1 MVAIGS
7 KAAVAQPGDVFDVTV
22 LGASAIAGSSDHG
35 FNNGTQLPGAWTD
48 TNSLRGATAIGGSA
62 KALSSR
68 ATALGYQSEAR
79 GIGTIAIGS
88 GAIAGVSATNNTG
101 TGDVANAIAIG
112 NASNASAASSVA
124 IGREA
129 QAIGES
135 TVAIGSIA
143 GKNALGAKSVL
154 IGYESGLDS
163 ASGNSVYIGDG
174 AGRGQKAD
182 PRGNIGSSSLPG
194 HNVGI
199 GHWTLYNSTGEGN
212 TALGLRA
219 GREQKGS
226 DNTHIGAFAGYLQDG
241 DYNVNAGYFAGQKS
255 KGEKNLNLGIEAG
268 ASHTGSSSVSL
279 GDSANKGTTSERSVA
294 IGRSSASTGNDSIA
308 LGSQAIAGNAVWDSV
323 GGKYSASTALNDIAI
338 GTASK
343 AAGGNSIALGTSA
356 TVSGAKSIAIGYGN
370 EVKGAGSGAI
380 GVPSRIDGNASYAM
394 GNDNVVGTGSN
405 NVFILGNN
413 VNIGATDVKRDVDT
427 GIVTSYTPTANPV
440 SGAVALGNNTGVTVA
455 GGVAL
460 GEGSQATIGA
470 NVAGYDPKTG
480 SASADTSPTWKA
492 TNAAVSVGKA
502 DGTLTRQIT
511 GVAAGTVATDAV
523 NVAQLKAVAENP
535 LVFAGDSGANVS
547 RKLGETLNIKGGA
560 SDVSVEDNIGVVA
573 DSGANTLTVR
583 LAKELKGLTS
593 VTTEDAFGNT
603 TTQNVDGITI
613 TDGIKTVSLTTAGLN
628 NGGNVI
634 SHVAAGK
641 SATDAANIS
650 QLSPLVTAINATF
663 NATTGAITAPSYTV
677 GAVSGISTVQGAIN
691 QLNSNLATAKMHY
704 YSVNSIQTGTGS
716 NYSNDG
722 ATGTNALAAG
732 VNAVASNT
740 NDVFIGTGAGV
751 GFTPKG
757 VNNAYLVEDYKVVNG
772 KILKTDGTVPTAE
785 EIANFYILGN
795 SVRYLQDNTQLT
807 PLQTATSTN
816 VGIGANVGKNST
828 GFRNVALGNEASQ
841 NFYGQDSI
849 SIGTE
854 ANKFD
859 QMTHGF
865 GSVAI
870 GKQTKTSADSAV
882 ALGQGAYVGI
892 GTNKINQLT
901 STAAASIAIG
911 FDSAAYSDSSVA
923 MGSRAQNYG
932 ATSIAIGAGSLVAA
946 GRSNIAIGTGATTSF
961 DITGTYT
968 DSSGN
973 IAVGA
978 GAKTSGNIS
987 TAVGTGA
994 VARTLGSAFGSYAYA
1009 LDDGSTALGNS
1020 SSAKGLAATA
1030 IGSYSRTLGWTG
1042 VALGESAV
1050 STARASAALG
1060 SGTFVSGVNS
1070 GVFGTTAATK
1080 TFHERDY
1087 AAGVAGSTNLSMVLA
1102 SNAYAIGNA
1111 NLIGSTSSG
1120 SFALGNNVK
1129 IGADSATVTRTRTP
1143 VNGINQDSYATT
1155 ETGKQ
1160 NITDAVGIGNQA
1172 EVWSTSGIAMGK
1184 GAIAGDKSNVR
1195 ANAIAI
1201 GASTKATQKDAL
1213 AVGAGNT
1220 AAGQNSTVIGSASSL
1235 DALSQSSSTL
1245 GSSNTGTA
1253 AINALLLG
1261 NNNTIS
1267 GSSAVSAIGGLNK
1280 ATGSVA
1286 ASLTGI
1292 GNTMAKSSGS
1302 SVSGVGN
1309 TITQTS
1315 GLTLVEQ
1322 AAFATL
1328 MENIS
1333 SKPAY
1338 VISDQDQALIDKLSS
1353 NNVSGTLNKLVDSR
1367 QNNVLGDQN
1376 TLTNGTQNLV
1386 AGFKNTLGAN
1396 LQGNQILS
1404 SGGTVLANVQDGVLI
1419 GRGSTLG
1426 ASNAV
1431 VIGQGS
1437 TITTAAT
1444 GAVALGQGSSATV
1457 AGGVAL
1463 GQGSQA
1469 TVAANVAGYDPATG
1483 LDSLTNSAIWKA
1495 TNAAVSVGK
1504 ADGALTRQI
1513 TGVAAGKAATD
1524 AVNVA
1529 QLKAAASASKTKVT
1543 EGSNIVVSSTTGA
1556 DGSETYTVK
1565 TAQDLAVNTVT
1576 TGNTTISSDGLT
1588 INGGPSV
1595 TTTGINAGGNK
1606 ITNVAAGTNSTDAVN
1621 FAQLQAVVAGSASKS
1636 VVAAGTNVASVT
1648 KTVGGTGEDIYTV
1661 NADATSVEAG
1671 STYVTVTPGSKDA
1684 SNVTKYNVDL
1694 SAQTKTDIVAG
1705 AEAADVVA
1713 KKGLTFTGDN
1723 SSTSDAIKLG
1733 ETLAITGDSN
1743 ITTEAAGTGL
1753 QVKLNTELTGLTSV
1767 TTTDTAGNKTVTNG
1781 SGITITPAVGN
1792 AVSLTTAGLD
1802 NGGNT
1807 ITNVGSAGT
1816 LNATNS
1822 NAATGAD
1829 VYNAIHGT
1837 DGLLDTA
1844 TFGLKAQDNST
1855 VTKKL
1860 NNTVSVVGGHTGA
1873 GTTSAKNIKT
1883 VINATGE
1890 LEIQMAET
1898 PEFASVTVGATGAQ
1912 TQLSST
1918 GANQLQIGSTGAK
1931 PITVDA
1937 ATGVITGLS
1946 NTTWN
1951 GTATAGRAA
1960 TEDQL
1965 QAVHDAA
1972 KATADA
1978 AVQYDTAGGVVNK
1991 DSVTLAG
1998 TTGTAV
2004 TPNADGTFTSMSGGT
2019 ALNNVASAGDI
2030 SDVNNAY
2037 KAVNAGDLNNQVAG
2051 LTSKG
2056 LKFTA
2061 NNGTVHTAALGSTI
2075 SVKGAAANTDA
2086 DKFDAG
2092 KNIMTSVDASGNILV
2107 AMAKD
2112 LKADSVS
2119 TGATTIN
2126 NDGLTITGGPSVTT
2140 TGINAGS
2147 KAITN
2152 VADGT
2157 VAADS
2162 KDAVTGGQLYGTAD
2176 SVKTILGGNAALGAD
2191 GKLTMSNI
2199 GGTGKGTIDEAVKAA
2214 YDKAGEAADA
2224 AKKHTTVV
2232 AGQNV
2237 TVTEGTNADGG
2248 KEYTVAVKDDIELT
2262 SVTTG
2267 ATKMDTTG
2275 VTIKNADPAKTVSL
2289 TADGLNNGGNK
2300 ITNVADG
2307 AVAANSKDAV
2317 TGGQLYS
2324 TNTQVAGNT
2333 AALGGGAKFDSAS
2346 NTFTAPVYNVT
2357 DANGNA
2363 KVVNDVGSAIE
2374 ALNQGFKVTSA
2385 ATGSGTV
2392 SGTATT
2398 AVKSGSTTTYVAGD
2412 NIALTQDGMKFT
2424 IATNKNVNFD
2434 KVTVGDVVLDKDNGI
2449 DAGNKQITNVGD
2461 GVNPGDAVN
2470 KKQLEAAINGNKEG
2484 LNALQQQ
2491 IGQVSADAN
2500 AGAAS
2505 AMATAGL
2512 PQAYTPGKSMIA
2524 AAGSVY
2530 KGATAQAIGIS
2541 TITENGKWVFKGS
2554 VNVNNRGYAGAT
2566 VGVGYQW

>member
-1 MVAIGS
+1 MNKSYCSIYNETTGTYVAVQETARAKGKRSSSSVAVCAASLLVASTMGLAAGDAVANSVTFNDQQVWGGSVNKSGVAYTNATPQGNLIASDTELNIPGATQEAGDPAGSIGEYIKQSILMGNGASFATVGGKYGIYDRFERVVAIGS

-22 LGASAIAGSSDHG
+22 LGASAIAGSYDHR

-124 IGREA
+124 IG
-129 QAIGES
+129 
-135 TVAIGSIA
+135 
-143 GKNALGAKSVL
+143 
-154 IGYESGLDS
+154 
-163 ASGNSVYIGDG
+163 
-174 AGRGQKAD
+174 
-182 PRGNIGSSSLPG
+182 
-194 HNVGI
+194 
-199 GHWTLYNSTGEGN
+199 
-212 TALGLRA
+212 
-219 GREQKGS
+219 
-226 DNTHIGAFAGYLQDG
+226 
-241 DYNVNAGYFAGQKS
+241 
-255 KGEKNLNLGIEAG
+255 
-268 ASHTGSSSVSL
+268 
-279 GDSANKGTTSERSVA
+279 
-294 IGRSSASTGNDSIA
+294 
-308 LGSQAIAGNAVWDSV
+308 
-323 GGKYSASTALNDIAI
+323 
-338 GTASK
+338 
-343 AAGGNSIALGTSA
+343 
-356 TVSGAKSIAIGYGN
+356 
-370 EVKGAGSGAI
+370 
-380 GVPSRIDGNASYAM
+380 
-394 GNDNVVGTGSN
+394 
-405 NVFILGNN
+405 
-413 VNIGATDVKRDVDT
+413 
-427 GIVTSYTPTANPV
+427 
-440 SGAVALGNNTGVTVA
+440 NNTGVTVA

-511 GVAAGTVATDAV
+511 GVAAGTV
-523 NVAQLKAVAENP
+523 
-535 LVFAGDSGANVS
+535 
-547 RKLGETLNIKGGA
+547 
-560 SDVSVEDNIGVVA
+560 
-573 DSGANTLTVR
+573 
-583 LAKELKGLTS
+583 
-593 VTTEDAFGNT
+593 
-603 TTQNVDGITI
+603 
-613 TDGIKTVSLTTAGLN
+613 
-628 NGGNVI
+628 
-634 SHVAAGK
+634 
-641 SATDAANIS
+641 
-650 QLSPLVTAINATF
+650 
-663 NATTGAITAPSYTV
+663 
-677 GAVSGISTVQGAIN
+677 
-691 QLNSNLATAKMHY
+691 
-704 YSVNSIQTGTGS
+704 
-716 NYSNDG
+716 
-722 ATGTNALAAG
+722 
-732 VNAVASNT
+732 
-740 NDVFIGTGAGV
+740 
-751 GFTPKG
+751 
-757 VNNAYLVEDYKVVNG
+757 
-772 KILKTDGTVPTAE
+772 
-785 EIANFYILGN
+785 
-795 SVRYLQDNTQLT
+795 
-807 PLQTATSTN
+807 
-816 VGIGANVGKNST
+816 
-828 GFRNVALGNEASQ
+828 
-841 NFYGQDSI
+841 
-849 SIGTE
+849 
-854 ANKFD
+854 
-859 QMTHGF
+859 
-865 GSVAI
+865 
-870 GKQTKTSADSAV
+870 
-882 ALGQGAYVGI
+882 
-892 GTNKINQLT
+892 
-901 STAAASIAIG
+901 
-911 FDSAAYSDSSVA
+911 
-923 MGSRAQNYG
+923 
-932 ATSIAIGAGSLVAA
+932 
-946 GRSNIAIGTGATTSF
+946 
-961 DITGTYT
+961 
-968 DSSGN
+968 
-973 IAVGA
+973 
-978 GAKTSGNIS
+978 
-987 TAVGTGA
+987 
-994 VARTLGSAFGSYAYA
+994 
-1009 LDDGSTALGNS
+1009 
-1020 SSAKGLAATA
+1020 
-1030 IGSYSRTLGWTG
+1030 
-1042 VALGESAV
+1042 
-1050 STARASAALG
+1050 
-1060 SGTFVSGVNS
+1060 
-1070 GVFGTTAATK
+1070 
-1080 TFHERDY
+1080 
-1087 AAGVAGSTNLSMVLA
+1087 
-1102 SNAYAIGNA
+1102 
-1111 NLIGSTSSG
+1111 
-1120 SFALGNNVK
+1120 
-1129 IGADSATVTRTRTP
+1129 
-1143 VNGINQDSYATT
+1143 
-1155 ETGKQ
+1155 
-1160 NITDAVGIGNQA
+1160 
-1172 EVWSTSGIAMGK
+1172 
-1184 GAIAGDKSNVR
+1184 
-1195 ANAIAI
+1195 
-1201 GASTKATQKDAL
+1201 
-1213 AVGAGNT
+1213 
-1220 AAGQNSTVIGSASSL
+1220 
-1235 DALSQSSSTL
+1235 
-1245 GSSNTGTA
+1245 
-1253 AINALLLG
+1253 
-1261 NNNTIS
+1261 
-1267 GSSAVSAIGGLNK
+1267 
-1280 ATGSVA
+1280 
-1286 ASLTGI
+1286 
-1292 GNTMAKSSGS
+1292 
-1302 SVSGVGN
+1302 
-1309 TITQTS
+1309 
-1315 GLTLVEQ
+1315 
-1322 AAFATL
+1322 
-1328 MENIS
+1328 
-1333 SKPAY
+1333 
-1338 VISDQDQALIDKLSS
+1338 
-1353 NNVSGTLNKLVDSR
+1353 
-1367 QNNVLGDQN
+1367 
-1376 TLTNGTQNLV
+1376 
-1386 AGFKNTLGAN
+1386 
-1396 LQGNQILS
+1396 
-1404 SGGTVLANVQDGVLI
+1404 
-1419 GRGSTLG
+1419 
-1426 ASNAV
+1426 
-1431 VIGQGS
+1431 
-1437 TITTAAT
+1437 
-1444 GAVALGQGSSATV
+1444 
-1457 AGGVAL
+1457 
-1463 GQGSQA
+1463 
-1469 TVAANVAGYDPATG
+1469 
-1483 LDSLTNSAIWKA
+1483 
-1495 TNAAVSVGK
+1495 
-1504 ADGALTRQI
+1504 
-1513 TGVAAGKAATD
+1513 ATD

-1694 SAQTKTDIVAG
+1694 SAQTKKDIADG

-1713 KKGLTFTGDN
+1713 KKGLTFAGDN

-1753 QVKLNTELTGLTSV
+1753 QVKLNTELKDLTSV

-1781 SGITITPAVGN
+1781 SGITITPAGGN
-1792 AVSLTTAGLD
+1792 AVSLTTAGLN

-1931 PITVDA
+1931 PITVNA

-1951 GTATAGRAA
+1951 GTATTGRAA

-1978 AVQYDTAGGVVNK
+1978 AVQYDAKAGGGINK
-1991 DSVTLAG
+1991 NSVTLAG

-2004 TPNADGTFTSMSGGT
+2004 TKNANGTFTDMSGGT
-2019 ALNNVASAGDI
+2019 ALNNVASAGSI

-2056 LKFTA
+2056 LKFAA
-2061 NNGTVHTAALGSTI
+2061 NSGTDYTAALGSTVSVKGAAANTDADKFDAGKNI
-2075 SVKGAAANTDA
+2075 MTSVDASGNILVAMAKDLKANSVTVGATGAQTQLSSTGANQLQIGSTGAKPITVNAATGVITGLSNTTWNGTATTGRAATEDQLQAVHDAAKATADAAVQYDAKAGGGINKNSVTLAGTTGTAVTKNANGTFTDMSGGTALNNVASAGSISDVNNAYKAVNAGDLNNQVAGLTSKGLKFAANSGTDYTAALGSTVSVKGAAANTDA

-2398 AVKSGSTTTYVAGD
+2398 AVKSGSTMTYVAGD

>member
-1 MVAIGS
+1 MGNGASFATVGGKYGIYDRFERVVAIGS

-22 LGASAIAGSSDHG
+22 LGASAIAGSYDHR

-124 IGREA
+124 IG
-129 QAIGES
+129 
-135 TVAIGSIA
+135 
-143 GKNALGAKSVL
+143 
-154 IGYESGLDS
+154 
-163 ASGNSVYIGDG
+163 
-174 AGRGQKAD
+174 
-182 PRGNIGSSSLPG
+182 
-194 HNVGI
+194 
-199 GHWTLYNSTGEGN
+199 
-212 TALGLRA
+212 
-219 GREQKGS
+219 
-226 DNTHIGAFAGYLQDG
+226 
-241 DYNVNAGYFAGQKS
+241 
-255 KGEKNLNLGIEAG
+255 
-268 ASHTGSSSVSL
+268 
-279 GDSANKGTTSERSVA
+279 
-294 IGRSSASTGNDSIA
+294 
-308 LGSQAIAGNAVWDSV
+308 
-323 GGKYSASTALNDIAI
+323 
-338 GTASK
+338 
-343 AAGGNSIALGTSA
+343 
-356 TVSGAKSIAIGYGN
+356 
-370 EVKGAGSGAI
+370 
-380 GVPSRIDGNASYAM
+380 
-394 GNDNVVGTGSN
+394 
-405 NVFILGNN
+405 
-413 VNIGATDVKRDVDT
+413 
-427 GIVTSYTPTANPV
+427 
-440 SGAVALGNNTGVTVA
+440 NNTGVTVA

-511 GVAAGTVATDAV
+511 GVAAGTV
-523 NVAQLKAVAENP
+523 
-535 LVFAGDSGANVS
+535 
-547 RKLGETLNIKGGA
+547 
-560 SDVSVEDNIGVVA
+560 
-573 DSGANTLTVR
+573 
-583 LAKELKGLTS
+583 
-593 VTTEDAFGNT
+593 
-603 TTQNVDGITI
+603 
-613 TDGIKTVSLTTAGLN
+613 
-628 NGGNVI
+628 
-634 SHVAAGK
+634 
-641 SATDAANIS
+641 
-650 QLSPLVTAINATF
+650 
-663 NATTGAITAPSYTV
+663 
-677 GAVSGISTVQGAIN
+677 
-691 QLNSNLATAKMHY
+691 
-704 YSVNSIQTGTGS
+704 
-716 NYSNDG
+716 
-722 ATGTNALAAG
+722 
-732 VNAVASNT
+732 
-740 NDVFIGTGAGV
+740 
-751 GFTPKG
+751 
-757 VNNAYLVEDYKVVNG
+757 
-772 KILKTDGTVPTAE
+772 
-785 EIANFYILGN
+785 
-795 SVRYLQDNTQLT
+795 
-807 PLQTATSTN
+807 
-816 VGIGANVGKNST
+816 
-828 GFRNVALGNEASQ
+828 
-841 NFYGQDSI
+841 
-849 SIGTE
+849 
-854 ANKFD
+854 
-859 QMTHGF
+859 
-865 GSVAI
+865 
-870 GKQTKTSADSAV
+870 
-882 ALGQGAYVGI
+882 
-892 GTNKINQLT
+892 
-901 STAAASIAIG
+901 
-911 FDSAAYSDSSVA
+911 
-923 MGSRAQNYG
+923 
-932 ATSIAIGAGSLVAA
+932 
-946 GRSNIAIGTGATTSF
+946 
-961 DITGTYT
+961 
-968 DSSGN
+968 
-973 IAVGA
+973 
-978 GAKTSGNIS
+978 
-987 TAVGTGA
+987 
-994 VARTLGSAFGSYAYA
+994 
-1009 LDDGSTALGNS
+1009 
-1020 SSAKGLAATA
+1020 
-1030 IGSYSRTLGWTG
+1030 
-1042 VALGESAV
+1042 
-1050 STARASAALG
+1050 
-1060 SGTFVSGVNS
+1060 
-1070 GVFGTTAATK
+1070 
-1080 TFHERDY
+1080 
-1087 AAGVAGSTNLSMVLA
+1087 
-1102 SNAYAIGNA
+1102 
-1111 NLIGSTSSG
+1111 
-1120 SFALGNNVK
+1120 
-1129 IGADSATVTRTRTP
+1129 
-1143 VNGINQDSYATT
+1143 
-1155 ETGKQ
+1155 
-1160 NITDAVGIGNQA
+1160 
-1172 EVWSTSGIAMGK
+1172 
-1184 GAIAGDKSNVR
+1184 
-1195 ANAIAI
+1195 
-1201 GASTKATQKDAL
+1201 
-1213 AVGAGNT
+1213 
-1220 AAGQNSTVIGSASSL
+1220 
-1235 DALSQSSSTL
+1235 
-1245 GSSNTGTA
+1245 
-1253 AINALLLG
+1253 
-1261 NNNTIS
+1261 
-1267 GSSAVSAIGGLNK
+1267 
-1280 ATGSVA
+1280 
-1286 ASLTGI
+1286 
-1292 GNTMAKSSGS
+1292 
-1302 SVSGVGN
+1302 
-1309 TITQTS
+1309 
-1315 GLTLVEQ
+1315 
-1322 AAFATL
+1322 
-1328 MENIS
+1328 
-1333 SKPAY
+1333 
-1338 VISDQDQALIDKLSS
+1338 
-1353 NNVSGTLNKLVDSR
+1353 
-1367 QNNVLGDQN
+1367 
-1376 TLTNGTQNLV
+1376 
-1386 AGFKNTLGAN
+1386 
-1396 LQGNQILS
+1396 
-1404 SGGTVLANVQDGVLI
+1404 
-1419 GRGSTLG
+1419 
-1426 ASNAV
+1426 
-1431 VIGQGS
+1431 
-1437 TITTAAT
+1437 
-1444 GAVALGQGSSATV
+1444 
-1457 AGGVAL
+1457 
-1463 GQGSQA
+1463 
-1469 TVAANVAGYDPATG
+1469 
-1483 LDSLTNSAIWKA
+1483 
-1495 TNAAVSVGK
+1495 
-1504 ADGALTRQI
+1504 
-1513 TGVAAGKAATD
+1513 ATD

-1694 SAQTKTDIVAG
+1694 SAQTKKDIADG

-1713 KKGLTFTGDN
+1713 KKGLTFAGDN

-1743 ITTEAAGTGL
+1743 ITTAAAGTGL
-1753 QVKLNTELTGLTSV
+1753 QVKLNTELKDLTSV

-1931 PITVDA
+1931 PITVNA

-1951 GTATAGRAA
+1951 GTATTGRAA

-1965 QAVHDAA
+1965 KKVHDAA

-1978 AVQYDTAGGVVNK
+1978 AVQYDAQAGGVVNK

-1998 TTGTAV
+1998 TTGTDV
-2004 TPNADGTFTSMSGGT
+2004 TKNTDGTFTSMSGGT

-2398 AVKSGSTTTYVAGD
+2398 AVKSGSTMTYVAGD

-2566 VGVGYQW
+2566 VGVGYQWQCENCSLSPLARKLSGGEAVFIGQYKKTR

>member
-1 MVAIGS
+1 MGNGASFATVGGKYGIYDRFERVVAIGS

-22 LGASAIAGSSDHG
+22 LGASAIAGSYDHR

-124 IGREA
+124 IG
-129 QAIGES
+129 
-135 TVAIGSIA
+135 
-143 GKNALGAKSVL
+143 
-154 IGYESGLDS
+154 
-163 ASGNSVYIGDG
+163 
-174 AGRGQKAD
+174 
-182 PRGNIGSSSLPG
+182 
-194 HNVGI
+194 
-199 GHWTLYNSTGEGN
+199 
-212 TALGLRA
+212 
-219 GREQKGS
+219 
-226 DNTHIGAFAGYLQDG
+226 
-241 DYNVNAGYFAGQKS
+241 
-255 KGEKNLNLGIEAG
+255 
-268 ASHTGSSSVSL
+268 
-279 GDSANKGTTSERSVA
+279 
-294 IGRSSASTGNDSIA
+294 
-308 LGSQAIAGNAVWDSV
+308 
-323 GGKYSASTALNDIAI
+323 
-338 GTASK
+338 
-343 AAGGNSIALGTSA
+343 
-356 TVSGAKSIAIGYGN
+356 
-370 EVKGAGSGAI
+370 
-380 GVPSRIDGNASYAM
+380 
-394 GNDNVVGTGSN
+394 
-405 NVFILGNN
+405 
-413 VNIGATDVKRDVDT
+413 
-427 GIVTSYTPTANPV
+427 
-440 SGAVALGNNTGVTVA
+440 NNTGVTVA

-511 GVAAGTVATDAV
+511 GVAAGTV
-523 NVAQLKAVAENP
+523 
-535 LVFAGDSGANVS
+535 
-547 RKLGETLNIKGGA
+547 
-560 SDVSVEDNIGVVA
+560 
-573 DSGANTLTVR
+573 
-583 LAKELKGLTS
+583 
-593 VTTEDAFGNT
+593 
-603 TTQNVDGITI
+603 
-613 TDGIKTVSLTTAGLN
+613 
-628 NGGNVI
+628 
-634 SHVAAGK
+634 
-641 SATDAANIS
+641 
-650 QLSPLVTAINATF
+650 
-663 NATTGAITAPSYTV
+663 
-677 GAVSGISTVQGAIN
+677 
-691 QLNSNLATAKMHY
+691 
-704 YSVNSIQTGTGS
+704 
-716 NYSNDG
+716 
-722 ATGTNALAAG
+722 
-732 VNAVASNT
+732 
-740 NDVFIGTGAGV
+740 
-751 GFTPKG
+751 
-757 VNNAYLVEDYKVVNG
+757 
-772 KILKTDGTVPTAE
+772 
-785 EIANFYILGN
+785 
-795 SVRYLQDNTQLT
+795 
-807 PLQTATSTN
+807 
-816 VGIGANVGKNST
+816 
-828 GFRNVALGNEASQ
+828 
-841 NFYGQDSI
+841 
-849 SIGTE
+849 
-854 ANKFD
+854 
-859 QMTHGF
+859 
-865 GSVAI
+865 
-870 GKQTKTSADSAV
+870 
-882 ALGQGAYVGI
+882 
-892 GTNKINQLT
+892 
-901 STAAASIAIG
+901 
-911 FDSAAYSDSSVA
+911 
-923 MGSRAQNYG
+923 
-932 ATSIAIGAGSLVAA
+932 
-946 GRSNIAIGTGATTSF
+946 
-961 DITGTYT
+961 
-968 DSSGN
+968 
-973 IAVGA
+973 
-978 GAKTSGNIS
+978 
-987 TAVGTGA
+987 
-994 VARTLGSAFGSYAYA
+994 
-1009 LDDGSTALGNS
+1009 
-1020 SSAKGLAATA
+1020 
-1030 IGSYSRTLGWTG
+1030 
-1042 VALGESAV
+1042 
-1050 STARASAALG
+1050 
-1060 SGTFVSGVNS
+1060 
-1070 GVFGTTAATK
+1070 
-1080 TFHERDY
+1080 
-1087 AAGVAGSTNLSMVLA
+1087 
-1102 SNAYAIGNA
+1102 
-1111 NLIGSTSSG
+1111 
-1120 SFALGNNVK
+1120 
-1129 IGADSATVTRTRTP
+1129 
-1143 VNGINQDSYATT
+1143 
-1155 ETGKQ
+1155 
-1160 NITDAVGIGNQA
+1160 
-1172 EVWSTSGIAMGK
+1172 
-1184 GAIAGDKSNVR
+1184 
-1195 ANAIAI
+1195 
-1201 GASTKATQKDAL
+1201 
-1213 AVGAGNT
+1213 
-1220 AAGQNSTVIGSASSL
+1220 
-1235 DALSQSSSTL
+1235 
-1245 GSSNTGTA
+1245 
-1253 AINALLLG
+1253 
-1261 NNNTIS
+1261 
-1267 GSSAVSAIGGLNK
+1267 
-1280 ATGSVA
+1280 
-1286 ASLTGI
+1286 
-1292 GNTMAKSSGS
+1292 
-1302 SVSGVGN
+1302 
-1309 TITQTS
+1309 
-1315 GLTLVEQ
+1315 
-1322 AAFATL
+1322 
-1328 MENIS
+1328 
-1333 SKPAY
+1333 
-1338 VISDQDQALIDKLSS
+1338 
-1353 NNVSGTLNKLVDSR
+1353 
-1367 QNNVLGDQN
+1367 
-1376 TLTNGTQNLV
+1376 
-1386 AGFKNTLGAN
+1386 
-1396 LQGNQILS
+1396 
-1404 SGGTVLANVQDGVLI
+1404 
-1419 GRGSTLG
+1419 
-1426 ASNAV
+1426 
-1431 VIGQGS
+1431 
-1437 TITTAAT
+1437 
-1444 GAVALGQGSSATV
+1444 
-1457 AGGVAL
+1457 
-1463 GQGSQA
+1463 
-1469 TVAANVAGYDPATG
+1469 
-1483 LDSLTNSAIWKA
+1483 
-1495 TNAAVSVGK
+1495 
-1504 ADGALTRQI
+1504 
-1513 TGVAAGKAATD
+1513 ATD

-1694 SAQTKTDIVAG
+1694 SAQTKKDIADG

-1713 KKGLTFTGDN
+1713 KKGLTFAGDN

-1951 GTATAGRAA
+1951 GTATTGRAA

-1978 AVQYDTAGGVVNK
+1978 AVQYDAKAGGGINK
-1991 DSVTLAG
+1991 NSVTLAG

-2004 TPNADGTFTSMSGGT
+2004 TKNANGTFTDMSGGT
-2019 ALNNVASAGDI
+2019 ALNNVASAGSISDVNNAYKAVNAGDLNNQVAGLTSKGLKFTANNGTVHTAALGSTISVKGAAANTDADKFDAGKNIMTSVDASGNILVAMAKDLKANSVTVGATGAQTQLSSTGANQLQIGSTGAKPITVDAATGVITGLSNTTWNGTATTGRAATEDQLQAVHDAAKATADAAVQYDAKAGGGINKNSVTLAGTTGTAVTKNANGTFTDMSGGTALNNVASAGSI

-2398 AVKSGSTTTYVAGD
+2398 AVKSGSTMTYVAGD

>member
-1 MVAIGS
+1 MGNGASFATVGGKYGIYDRFERVVAIGS

-22 LGASAIAGSSDHG
+22 LGASAIAGSYDHR

-143 GKNALGAKSVL
+143 GKNALGSRNVL

-226 DNTHIGAFAGYLQDG
+226 DNTHIGAFAGHLQDG

-343 AAGGNSIALGTSA
+343 AAGGNSIALGASA
-356 TVSGAKSIAIGYGN
+356 TASGAKSIAIGYGN
-370 EVKGAGSGAI
+370 DVRGAGSGAI
-380 GVPSRIDGNASYAM
+380 GDPSRIDGNASYAM

-413 VNIGATDVKRDVDT
+413 VNIGATAVQRDAN
-427 GIVTSYTPTANPV
+427 GIVTGYTVANTAP
-440 SGAVALGNNTGVTVA
+440 GAVALGNNTGVTVA

-511 GVAAGTVATDAV
+511 GVAAGTV
-523 NVAQLKAVAENP
+523 
-535 LVFAGDSGANVS
+535 
-547 RKLGETLNIKGGA
+547 
-560 SDVSVEDNIGVVA
+560 
-573 DSGANTLTVR
+573 
-583 LAKELKGLTS
+583 
-593 VTTEDAFGNT
+593 
-603 TTQNVDGITI
+603 
-613 TDGIKTVSLTTAGLN
+613 
-628 NGGNVI
+628 
-634 SHVAAGK
+634 
-641 SATDAANIS
+641 
-650 QLSPLVTAINATF
+650 
-663 NATTGAITAPSYTV
+663 
-677 GAVSGISTVQGAIN
+677 
-691 QLNSNLATAKMHY
+691 
-704 YSVNSIQTGTGS
+704 
-716 NYSNDG
+716 
-722 ATGTNALAAG
+722 
-732 VNAVASNT
+732 
-740 NDVFIGTGAGV
+740 
-751 GFTPKG
+751 
-757 VNNAYLVEDYKVVNG
+757 
-772 KILKTDGTVPTAE
+772 
-785 EIANFYILGN
+785 
-795 SVRYLQDNTQLT
+795 
-807 PLQTATSTN
+807 
-816 VGIGANVGKNST
+816 
-828 GFRNVALGNEASQ
+828 
-841 NFYGQDSI
+841 
-849 SIGTE
+849 
-854 ANKFD
+854 
-859 QMTHGF
+859 
-865 GSVAI
+865 
-870 GKQTKTSADSAV
+870 
-882 ALGQGAYVGI
+882 
-892 GTNKINQLT
+892 
-901 STAAASIAIG
+901 
-911 FDSAAYSDSSVA
+911 
-923 MGSRAQNYG
+923 
-932 ATSIAIGAGSLVAA
+932 
-946 GRSNIAIGTGATTSF
+946 
-961 DITGTYT
+961 
-968 DSSGN
+968 
-973 IAVGA
+973 
-978 GAKTSGNIS
+978 
-987 TAVGTGA
+987 
-994 VARTLGSAFGSYAYA
+994 
-1009 LDDGSTALGNS
+1009 
-1020 SSAKGLAATA
+1020 
-1030 IGSYSRTLGWTG
+1030 
-1042 VALGESAV
+1042 
-1050 STARASAALG
+1050 
-1060 SGTFVSGVNS
+1060 
-1070 GVFGTTAATK
+1070 
-1080 TFHERDY
+1080 
-1087 AAGVAGSTNLSMVLA
+1087 
-1102 SNAYAIGNA
+1102 
-1111 NLIGSTSSG
+1111 
-1120 SFALGNNVK
+1120 
-1129 IGADSATVTRTRTP
+1129 
-1143 VNGINQDSYATT
+1143 
-1155 ETGKQ
+1155 
-1160 NITDAVGIGNQA
+1160 
-1172 EVWSTSGIAMGK
+1172 
-1184 GAIAGDKSNVR
+1184 
-1195 ANAIAI
+1195 
-1201 GASTKATQKDAL
+1201 
-1213 AVGAGNT
+1213 
-1220 AAGQNSTVIGSASSL
+1220 
-1235 DALSQSSSTL
+1235 
-1245 GSSNTGTA
+1245 
-1253 AINALLLG
+1253 
-1261 NNNTIS
+1261 
-1267 GSSAVSAIGGLNK
+1267 
-1280 ATGSVA
+1280 
-1286 ASLTGI
+1286 
-1292 GNTMAKSSGS
+1292 
-1302 SVSGVGN
+1302 
-1309 TITQTS
+1309 
-1315 GLTLVEQ
+1315 
-1322 AAFATL
+1322 
-1328 MENIS
+1328 
-1333 SKPAY
+1333 
-1338 VISDQDQALIDKLSS
+1338 
-1353 NNVSGTLNKLVDSR
+1353 
-1367 QNNVLGDQN
+1367 
-1376 TLTNGTQNLV
+1376 
-1386 AGFKNTLGAN
+1386 
-1396 LQGNQILS
+1396 
-1404 SGGTVLANVQDGVLI
+1404 
-1419 GRGSTLG
+1419 
-1426 ASNAV
+1426 
-1431 VIGQGS
+1431 
-1437 TITTAAT
+1437 
-1444 GAVALGQGSSATV
+1444 
-1457 AGGVAL
+1457 
-1463 GQGSQA
+1463 
-1469 TVAANVAGYDPATG
+1469 
-1483 LDSLTNSAIWKA
+1483 
-1495 TNAAVSVGK
+1495 
-1504 ADGALTRQI
+1504 
-1513 TGVAAGKAATD
+1513 ATD

-1713 KKGLTFTGDN
+1713 KKELTFTGDN

-1931 PITVDA
+1931 PITVNAATGVITGLSNTTWNGTATTGRAATEDQLQAVHDAAKATADAAVQYDAKAGGGINKNSVTLAGTTGTAVTKNANGTFTDMSGGTALNNVASAGSISDVNNAYKAVNAGDLNNQVAGLTSKGLKFAANSGTDYTAALGSTISVKGAAANTDESKFDAGENIMTSVDASGNILVAMAKDLKANSVTVGATGAQTQLSSTGANQLQIGSTGANPITVDA

-1998 TTGTAV
+1998 TTGTDV
-2004 TPNADGTFTSMSGGT
+2004 TKNTDGTFTSMSGGT

-2398 AVKSGSTTTYVAGD
+2398 AVKSGSTMTYVAGD

>member
-1 MVAIGS
+1 MGNGASFATVGGKYGIYDRFERVVAIGS

-22 LGASAIAGSSDHG
+22 LGASAIAGSYDHR

-226 DNTHIGAFAGYLQDG
+226 DNTHIGAFAGHLQDG

-343 AAGGNSIALGTSA
+343 AAGGNSIALGASA
-356 TVSGAKSIAIGYGN
+356 TASGAKSIAIGYGN
-370 EVKGAGSGAI
+370 DVRGAGSGAI
-380 GVPSRIDGNASYAM
+380 GDPSRIDGNASYAM

-427 GIVTSYTPTANPV
+427 GIVTSYTVANTAP
-440 SGAVALGNNTGVTVA
+440 GAVALGNNTGVTVA

-523 NVAQLKAVAENP
+523 NVAQLKA
-535 LVFAGDSGANVS
+535 
-547 RKLGETLNIKGGA
+547 
-560 SDVSVEDNIGVVA
+560 
-573 DSGANTLTVR
+573 
-583 LAKELKGLTS
+583 
-593 VTTEDAFGNT
+593 
-603 TTQNVDGITI
+603 
-613 TDGIKTVSLTTAGLN
+613 
-628 NGGNVI
+628 
-634 SHVAAGK
+634 
-641 SATDAANIS
+641 
-650 QLSPLVTAINATF
+650 
-663 NATTGAITAPSYTV
+663 
-677 GAVSGISTVQGAIN
+677 
-691 QLNSNLATAKMHY
+691 
-704 YSVNSIQTGTGS
+704 
-716 NYSNDG
+716 
-722 ATGTNALAAG
+722 
-732 VNAVASNT
+732 
-740 NDVFIGTGAGV
+740 
-751 GFTPKG
+751 
-757 VNNAYLVEDYKVVNG
+757 
-772 KILKTDGTVPTAE
+772 
-785 EIANFYILGN
+785 
-795 SVRYLQDNTQLT
+795 
-807 PLQTATSTN
+807 
-816 VGIGANVGKNST
+816 
-828 GFRNVALGNEASQ
+828 
-841 NFYGQDSI
+841 
-849 SIGTE
+849 
-854 ANKFD
+854 
-859 QMTHGF
+859 
-865 GSVAI
+865 
-870 GKQTKTSADSAV
+870 
-882 ALGQGAYVGI
+882 
-892 GTNKINQLT
+892 
-901 STAAASIAIG
+901 
-911 FDSAAYSDSSVA
+911 
-923 MGSRAQNYG
+923 
-932 ATSIAIGAGSLVAA
+932 
-946 GRSNIAIGTGATTSF
+946 
-961 DITGTYT
+961 
-968 DSSGN
+968 
-973 IAVGA
+973 
-978 GAKTSGNIS
+978 
-987 TAVGTGA
+987 
-994 VARTLGSAFGSYAYA
+994 
-1009 LDDGSTALGNS
+1009 
-1020 SSAKGLAATA
+1020 
-1030 IGSYSRTLGWTG
+1030 
-1042 VALGESAV
+1042 
-1050 STARASAALG
+1050 
-1060 SGTFVSGVNS
+1060 
-1070 GVFGTTAATK
+1070 
-1080 TFHERDY
+1080 
-1087 AAGVAGSTNLSMVLA
+1087 
-1102 SNAYAIGNA
+1102 
-1111 NLIGSTSSG
+1111 
-1120 SFALGNNVK
+1120 
-1129 IGADSATVTRTRTP
+1129 
-1143 VNGINQDSYATT
+1143 
-1155 ETGKQ
+1155 
-1160 NITDAVGIGNQA
+1160 
-1172 EVWSTSGIAMGK
+1172 
-1184 GAIAGDKSNVR
+1184 
-1195 ANAIAI
+1195 
-1201 GASTKATQKDAL
+1201 
-1213 AVGAGNT
+1213 
-1220 AAGQNSTVIGSASSL
+1220 
-1235 DALSQSSSTL
+1235 
-1245 GSSNTGTA
+1245 
-1253 AINALLLG
+1253 
-1261 NNNTIS
+1261 
-1267 GSSAVSAIGGLNK
+1267 
-1280 ATGSVA
+1280 
-1286 ASLTGI
+1286 
-1292 GNTMAKSSGS
+1292 
-1302 SVSGVGN
+1302 
-1309 TITQTS
+1309 
-1315 GLTLVEQ
+1315 
-1322 AAFATL
+1322 
-1328 MENIS
+1328 
-1333 SKPAY
+1333 
-1338 VISDQDQALIDKLSS
+1338 
-1353 NNVSGTLNKLVDSR
+1353 
-1367 QNNVLGDQN
+1367 
-1376 TLTNGTQNLV
+1376 
-1386 AGFKNTLGAN
+1386 
-1396 LQGNQILS
+1396 
-1404 SGGTVLANVQDGVLI
+1404 
-1419 GRGSTLG
+1419 
-1426 ASNAV
+1426 
-1431 VIGQGS
+1431 
-1437 TITTAAT
+1437 
-1444 GAVALGQGSSATV
+1444 
-1457 AGGVAL
+1457 
-1463 GQGSQA
+1463 
-1469 TVAANVAGYDPATG
+1469 
-1483 LDSLTNSAIWKA
+1483 
-1495 TNAAVSVGK
+1495 
-1504 ADGALTRQI
+1504 
-1513 TGVAAGKAATD
+1513 
-1524 AVNVA
+1524 
-1529 QLKAAASASKTKVT
+1529 AASASKTKVT

-1576 TGNTTISSDGLT
+1576 TGNITISSDGLT

-1713 KKGLTFTGDN
+1713 KKELTFTGDN

-1951 GTATAGRAA
+1951 GTATTGRAA

-1998 TTGTAV
+1998 TTGTDV
-2004 TPNADGTFTSMSGGT
+2004 TKNTDGTFTSMSGGT

-2398 AVKSGSTTTYVAGD
+2398 AVKSGSTMTYVAGD

>member
-1 MVAIGS
+1 MGNGASFATVGGKYGIYDRFERVVAIGS

-22 LGASAIAGSSDHG
+22 LGASAIAGSYDHR

-124 IGREA
+124 IG
-129 QAIGES
+129 
-135 TVAIGSIA
+135 
-143 GKNALGAKSVL
+143 
-154 IGYESGLDS
+154 
-163 ASGNSVYIGDG
+163 
-174 AGRGQKAD
+174 
-182 PRGNIGSSSLPG
+182 
-194 HNVGI
+194 
-199 GHWTLYNSTGEGN
+199 
-212 TALGLRA
+212 
-219 GREQKGS
+219 
-226 DNTHIGAFAGYLQDG
+226 
-241 DYNVNAGYFAGQKS
+241 
-255 KGEKNLNLGIEAG
+255 
-268 ASHTGSSSVSL
+268 
-279 GDSANKGTTSERSVA
+279 
-294 IGRSSASTGNDSIA
+294 
-308 LGSQAIAGNAVWDSV
+308 
-323 GGKYSASTALNDIAI
+323 
-338 GTASK
+338 
-343 AAGGNSIALGTSA
+343 
-356 TVSGAKSIAIGYGN
+356 
-370 EVKGAGSGAI
+370 
-380 GVPSRIDGNASYAM
+380 
-394 GNDNVVGTGSN
+394 
-405 NVFILGNN
+405 
-413 VNIGATDVKRDVDT
+413 
-427 GIVTSYTPTANPV
+427 
-440 SGAVALGNNTGVTVA
+440 NNTGVTVA

-511 GVAAGTVATDAV
+511 GVAAGTV
-523 NVAQLKAVAENP
+523 
-535 LVFAGDSGANVS
+535 
-547 RKLGETLNIKGGA
+547 
-560 SDVSVEDNIGVVA
+560 
-573 DSGANTLTVR
+573 
-583 LAKELKGLTS
+583 
-593 VTTEDAFGNT
+593 
-603 TTQNVDGITI
+603 
-613 TDGIKTVSLTTAGLN
+613 
-628 NGGNVI
+628 
-634 SHVAAGK
+634 
-641 SATDAANIS
+641 
-650 QLSPLVTAINATF
+650 
-663 NATTGAITAPSYTV
+663 
-677 GAVSGISTVQGAIN
+677 
-691 QLNSNLATAKMHY
+691 
-704 YSVNSIQTGTGS
+704 
-716 NYSNDG
+716 
-722 ATGTNALAAG
+722 
-732 VNAVASNT
+732 
-740 NDVFIGTGAGV
+740 
-751 GFTPKG
+751 
-757 VNNAYLVEDYKVVNG
+757 
-772 KILKTDGTVPTAE
+772 
-785 EIANFYILGN
+785 
-795 SVRYLQDNTQLT
+795 
-807 PLQTATSTN
+807 
-816 VGIGANVGKNST
+816 
-828 GFRNVALGNEASQ
+828 
-841 NFYGQDSI
+841 
-849 SIGTE
+849 
-854 ANKFD
+854 
-859 QMTHGF
+859 
-865 GSVAI
+865 
-870 GKQTKTSADSAV
+870 
-882 ALGQGAYVGI
+882 
-892 GTNKINQLT
+892 
-901 STAAASIAIG
+901 
-911 FDSAAYSDSSVA
+911 
-923 MGSRAQNYG
+923 
-932 ATSIAIGAGSLVAA
+932 
-946 GRSNIAIGTGATTSF
+946 
-961 DITGTYT
+961 
-968 DSSGN
+968 
-973 IAVGA
+973 
-978 GAKTSGNIS
+978 
-987 TAVGTGA
+987 
-994 VARTLGSAFGSYAYA
+994 
-1009 LDDGSTALGNS
+1009 
-1020 SSAKGLAATA
+1020 
-1030 IGSYSRTLGWTG
+1030 
-1042 VALGESAV
+1042 
-1050 STARASAALG
+1050 
-1060 SGTFVSGVNS
+1060 
-1070 GVFGTTAATK
+1070 
-1080 TFHERDY
+1080 
-1087 AAGVAGSTNLSMVLA
+1087 
-1102 SNAYAIGNA
+1102 
-1111 NLIGSTSSG
+1111 
-1120 SFALGNNVK
+1120 
-1129 IGADSATVTRTRTP
+1129 
-1143 VNGINQDSYATT
+1143 
-1155 ETGKQ
+1155 
-1160 NITDAVGIGNQA
+1160 
-1172 EVWSTSGIAMGK
+1172 
-1184 GAIAGDKSNVR
+1184 
-1195 ANAIAI
+1195 
-1201 GASTKATQKDAL
+1201 
-1213 AVGAGNT
+1213 
-1220 AAGQNSTVIGSASSL
+1220 
-1235 DALSQSSSTL
+1235 
-1245 GSSNTGTA
+1245 
-1253 AINALLLG
+1253 
-1261 NNNTIS
+1261 
-1267 GSSAVSAIGGLNK
+1267 
-1280 ATGSVA
+1280 
-1286 ASLTGI
+1286 
-1292 GNTMAKSSGS
+1292 
-1302 SVSGVGN
+1302 
-1309 TITQTS
+1309 
-1315 GLTLVEQ
+1315 
-1322 AAFATL
+1322 
-1328 MENIS
+1328 
-1333 SKPAY
+1333 
-1338 VISDQDQALIDKLSS
+1338 
-1353 NNVSGTLNKLVDSR
+1353 
-1367 QNNVLGDQN
+1367 
-1376 TLTNGTQNLV
+1376 
-1386 AGFKNTLGAN
+1386 
-1396 LQGNQILS
+1396 
-1404 SGGTVLANVQDGVLI
+1404 
-1419 GRGSTLG
+1419 
-1426 ASNAV
+1426 
-1431 VIGQGS
+1431 
-1437 TITTAAT
+1437 
-1444 GAVALGQGSSATV
+1444 
-1457 AGGVAL
+1457 
-1463 GQGSQA
+1463 
-1469 TVAANVAGYDPATG
+1469 
-1483 LDSLTNSAIWKA
+1483 
-1495 TNAAVSVGK
+1495 
-1504 ADGALTRQI
+1504 
-1513 TGVAAGKAATD
+1513 ATD

-1694 SAQTKTDIVAG
+1694 SAQTKKDIADG

-1713 KKGLTFTGDN
+1713 KKGLTFAGDN

-1931 PITVDA
+1931 PITVNA

-1951 GTATAGRAA
+1951 GTATTGRAA

-1978 AVQYDTAGGVVNK
+1978 AVQYDAKAGGGINK
-1991 DSVTLAG
+1991 NSVTLAG

-2004 TPNADGTFTSMSGGT
+2004 TKNANGTFTDMSGGT
-2019 ALNNVASAGDI
+2019 ALNNVASAGSISDVNNAYKAVNAGDLNNQVAGLTSKGLKFTANNGTVHTAALGSTISVKGAAANTDADKFDAGKNIMTSVDASGNILVAMAKDLKANSVTVGATGAQTQLSSTGANQLQIGSTGAKPITVNAATGVITGLSNTTWNGTATTGRAATEDQLQAVHDAAKATADAAVQYDAKAGGGINKNSVTLAGTTGTAVTKNANGTFTDMSGGTALNNVASAGSI

-2398 AVKSGSTTTYVAGD
+2398 AVKSGSTMTYVAGD

>member
-1 MVAIGS
+1 MNKSYRSIYNETTGTYVAVQETARAKGKRSSSSVAVCAASLLVASTMGLAAGDAVANSVTFNDQQVWGGSVNKSGVAYTNATPQGNLIASDTELNIPGATQEAGDPAGSIGEYIKQSILMGNGASFATVGGKYGIYDRFERVVAIGS

-22 LGASAIAGSSDHG
+22 LGASAIAGSYDHR

-143 GKNALGAKSVL
+143 GKNALGSRNVL

-226 DNTHIGAFAGYLQDG
+226 DNTHIGAFAGHLQDG

-343 AAGGNSIALGTSA
+343 AAGGNSIALGASA
-356 TVSGAKSIAIGYGN
+356 TASGAKSIAIGYGN

-511 GVAAGTVATDAV
+511 GVAAGTV
-523 NVAQLKAVAENP
+523 
-535 LVFAGDSGANVS
+535 
-547 RKLGETLNIKGGA
+547 
-560 SDVSVEDNIGVVA
+560 
-573 DSGANTLTVR
+573 
-583 LAKELKGLTS
+583 
-593 VTTEDAFGNT
+593 
-603 TTQNVDGITI
+603 
-613 TDGIKTVSLTTAGLN
+613 
-628 NGGNVI
+628 
-634 SHVAAGK
+634 
-641 SATDAANIS
+641 
-650 QLSPLVTAINATF
+650 
-663 NATTGAITAPSYTV
+663 
-677 GAVSGISTVQGAIN
+677 
-691 QLNSNLATAKMHY
+691 
-704 YSVNSIQTGTGS
+704 
-716 NYSNDG
+716 
-722 ATGTNALAAG
+722 
-732 VNAVASNT
+732 
-740 NDVFIGTGAGV
+740 
-751 GFTPKG
+751 
-757 VNNAYLVEDYKVVNG
+757 
-772 KILKTDGTVPTAE
+772 
-785 EIANFYILGN
+785 
-795 SVRYLQDNTQLT
+795 
-807 PLQTATSTN
+807 
-816 VGIGANVGKNST
+816 
-828 GFRNVALGNEASQ
+828 
-841 NFYGQDSI
+841 
-849 SIGTE
+849 
-854 ANKFD
+854 
-859 QMTHGF
+859 
-865 GSVAI
+865 
-870 GKQTKTSADSAV
+870 
-882 ALGQGAYVGI
+882 
-892 GTNKINQLT
+892 
-901 STAAASIAIG
+901 
-911 FDSAAYSDSSVA
+911 
-923 MGSRAQNYG
+923 
-932 ATSIAIGAGSLVAA
+932 
-946 GRSNIAIGTGATTSF
+946 
-961 DITGTYT
+961 
-968 DSSGN
+968 
-973 IAVGA
+973 
-978 GAKTSGNIS
+978 
-987 TAVGTGA
+987 
-994 VARTLGSAFGSYAYA
+994 
-1009 LDDGSTALGNS
+1009 
-1020 SSAKGLAATA
+1020 
-1030 IGSYSRTLGWTG
+1030 
-1042 VALGESAV
+1042 
-1050 STARASAALG
+1050 
-1060 SGTFVSGVNS
+1060 
-1070 GVFGTTAATK
+1070 
-1080 TFHERDY
+1080 
-1087 AAGVAGSTNLSMVLA
+1087 
-1102 SNAYAIGNA
+1102 
-1111 NLIGSTSSG
+1111 
-1120 SFALGNNVK
+1120 
-1129 IGADSATVTRTRTP
+1129 
-1143 VNGINQDSYATT
+1143 
-1155 ETGKQ
+1155 
-1160 NITDAVGIGNQA
+1160 
-1172 EVWSTSGIAMGK
+1172 
-1184 GAIAGDKSNVR
+1184 
-1195 ANAIAI
+1195 
-1201 GASTKATQKDAL
+1201 
-1213 AVGAGNT
+1213 
-1220 AAGQNSTVIGSASSL
+1220 
-1235 DALSQSSSTL
+1235 
-1245 GSSNTGTA
+1245 
-1253 AINALLLG
+1253 
-1261 NNNTIS
+1261 
-1267 GSSAVSAIGGLNK
+1267 
-1280 ATGSVA
+1280 
-1286 ASLTGI
+1286 
-1292 GNTMAKSSGS
+1292 
-1302 SVSGVGN
+1302 
-1309 TITQTS
+1309 
-1315 GLTLVEQ
+1315 
-1322 AAFATL
+1322 
-1328 MENIS
+1328 
-1333 SKPAY
+1333 
-1338 VISDQDQALIDKLSS
+1338 
-1353 NNVSGTLNKLVDSR
+1353 
-1367 QNNVLGDQN
+1367 
-1376 TLTNGTQNLV
+1376 
-1386 AGFKNTLGAN
+1386 
-1396 LQGNQILS
+1396 
-1404 SGGTVLANVQDGVLI
+1404 
-1419 GRGSTLG
+1419 
-1426 ASNAV
+1426 
-1431 VIGQGS
+1431 
-1437 TITTAAT
+1437 
-1444 GAVALGQGSSATV
+1444 
-1457 AGGVAL
+1457 
-1463 GQGSQA
+1463 
-1469 TVAANVAGYDPATG
+1469 
-1483 LDSLTNSAIWKA
+1483 
-1495 TNAAVSVGK
+1495 
-1504 ADGALTRQI
+1504 
-1513 TGVAAGKAATD
+1513 ATD

-1898 PEFASVTVGATGAQ
+1898 PEFASVTVGTTGAQ

-1918 GANQLQIGSTGAK
+1918 GANQLQIGSTGAN

-1951 GTATAGRAA
+1951 GTATTGRAA

-1965 QAVHDAA
+1965 QAVHNAA

-1998 TTGTAV
+1998 TTGTDV
-2004 TPNADGTFTSMSGGT
+2004 TKNTDGTFTSMSGGT

-2398 AVKSGSTTTYVAGD
+2398 AVKSGSTMTYVAGD

>member
-1 MVAIGS
+1 MNKTYRSIYNETTGTYVAVQETAKAKGKRSSSSVAVCAASLLVASTMGLAAGDAVANSVTFNDQQVWGGSVNKSGVAYTNATPQGNLIASDTELNIPGATQEAGDPAGSIGEYIKQSILMGNGASFATVGGKYGIYDRFERVVAIGS

-22 LGASAIAGSSDHG
+22 LGASAIAGSYDHR

-124 IGREA
+124 IG
-129 QAIGES
+129 
-135 TVAIGSIA
+135 
-143 GKNALGAKSVL
+143 
-154 IGYESGLDS
+154 
-163 ASGNSVYIGDG
+163 
-174 AGRGQKAD
+174 
-182 PRGNIGSSSLPG
+182 
-194 HNVGI
+194 
-199 GHWTLYNSTGEGN
+199 
-212 TALGLRA
+212 
-219 GREQKGS
+219 
-226 DNTHIGAFAGYLQDG
+226 
-241 DYNVNAGYFAGQKS
+241 
-255 KGEKNLNLGIEAG
+255 
-268 ASHTGSSSVSL
+268 
-279 GDSANKGTTSERSVA
+279 
-294 IGRSSASTGNDSIA
+294 
-308 LGSQAIAGNAVWDSV
+308 
-323 GGKYSASTALNDIAI
+323 
-338 GTASK
+338 
-343 AAGGNSIALGTSA
+343 
-356 TVSGAKSIAIGYGN
+356 
-370 EVKGAGSGAI
+370 
-380 GVPSRIDGNASYAM
+380 
-394 GNDNVVGTGSN
+394 
-405 NVFILGNN
+405 
-413 VNIGATDVKRDVDT
+413 
-427 GIVTSYTPTANPV
+427 
-440 SGAVALGNNTGVTVA
+440 NNTGVTVA

-511 GVAAGTVATDAV
+511 GVAAGTV
-523 NVAQLKAVAENP
+523 
-535 LVFAGDSGANVS
+535 
-547 RKLGETLNIKGGA
+547 
-560 SDVSVEDNIGVVA
+560 
-573 DSGANTLTVR
+573 
-583 LAKELKGLTS
+583 
-593 VTTEDAFGNT
+593 
-603 TTQNVDGITI
+603 
-613 TDGIKTVSLTTAGLN
+613 
-628 NGGNVI
+628 
-634 SHVAAGK
+634 
-641 SATDAANIS
+641 
-650 QLSPLVTAINATF
+650 
-663 NATTGAITAPSYTV
+663 
-677 GAVSGISTVQGAIN
+677 
-691 QLNSNLATAKMHY
+691 
-704 YSVNSIQTGTGS
+704 
-716 NYSNDG
+716 
-722 ATGTNALAAG
+722 
-732 VNAVASNT
+732 
-740 NDVFIGTGAGV
+740 
-751 GFTPKG
+751 
-757 VNNAYLVEDYKVVNG
+757 
-772 KILKTDGTVPTAE
+772 
-785 EIANFYILGN
+785 
-795 SVRYLQDNTQLT
+795 
-807 PLQTATSTN
+807 
-816 VGIGANVGKNST
+816 
-828 GFRNVALGNEASQ
+828 
-841 NFYGQDSI
+841 
-849 SIGTE
+849 
-854 ANKFD
+854 
-859 QMTHGF
+859 
-865 GSVAI
+865 
-870 GKQTKTSADSAV
+870 
-882 ALGQGAYVGI
+882 
-892 GTNKINQLT
+892 
-901 STAAASIAIG
+901 
-911 FDSAAYSDSSVA
+911 
-923 MGSRAQNYG
+923 
-932 ATSIAIGAGSLVAA
+932 
-946 GRSNIAIGTGATTSF
+946 
-961 DITGTYT
+961 
-968 DSSGN
+968 
-973 IAVGA
+973 
-978 GAKTSGNIS
+978 
-987 TAVGTGA
+987 
-994 VARTLGSAFGSYAYA
+994 
-1009 LDDGSTALGNS
+1009 
-1020 SSAKGLAATA
+1020 
-1030 IGSYSRTLGWTG
+1030 
-1042 VALGESAV
+1042 
-1050 STARASAALG
+1050 
-1060 SGTFVSGVNS
+1060 
-1070 GVFGTTAATK
+1070 
-1080 TFHERDY
+1080 
-1087 AAGVAGSTNLSMVLA
+1087 
-1102 SNAYAIGNA
+1102 
-1111 NLIGSTSSG
+1111 
-1120 SFALGNNVK
+1120 
-1129 IGADSATVTRTRTP
+1129 
-1143 VNGINQDSYATT
+1143 
-1155 ETGKQ
+1155 
-1160 NITDAVGIGNQA
+1160 
-1172 EVWSTSGIAMGK
+1172 
-1184 GAIAGDKSNVR
+1184 
-1195 ANAIAI
+1195 
-1201 GASTKATQKDAL
+1201 
-1213 AVGAGNT
+1213 
-1220 AAGQNSTVIGSASSL
+1220 
-1235 DALSQSSSTL
+1235 
-1245 GSSNTGTA
+1245 
-1253 AINALLLG
+1253 
-1261 NNNTIS
+1261 
-1267 GSSAVSAIGGLNK
+1267 
-1280 ATGSVA
+1280 
-1286 ASLTGI
+1286 
-1292 GNTMAKSSGS
+1292 
-1302 SVSGVGN
+1302 
-1309 TITQTS
+1309 
-1315 GLTLVEQ
+1315 
-1322 AAFATL
+1322 
-1328 MENIS
+1328 
-1333 SKPAY
+1333 
-1338 VISDQDQALIDKLSS
+1338 
-1353 NNVSGTLNKLVDSR
+1353 
-1367 QNNVLGDQN
+1367 
-1376 TLTNGTQNLV
+1376 
-1386 AGFKNTLGAN
+1386 
-1396 LQGNQILS
+1396 
-1404 SGGTVLANVQDGVLI
+1404 
-1419 GRGSTLG
+1419 
-1426 ASNAV
+1426 
-1431 VIGQGS
+1431 
-1437 TITTAAT
+1437 
-1444 GAVALGQGSSATV
+1444 
-1457 AGGVAL
+1457 
-1463 GQGSQA
+1463 
-1469 TVAANVAGYDPATG
+1469 
-1483 LDSLTNSAIWKA
+1483 
-1495 TNAAVSVGK
+1495 
-1504 ADGALTRQI
+1504 
-1513 TGVAAGKAATD
+1513 ATD

-1713 KKGLTFTGDN
+1713 KKELTFTGDN

-1931 PITVDA
+1931 PITVNA

-1951 GTATAGRAA
+1951 GTATTGRAA

-1978 AVQYDTAGGVVNK
+1978 AVQYDAKAGGGINK
-1991 DSVTLAG
+1991 NSVTLAG

-2004 TPNADGTFTSMSGGT
+2004 TKNANGTFTDMSGGT
-2019 ALNNVASAGDI
+2019 ALNNVASAGSISDVNNAYKAVNAGDLNNQVAGLTSKGLKFTANNGTVHTAALGSTISVKGAAANTDADKFDAGKNIMTSVDASGNILVAMAKDLKANSVTVGATGAQTQLSSTGANQLQIGSTGAKPITVNAATGVITGLSNTTWNGTATTGRAATEDQLQAVHDAAKATADAAVQYDAKAGGGINKNSVTLAGTTGTAVTKNANGTFTDMSGGTALNNVASAGSI

-2398 AVKSGSTTTYVAGD
+2398 AVKSGSTMTYVAGD

>member
-22 LGASAIAGSSDHG
+22 LGASAIAGSYDHR

-143 GKNALGAKSVL
+143 GKNALGSRNVL

-226 DNTHIGAFAGYLQDG
+226 DNTHIGAFAGHLQDG

-523 NVAQLKAVAENP
+523 NVAQLKA
-535 LVFAGDSGANVS
+535 
-547 RKLGETLNIKGGA
+547 
-560 SDVSVEDNIGVVA
+560 
-573 DSGANTLTVR
+573 
-583 LAKELKGLTS
+583 
-593 VTTEDAFGNT
+593 
-603 TTQNVDGITI
+603 
-613 TDGIKTVSLTTAGLN
+613 
-628 NGGNVI
+628 
-634 SHVAAGK
+634 
-641 SATDAANIS
+641 
-650 QLSPLVTAINATF
+650 
-663 NATTGAITAPSYTV
+663 
-677 GAVSGISTVQGAIN
+677 
-691 QLNSNLATAKMHY
+691 
-704 YSVNSIQTGTGS
+704 
-716 NYSNDG
+716 
-722 ATGTNALAAG
+722 
-732 VNAVASNT
+732 
-740 NDVFIGTGAGV
+740 
-751 GFTPKG
+751 
-757 VNNAYLVEDYKVVNG
+757 
-772 KILKTDGTVPTAE
+772 
-785 EIANFYILGN
+785 
-795 SVRYLQDNTQLT
+795 
-807 PLQTATSTN
+807 
-816 VGIGANVGKNST
+816 
-828 GFRNVALGNEASQ
+828 
-841 NFYGQDSI
+841 
-849 SIGTE
+849 
-854 ANKFD
+854 
-859 QMTHGF
+859 
-865 GSVAI
+865 
-870 GKQTKTSADSAV
+870 
-882 ALGQGAYVGI
+882 
-892 GTNKINQLT
+892 
-901 STAAASIAIG
+901 
-911 FDSAAYSDSSVA
+911 
-923 MGSRAQNYG
+923 
-932 ATSIAIGAGSLVAA
+932 
-946 GRSNIAIGTGATTSF
+946 
-961 DITGTYT
+961 
-968 DSSGN
+968 
-973 IAVGA
+973 
-978 GAKTSGNIS
+978 
-987 TAVGTGA
+987 
-994 VARTLGSAFGSYAYA
+994 
-1009 LDDGSTALGNS
+1009 
-1020 SSAKGLAATA
+1020 
-1030 IGSYSRTLGWTG
+1030 
-1042 VALGESAV
+1042 
-1050 STARASAALG
+1050 
-1060 SGTFVSGVNS
+1060 
-1070 GVFGTTAATK
+1070 
-1080 TFHERDY
+1080 
-1087 AAGVAGSTNLSMVLA
+1087 
-1102 SNAYAIGNA
+1102 
-1111 NLIGSTSSG
+1111 
-1120 SFALGNNVK
+1120 
-1129 IGADSATVTRTRTP
+1129 
-1143 VNGINQDSYATT
+1143 
-1155 ETGKQ
+1155 
-1160 NITDAVGIGNQA
+1160 
-1172 EVWSTSGIAMGK
+1172 
-1184 GAIAGDKSNVR
+1184 
-1195 ANAIAI
+1195 
-1201 GASTKATQKDAL
+1201 
-1213 AVGAGNT
+1213 
-1220 AAGQNSTVIGSASSL
+1220 
-1235 DALSQSSSTL
+1235 
-1245 GSSNTGTA
+1245 
-1253 AINALLLG
+1253 
-1261 NNNTIS
+1261 
-1267 GSSAVSAIGGLNK
+1267 
-1280 ATGSVA
+1280 
-1286 ASLTGI
+1286 
-1292 GNTMAKSSGS
+1292 
-1302 SVSGVGN
+1302 
-1309 TITQTS
+1309 
-1315 GLTLVEQ
+1315 
-1322 AAFATL
+1322 
-1328 MENIS
+1328 
-1333 SKPAY
+1333 
-1338 VISDQDQALIDKLSS
+1338 
-1353 NNVSGTLNKLVDSR
+1353 
-1367 QNNVLGDQN
+1367 
-1376 TLTNGTQNLV
+1376 
-1386 AGFKNTLGAN
+1386 
-1396 LQGNQILS
+1396 
-1404 SGGTVLANVQDGVLI
+1404 
-1419 GRGSTLG
+1419 
-1426 ASNAV
+1426 
-1431 VIGQGS
+1431 
-1437 TITTAAT
+1437 
-1444 GAVALGQGSSATV
+1444 
-1457 AGGVAL
+1457 
-1463 GQGSQA
+1463 
-1469 TVAANVAGYDPATG
+1469 
-1483 LDSLTNSAIWKA
+1483 
-1495 TNAAVSVGK
+1495 
-1504 ADGALTRQI
+1504 
-1513 TGVAAGKAATD
+1513 
-1524 AVNVA
+1524 
-1529 QLKAAASASKTKVT
+1529 AASASKTKVT

-1713 KKGLTFTGDN
+1713 KKGLTFAGDN

-1931 PITVDA
+1931 PITVNA

-1951 GTATAGRAA
+1951 GTATTGRAA

-1978 AVQYDTAGGVVNK
+1978 AVQYDAKAGGGINK
-1991 DSVTLAG
+1991 NSVTLAG

-2004 TPNADGTFTSMSGGT
+2004 TKNANGTFTDMSGGT
-2019 ALNNVASAGDI
+2019 ALNNVASAGSI

-2092 KNIMTSVDASGNILV
+2092 KNIMTSVDASGNILVAMAKDLKANSVTVGATGAQTQLSSTGANQLQIGSTGAKPITVDAATGVITGLSNTTWNGTATAGRAATEDQLQAVHNAAKATADAAVQYDTAGGVVNKDSVTLAGTTGTDVTKNTDGTFTSMSGGTALNNVASAGDISDVNNAYKAVNAGDLNNQVAGLTSKGLKFAANSGTDYTAALGSTISVKGAAANTDESKFDAGENIMTSVDASGNILV

-2398 AVKSGSTTTYVAGD
+2398 AVKSGSTMTYVAGD

>member
-1 MVAIGS
+1 VAVCAASLLVASTMGLAAGDAVANSVTFNDQQVWGGSVNKSGVAYTNATPQGNLIASDTELNIPGATQEAGDPAGSIGEYIKQSILMGNGASFATVGGKYGIYDRFERVVAIGS

-22 LGASAIAGSSDHG
+22 LGASAIAGSYDHR

-226 DNTHIGAFAGYLQDG
+226 DNTHIGAFAGHLQDG

-523 NVAQLKAVAENP
+523 NVAQLKA
-535 LVFAGDSGANVS
+535 
-547 RKLGETLNIKGGA
+547 
-560 SDVSVEDNIGVVA
+560 
-573 DSGANTLTVR
+573 
-583 LAKELKGLTS
+583 
-593 VTTEDAFGNT
+593 
-603 TTQNVDGITI
+603 
-613 TDGIKTVSLTTAGLN
+613 
-628 NGGNVI
+628 
-634 SHVAAGK
+634 
-641 SATDAANIS
+641 
-650 QLSPLVTAINATF
+650 
-663 NATTGAITAPSYTV
+663 
-677 GAVSGISTVQGAIN
+677 
-691 QLNSNLATAKMHY
+691 
-704 YSVNSIQTGTGS
+704 
-716 NYSNDG
+716 
-722 ATGTNALAAG
+722 
-732 VNAVASNT
+732 
-740 NDVFIGTGAGV
+740 
-751 GFTPKG
+751 
-757 VNNAYLVEDYKVVNG
+757 
-772 KILKTDGTVPTAE
+772 
-785 EIANFYILGN
+785 
-795 SVRYLQDNTQLT
+795 
-807 PLQTATSTN
+807 
-816 VGIGANVGKNST
+816 
-828 GFRNVALGNEASQ
+828 
-841 NFYGQDSI
+841 
-849 SIGTE
+849 
-854 ANKFD
+854 
-859 QMTHGF
+859 
-865 GSVAI
+865 
-870 GKQTKTSADSAV
+870 
-882 ALGQGAYVGI
+882 
-892 GTNKINQLT
+892 
-901 STAAASIAIG
+901 
-911 FDSAAYSDSSVA
+911 
-923 MGSRAQNYG
+923 
-932 ATSIAIGAGSLVAA
+932 
-946 GRSNIAIGTGATTSF
+946 
-961 DITGTYT
+961 
-968 DSSGN
+968 
-973 IAVGA
+973 
-978 GAKTSGNIS
+978 
-987 TAVGTGA
+987 
-994 VARTLGSAFGSYAYA
+994 
-1009 LDDGSTALGNS
+1009 
-1020 SSAKGLAATA
+1020 
-1030 IGSYSRTLGWTG
+1030 
-1042 VALGESAV
+1042 
-1050 STARASAALG
+1050 
-1060 SGTFVSGVNS
+1060 
-1070 GVFGTTAATK
+1070 
-1080 TFHERDY
+1080 
-1087 AAGVAGSTNLSMVLA
+1087 
-1102 SNAYAIGNA
+1102 
-1111 NLIGSTSSG
+1111 
-1120 SFALGNNVK
+1120 
-1129 IGADSATVTRTRTP
+1129 
-1143 VNGINQDSYATT
+1143 
-1155 ETGKQ
+1155 
-1160 NITDAVGIGNQA
+1160 
-1172 EVWSTSGIAMGK
+1172 
-1184 GAIAGDKSNVR
+1184 
-1195 ANAIAI
+1195 
-1201 GASTKATQKDAL
+1201 
-1213 AVGAGNT
+1213 
-1220 AAGQNSTVIGSASSL
+1220 
-1235 DALSQSSSTL
+1235 
-1245 GSSNTGTA
+1245 
-1253 AINALLLG
+1253 
-1261 NNNTIS
+1261 
-1267 GSSAVSAIGGLNK
+1267 
-1280 ATGSVA
+1280 
-1286 ASLTGI
+1286 
-1292 GNTMAKSSGS
+1292 
-1302 SVSGVGN
+1302 
-1309 TITQTS
+1309 
-1315 GLTLVEQ
+1315 
-1322 AAFATL
+1322 
-1328 MENIS
+1328 
-1333 SKPAY
+1333 
-1338 VISDQDQALIDKLSS
+1338 
-1353 NNVSGTLNKLVDSR
+1353 
-1367 QNNVLGDQN
+1367 
-1376 TLTNGTQNLV
+1376 
-1386 AGFKNTLGAN
+1386 
-1396 LQGNQILS
+1396 
-1404 SGGTVLANVQDGVLI
+1404 
-1419 GRGSTLG
+1419 
-1426 ASNAV
+1426 
-1431 VIGQGS
+1431 
-1437 TITTAAT
+1437 
-1444 GAVALGQGSSATV
+1444 
-1457 AGGVAL
+1457 
-1463 GQGSQA
+1463 
-1469 TVAANVAGYDPATG
+1469 
-1483 LDSLTNSAIWKA
+1483 
-1495 TNAAVSVGK
+1495 
-1504 ADGALTRQI
+1504 
-1513 TGVAAGKAATD
+1513 
-1524 AVNVA
+1524 
-1529 QLKAAASASKTKVT
+1529 AASASKTKVT

-1576 TGNTTISSDGLT
+1576 TGNITISSDGLT

-1648 KTVGGTGEDIYTV
+1648 KTAGAAGQDIYTV

-1671 STYVTVTPGSKDA
+1671 STAVTVTPGAKDA

-1694 SAQTKTDIVAG
+1694 SAQTKKDIADG

-1713 KKGLTFTGDN
+1713 KKGLTFAGDN

-1753 QVKLNTELTGLTSV
+1753 QVKLNTELKDLTSV

-1792 AVSLTTAGLD
+1792 AVSLTTAGLN

-1951 GTATAGRAA
+1951 GTATTGRAA

-1978 AVQYDTAGGVVNK
+1978 AVQYDAQAGGVVNK

-2398 AVKSGSTTTYVAGD
+2398 AVKSGSTMTYVAGD

>member
-1 MVAIGS
+1 MGNGASFATVGGKYGIYDRFERVVAIGS

-22 LGASAIAGSSDHG
+22 LGASAIAGSYDHR

-124 IGREA
+124 IG
-129 QAIGES
+129 
-135 TVAIGSIA
+135 
-143 GKNALGAKSVL
+143 
-154 IGYESGLDS
+154 
-163 ASGNSVYIGDG
+163 
-174 AGRGQKAD
+174 
-182 PRGNIGSSSLPG
+182 
-194 HNVGI
+194 
-199 GHWTLYNSTGEGN
+199 
-212 TALGLRA
+212 
-219 GREQKGS
+219 
-226 DNTHIGAFAGYLQDG
+226 
-241 DYNVNAGYFAGQKS
+241 
-255 KGEKNLNLGIEAG
+255 
-268 ASHTGSSSVSL
+268 
-279 GDSANKGTTSERSVA
+279 
-294 IGRSSASTGNDSIA
+294 
-308 LGSQAIAGNAVWDSV
+308 
-323 GGKYSASTALNDIAI
+323 
-338 GTASK
+338 
-343 AAGGNSIALGTSA
+343 
-356 TVSGAKSIAIGYGN
+356 
-370 EVKGAGSGAI
+370 
-380 GVPSRIDGNASYAM
+380 
-394 GNDNVVGTGSN
+394 
-405 NVFILGNN
+405 
-413 VNIGATDVKRDVDT
+413 
-427 GIVTSYTPTANPV
+427 
-440 SGAVALGNNTGVTVA
+440 NNTGVTVA

-511 GVAAGTVATDAV
+511 GVAAGTV
-523 NVAQLKAVAENP
+523 
-535 LVFAGDSGANVS
+535 
-547 RKLGETLNIKGGA
+547 
-560 SDVSVEDNIGVVA
+560 
-573 DSGANTLTVR
+573 
-583 LAKELKGLTS
+583 
-593 VTTEDAFGNT
+593 
-603 TTQNVDGITI
+603 
-613 TDGIKTVSLTTAGLN
+613 
-628 NGGNVI
+628 
-634 SHVAAGK
+634 
-641 SATDAANIS
+641 
-650 QLSPLVTAINATF
+650 
-663 NATTGAITAPSYTV
+663 
-677 GAVSGISTVQGAIN
+677 
-691 QLNSNLATAKMHY
+691 
-704 YSVNSIQTGTGS
+704 
-716 NYSNDG
+716 
-722 ATGTNALAAG
+722 
-732 VNAVASNT
+732 
-740 NDVFIGTGAGV
+740 
-751 GFTPKG
+751 
-757 VNNAYLVEDYKVVNG
+757 
-772 KILKTDGTVPTAE
+772 
-785 EIANFYILGN
+785 
-795 SVRYLQDNTQLT
+795 
-807 PLQTATSTN
+807 
-816 VGIGANVGKNST
+816 
-828 GFRNVALGNEASQ
+828 
-841 NFYGQDSI
+841 
-849 SIGTE
+849 
-854 ANKFD
+854 
-859 QMTHGF
+859 
-865 GSVAI
+865 
-870 GKQTKTSADSAV
+870 
-882 ALGQGAYVGI
+882 
-892 GTNKINQLT
+892 
-901 STAAASIAIG
+901 
-911 FDSAAYSDSSVA
+911 
-923 MGSRAQNYG
+923 
-932 ATSIAIGAGSLVAA
+932 
-946 GRSNIAIGTGATTSF
+946 
-961 DITGTYT
+961 
-968 DSSGN
+968 
-973 IAVGA
+973 
-978 GAKTSGNIS
+978 
-987 TAVGTGA
+987 
-994 VARTLGSAFGSYAYA
+994 
-1009 LDDGSTALGNS
+1009 
-1020 SSAKGLAATA
+1020 
-1030 IGSYSRTLGWTG
+1030 
-1042 VALGESAV
+1042 
-1050 STARASAALG
+1050 
-1060 SGTFVSGVNS
+1060 
-1070 GVFGTTAATK
+1070 
-1080 TFHERDY
+1080 
-1087 AAGVAGSTNLSMVLA
+1087 
-1102 SNAYAIGNA
+1102 
-1111 NLIGSTSSG
+1111 
-1120 SFALGNNVK
+1120 
-1129 IGADSATVTRTRTP
+1129 
-1143 VNGINQDSYATT
+1143 
-1155 ETGKQ
+1155 
-1160 NITDAVGIGNQA
+1160 
-1172 EVWSTSGIAMGK
+1172 
-1184 GAIAGDKSNVR
+1184 
-1195 ANAIAI
+1195 
-1201 GASTKATQKDAL
+1201 
-1213 AVGAGNT
+1213 
-1220 AAGQNSTVIGSASSL
+1220 
-1235 DALSQSSSTL
+1235 
-1245 GSSNTGTA
+1245 
-1253 AINALLLG
+1253 
-1261 NNNTIS
+1261 
-1267 GSSAVSAIGGLNK
+1267 
-1280 ATGSVA
+1280 
-1286 ASLTGI
+1286 
-1292 GNTMAKSSGS
+1292 
-1302 SVSGVGN
+1302 
-1309 TITQTS
+1309 
-1315 GLTLVEQ
+1315 
-1322 AAFATL
+1322 
-1328 MENIS
+1328 
-1333 SKPAY
+1333 
-1338 VISDQDQALIDKLSS
+1338 
-1353 NNVSGTLNKLVDSR
+1353 
-1367 QNNVLGDQN
+1367 
-1376 TLTNGTQNLV
+1376 
-1386 AGFKNTLGAN
+1386 
-1396 LQGNQILS
+1396 
-1404 SGGTVLANVQDGVLI
+1404 
-1419 GRGSTLG
+1419 
-1426 ASNAV
+1426 
-1431 VIGQGS
+1431 
-1437 TITTAAT
+1437 
-1444 GAVALGQGSSATV
+1444 
-1457 AGGVAL
+1457 
-1463 GQGSQA
+1463 
-1469 TVAANVAGYDPATG
+1469 
-1483 LDSLTNSAIWKA
+1483 
-1495 TNAAVSVGK
+1495 
-1504 ADGALTRQI
+1504 
-1513 TGVAAGKAATD
+1513 ATD

-1713 KKGLTFTGDN
+1713 KKELTFTGDN

-1931 PITVDA
+1931 PITVNAATGVITGLSNTTWNGTATTGRAATEDQLQAVHDAAKATADAAVQYDAKAGGGINKNSVTLAGTTGTAVTKNANGTFTDMSGGTALNNVASAGSISDVNNAYKAVNAGDLNNQVAGLTSKGLKFTANNGTVHTAALGSTISVKGAAANTDADKFDAGKNIMTSVDASGNILVAMAKDLKANSVTVGATGAQTQLSSTGANQLQIGSTGANPITVDA

-1951 GTATAGRAA
+1951 GTATTGRAA

-2398 AVKSGSTTTYVAGD
+2398 AVKSGSTMTYVAGD

>member
-1 MVAIGS
+1 MNKTYRSIYNETTGTYVAVQETAKAKGKRSSSSVAVCAASLLVASTMGLAAGDAVANSVTFNDQQVWGGSVNKSGVAYTNATPQGNLIASDTELNIPGATQEAGDPAGSIGEYIKQSILMGNGASFATVGGKKYGIYDRFERVVAIGS

-22 LGASAIAGSSDHG
+22 LGASAIAGSYDHR

-124 IGREA
+124 IG
-129 QAIGES
+129 
-135 TVAIGSIA
+135 
-143 GKNALGAKSVL
+143 
-154 IGYESGLDS
+154 
-163 ASGNSVYIGDG
+163 
-174 AGRGQKAD
+174 
-182 PRGNIGSSSLPG
+182 
-194 HNVGI
+194 
-199 GHWTLYNSTGEGN
+199 
-212 TALGLRA
+212 
-219 GREQKGS
+219 
-226 DNTHIGAFAGYLQDG
+226 
-241 DYNVNAGYFAGQKS
+241 
-255 KGEKNLNLGIEAG
+255 
-268 ASHTGSSSVSL
+268 
-279 GDSANKGTTSERSVA
+279 
-294 IGRSSASTGNDSIA
+294 
-308 LGSQAIAGNAVWDSV
+308 
-323 GGKYSASTALNDIAI
+323 
-338 GTASK
+338 
-343 AAGGNSIALGTSA
+343 
-356 TVSGAKSIAIGYGN
+356 
-370 EVKGAGSGAI
+370 
-380 GVPSRIDGNASYAM
+380 
-394 GNDNVVGTGSN
+394 
-405 NVFILGNN
+405 
-413 VNIGATDVKRDVDT
+413 
-427 GIVTSYTPTANPV
+427 
-440 SGAVALGNNTGVTVA
+440 NNTGVTVA

-511 GVAAGTVATDAV
+511 GVAAGTV
-523 NVAQLKAVAENP
+523 
-535 LVFAGDSGANVS
+535 
-547 RKLGETLNIKGGA
+547 
-560 SDVSVEDNIGVVA
+560 
-573 DSGANTLTVR
+573 
-583 LAKELKGLTS
+583 
-593 VTTEDAFGNT
+593 
-603 TTQNVDGITI
+603 
-613 TDGIKTVSLTTAGLN
+613 
-628 NGGNVI
+628 
-634 SHVAAGK
+634 
-641 SATDAANIS
+641 
-650 QLSPLVTAINATF
+650 
-663 NATTGAITAPSYTV
+663 
-677 GAVSGISTVQGAIN
+677 
-691 QLNSNLATAKMHY
+691 
-704 YSVNSIQTGTGS
+704 
-716 NYSNDG
+716 
-722 ATGTNALAAG
+722 
-732 VNAVASNT
+732 
-740 NDVFIGTGAGV
+740 
-751 GFTPKG
+751 
-757 VNNAYLVEDYKVVNG
+757 
-772 KILKTDGTVPTAE
+772 
-785 EIANFYILGN
+785 
-795 SVRYLQDNTQLT
+795 
-807 PLQTATSTN
+807 
-816 VGIGANVGKNST
+816 
-828 GFRNVALGNEASQ
+828 
-841 NFYGQDSI
+841 
-849 SIGTE
+849 
-854 ANKFD
+854 
-859 QMTHGF
+859 
-865 GSVAI
+865 
-870 GKQTKTSADSAV
+870 
-882 ALGQGAYVGI
+882 
-892 GTNKINQLT
+892 
-901 STAAASIAIG
+901 
-911 FDSAAYSDSSVA
+911 
-923 MGSRAQNYG
+923 
-932 ATSIAIGAGSLVAA
+932 
-946 GRSNIAIGTGATTSF
+946 
-961 DITGTYT
+961 
-968 DSSGN
+968 
-973 IAVGA
+973 
-978 GAKTSGNIS
+978 
-987 TAVGTGA
+987 
-994 VARTLGSAFGSYAYA
+994 
-1009 LDDGSTALGNS
+1009 
-1020 SSAKGLAATA
+1020 
-1030 IGSYSRTLGWTG
+1030 
-1042 VALGESAV
+1042 
-1050 STARASAALG
+1050 
-1060 SGTFVSGVNS
+1060 
-1070 GVFGTTAATK
+1070 
-1080 TFHERDY
+1080 
-1087 AAGVAGSTNLSMVLA
+1087 
-1102 SNAYAIGNA
+1102 
-1111 NLIGSTSSG
+1111 
-1120 SFALGNNVK
+1120 
-1129 IGADSATVTRTRTP
+1129 
-1143 VNGINQDSYATT
+1143 
-1155 ETGKQ
+1155 
-1160 NITDAVGIGNQA
+1160 
-1172 EVWSTSGIAMGK
+1172 
-1184 GAIAGDKSNVR
+1184 
-1195 ANAIAI
+1195 
-1201 GASTKATQKDAL
+1201 
-1213 AVGAGNT
+1213 
-1220 AAGQNSTVIGSASSL
+1220 
-1235 DALSQSSSTL
+1235 
-1245 GSSNTGTA
+1245 
-1253 AINALLLG
+1253 
-1261 NNNTIS
+1261 
-1267 GSSAVSAIGGLNK
+1267 
-1280 ATGSVA
+1280 
-1286 ASLTGI
+1286 
-1292 GNTMAKSSGS
+1292 
-1302 SVSGVGN
+1302 
-1309 TITQTS
+1309 
-1315 GLTLVEQ
+1315 
-1322 AAFATL
+1322 
-1328 MENIS
+1328 
-1333 SKPAY
+1333 
-1338 VISDQDQALIDKLSS
+1338 
-1353 NNVSGTLNKLVDSR
+1353 
-1367 QNNVLGDQN
+1367 
-1376 TLTNGTQNLV
+1376 
-1386 AGFKNTLGAN
+1386 
-1396 LQGNQILS
+1396 
-1404 SGGTVLANVQDGVLI
+1404 
-1419 GRGSTLG
+1419 
-1426 ASNAV
+1426 
-1431 VIGQGS
+1431 
-1437 TITTAAT
+1437 
-1444 GAVALGQGSSATV
+1444 
-1457 AGGVAL
+1457 
-1463 GQGSQA
+1463 
-1469 TVAANVAGYDPATG
+1469 
-1483 LDSLTNSAIWKA
+1483 
-1495 TNAAVSVGK
+1495 
-1504 ADGALTRQI
+1504 
-1513 TGVAAGKAATD
+1513 ATD

-1781 SGITITPAVGN
+1781 SGITITPAGGN
-1792 AVSLTTAGLD
+1792 AVSLTTAGLN

-1918 GANQLQIGSTGAK
+1918 GANQLQIGSTGAN

-1951 GTATAGRAA
+1951 GTATTGRAA

-2398 AVKSGSTTTYVAGD
+2398 AVKSGSTMTYVAGD

>member
-1 MVAIGS
+1 MNKSYRSIYNETTGTYVAVQETARAKGKRSSSSVAVCAASLLVASTMGLAAGDAVANSVTFNDQQVWGGSVNKSGVAYTNATPQGNLIASDTELNIPGATQEAGDPAGNIGEYIKQSILMGNGASFATVGGKYGIYDRFERVVAIGS

-22 LGASAIAGSSDHG
+22 LGASAIAGSYDHR

-226 DNTHIGAFAGYLQDG
+226 DNTHIGAFAGHLQDG

-343 AAGGNSIALGTSA
+343 AAGGNSIALGASA
-356 TVSGAKSIAIGYGN
+356 TASGAKSIAIGYGN
-370 EVKGAGSGAI
+370 DVRGAGSGAI
-380 GVPSRIDGNASYAM
+380 GDPSRIDGNASYAM

-413 VNIGATDVKRDVDT
+413 VNIGATAVQRDAN
-427 GIVTSYTPTANPV
+427 GIVTGYTLANTAP
-440 SGAVALGNNTGVTVA
+440 GAVALGHNTGVTVA

-460 GEGSQATIGA
+460 GESSKATTDKGVVGLNTATGA
-470 NVAGYDPKTG
+470 
-480 SASADTSPTWKA
+480 ASTVTSPTWKS
-492 TNAAVSVGKA
+492 TLAAVSVGNGSTA
-502 DGTLTRQIT
+502 TRQIT
-511 GVAAGTVATDAV
+511 GVAAGFNDTDAV
-523 NVAQLKAVAENP
+523 NVAQLKAGQVHYLSVN
-535 LVFAGDSGANVS
+535 D
-547 RKLGETLNIKGGA
+547 GG
-560 SDVSVEDNIGVVA
+560 
-573 DSGANTLTVR
+573 
-583 LAKELKGLTS
+583 
-593 VTTEDAFGNT
+593 
-603 TTQNVDGITI
+603 
-613 TDGIKTVSLTTAGLN
+613 
-628 NGGNVI
+628 
-634 SHVAAGK
+634 
-641 SATDAANIS
+641 
-650 QLSPLVTAINATF
+650 
-663 NATTGAITAPSYTV
+663 
-677 GAVSGISTVQGAIN
+677 VQG
-691 QLNSNLATAKMHY
+691 T
-704 YSVNSIQTGTGS
+704 
-716 NYSNDG
+716 NYANDG
-722 ATGTNALAAG
+722 ATK
-732 VNAVASNT
+732 
-740 NDVFIGTGAGV
+740 DGA
-751 GFTPKG
+751 
-757 VNNAYLVEDYKVVNG
+757 
-772 KILKTDGTVPTAE
+772 
-785 EIANFYILGN
+785 IAI
-795 SVRYLQDNTQLT
+795 
-807 PLQTATSTN
+807 
-816 VGIGANVGKNST
+816 GKNAT
-828 GFRNVALGNEASQ
+828 ASYE
-841 NFYGQDSI
+841 NAI
-849 SIGTE
+849 SIGNTR
-854 ANKFD
+854 NVSKD
-859 QMTHGF
+859 
-865 GSVAI
+865 
-870 GKQTKTSADSAV
+870 
-882 ALGQGAYVGI
+882 
-892 GTNKINQLT
+892 
-901 STAAASIAIG
+901 SIAIG
-911 FDSAAYSDSSVA
+911 NGISSFF
-923 MGSRAQNYG
+923 
-932 ATSIAIGAGSLVAA
+932 
-946 GRSNIAIGTGATTSF
+946 GTGSK
-961 DITGTYT
+961 
-968 DSSGN
+968 N
-973 IAVGA
+973 I
-978 GAKTSGNIS
+978 
-987 TAVGTGA
+987 
-994 VARTLGSAFGSYAYA
+994 L
-1009 LDDGSTALGNS
+1009 
-1020 SSAKGLAATA
+1020 
-1030 IGSYSRTLGWTG
+1030 
-1042 VALGESAV
+1042 
-1050 STARASAALG
+1050 
-1060 SGTFVSGVNS
+1060 
-1070 GVFGTTAATK
+1070 
-1080 TFHERDY
+1080 
-1087 AAGVAGSTNLSMVLA
+1087 
-1102 SNAYAIGNA
+1102 IGNA
-1111 NLIGSTSSG
+1111 SGMYSTNSGIIGNNSAIYNLKYGEPTNNAGSYIIGNDSG
-1120 SFALGNNVK
+1120 VGLNTDDAFIIGNNVT
-1129 IGADSATVTRTRTP
+1129 IGTAKTVFASPNSISGGGAP
-1143 VNGINQDSYATT
+1143 VN
-1155 ETGKQ
+1155 
-1160 NITDAVGIGNQA
+1160 
-1172 EVWSTSGIAMGK
+1172 
-1184 GAIAGDKSNVR
+1184 
-1195 ANAIAI
+1195 
-1201 GASTKATQKDAL
+1201 
-1213 AVGAGNT
+1213 
-1220 AAGQNSTVIGSASSL
+1220 
-1235 DALSQSSSTL
+1235 
-1245 GSSNTGTA
+1245 
-1253 AINALLLG
+1253 
-1261 NNNTIS
+1261 
-1267 GSSAVSAIGGLNK
+1267 
-1280 ATGSVA
+1280 
-1286 ASLTGI
+1286 
-1292 GNTMAKSSGS
+1292 
-1302 SVSGVGN
+1302 
-1309 TITQTS
+1309 
-1315 GLTLVEQ
+1315 
-1322 AAFATL
+1322 
-1328 MENIS
+1328 
-1333 SKPAY
+1333 
-1338 VISDQDQALIDKLSS
+1338 
-1353 NNVSGTLNKLVDSR
+1353 
-1367 QNNVLGDQN
+1367 
-1376 TLTNGTQNLV
+1376 
-1386 AGFKNTLGAN
+1386 
-1396 LQGNQILS
+1396 
-1404 SGGTVLANVQDGVLI
+1404 
-1419 GRGSTLG
+1419 
-1426 ASNAV
+1426 
-1431 VIGQGS
+1431 
-1437 TITTAAT
+1437 
-1444 GAVALGQGSSATV
+1444 GAVALGSNTTV
-1457 AGGVAL
+1457 TAAGAVAL
-1463 GQGSQA
+1463 GKGSKA
-1469 TVAANVAGYDPATG
+1469 TTDKDVVGFNTVTGTVADTKVSPFD
-1483 LDSLTNSAIWKA
+1483 TNSWKS
-1495 TNAAVSVGK
+1495 THAAVSIG
-1504 ADGALTRQI
+1504 DGTTVTRQL
-1513 TGVAAGKAATD
+1513 TGLAAGTQDTD

-1529 QLKAAASASKTKVT
+1529 QLKNSQIHFFSVNSTGVT
-1543 EGSNIVVSSTTGA
+1543 DGNYSNNGAQGA
-1556 DGSETYTVK
+1556 DSIAIGKNALTK
-1565 TAQDLAVNTVT
+1565 T
-1576 TGNTTISSDGLT
+1576 
-1588 INGGPSV
+1588 
-1595 TTTGINAGGNK
+1595 
-1606 ITNVAAGTNSTDAVN
+1606 TDAVVIGRGATTSVGTRDSQGN
-1621 FAQLQAVVAGSASKS
+1621 VVVIGAQAKTISQNAVVIGQGAEIYDDVLNLHDSVAIGAGAKISGFAQESIA
-1636 VVAAGTNVASVT
+1636 
-1648 KTVGGTGEDIYTV
+1648 
-1661 NADATSVEAG
+1661 
-1671 STYVTVTPGSKDA
+1671 
-1684 SNVTKYNVDL
+1684 
-1694 SAQTKTDIVAG
+1694 
-1705 AEAADVVA
+1705 
-1713 KKGLTFTGDN
+1713 
-1723 SSTSDAIKLG
+1723 
-1733 ETLAITGDSN
+1733 
-1743 ITTEAAGTGL
+1743 
-1753 QVKLNTELTGLTSV
+1753 
-1767 TTTDTAGNKTVTNG
+1767 
-1781 SGITITPAVGN
+1781 
-1792 AVSLTTAGLD
+1792 
-1802 NGGNT
+1802 
-1807 ITNVGSAGT
+1807 
-1816 LNATNS
+1816 
-1822 NAATGAD
+1822 
-1829 VYNAIHGT
+1829 
-1837 DGLLDTA
+1837 
-1844 TFGLKAQDNST
+1844 
-1855 VTKKL
+1855 
-1860 NNTVSVVGGHTGA
+1860 
-1873 GTTSAKNIKT
+1873 
-1883 VINATGE
+1883 
-1890 LEIQMAET
+1890 
-1898 PEFASVTVGATGAQ
+1898 
-1912 TQLSST
+1912 
-1918 GANQLQIGSTGAK
+1918 IGS
-1931 PITVDA
+1931 
-1937 ATGVITGLS
+1937 GVITGLS

-1951 GTATAGRAA
+1951 GTATTGRAA

-1965 QAVHDAA
+1965 KKVHDAA

-1978 AVQYDTAGGVVNK
+1978 AVQYDAQAGGVVNK

-1998 TTGTAV
+1998 TTGTDV
-2004 TPNADGTFTSMSGGT
+2004 TKNTDGTFTSMSGGT

-2086 DKFDAG
+2086 DKFDEGKNIMTSVDASGNILVAMAKDLKANSVTVGATGAQTQLSSTGANQLQIGSTGAKPITVDAATGVITGLSNTTWNGTATTGRAATEDQLKKVHDAAKATADAAVQYDAQAGGVVNKDSVTLAGTTGTDVTKNTDGTFTSMSGGTALNNVASAGDISDVNNAYKAVNAGDLNNQVAGLTSKGLKFTANNGTVHTAALGSTISVKGAAANTDADKFDEG

>member
-1 MVAIGS
+1 MGNGASFATVGGKYGIYDRFERVVAIGS

-22 LGASAIAGSSDHG
+22 LGASAIAGSYDHR

-124 IGREA
+124 IG
-129 QAIGES
+129 
-135 TVAIGSIA
+135 
-143 GKNALGAKSVL
+143 
-154 IGYESGLDS
+154 
-163 ASGNSVYIGDG
+163 
-174 AGRGQKAD
+174 
-182 PRGNIGSSSLPG
+182 
-194 HNVGI
+194 
-199 GHWTLYNSTGEGN
+199 
-212 TALGLRA
+212 
-219 GREQKGS
+219 
-226 DNTHIGAFAGYLQDG
+226 
-241 DYNVNAGYFAGQKS
+241 
-255 KGEKNLNLGIEAG
+255 
-268 ASHTGSSSVSL
+268 
-279 GDSANKGTTSERSVA
+279 
-294 IGRSSASTGNDSIA
+294 
-308 LGSQAIAGNAVWDSV
+308 
-323 GGKYSASTALNDIAI
+323 
-338 GTASK
+338 
-343 AAGGNSIALGTSA
+343 
-356 TVSGAKSIAIGYGN
+356 
-370 EVKGAGSGAI
+370 
-380 GVPSRIDGNASYAM
+380 
-394 GNDNVVGTGSN
+394 
-405 NVFILGNN
+405 
-413 VNIGATDVKRDVDT
+413 
-427 GIVTSYTPTANPV
+427 
-440 SGAVALGNNTGVTVA
+440 NNTGVTVA

-511 GVAAGTVATDAV
+511 GVAAGTV
-523 NVAQLKAVAENP
+523 
-535 LVFAGDSGANVS
+535 
-547 RKLGETLNIKGGA
+547 
-560 SDVSVEDNIGVVA
+560 
-573 DSGANTLTVR
+573 
-583 LAKELKGLTS
+583 
-593 VTTEDAFGNT
+593 
-603 TTQNVDGITI
+603 
-613 TDGIKTVSLTTAGLN
+613 
-628 NGGNVI
+628 
-634 SHVAAGK
+634 
-641 SATDAANIS
+641 
-650 QLSPLVTAINATF
+650 
-663 NATTGAITAPSYTV
+663 
-677 GAVSGISTVQGAIN
+677 
-691 QLNSNLATAKMHY
+691 
-704 YSVNSIQTGTGS
+704 
-716 NYSNDG
+716 
-722 ATGTNALAAG
+722 
-732 VNAVASNT
+732 
-740 NDVFIGTGAGV
+740 
-751 GFTPKG
+751 
-757 VNNAYLVEDYKVVNG
+757 
-772 KILKTDGTVPTAE
+772 
-785 EIANFYILGN
+785 
-795 SVRYLQDNTQLT
+795 
-807 PLQTATSTN
+807 
-816 VGIGANVGKNST
+816 
-828 GFRNVALGNEASQ
+828 
-841 NFYGQDSI
+841 
-849 SIGTE
+849 
-854 ANKFD
+854 
-859 QMTHGF
+859 
-865 GSVAI
+865 
-870 GKQTKTSADSAV
+870 
-882 ALGQGAYVGI
+882 
-892 GTNKINQLT
+892 
-901 STAAASIAIG
+901 
-911 FDSAAYSDSSVA
+911 
-923 MGSRAQNYG
+923 
-932 ATSIAIGAGSLVAA
+932 
-946 GRSNIAIGTGATTSF
+946 
-961 DITGTYT
+961 
-968 DSSGN
+968 
-973 IAVGA
+973 
-978 GAKTSGNIS
+978 
-987 TAVGTGA
+987 
-994 VARTLGSAFGSYAYA
+994 
-1009 LDDGSTALGNS
+1009 
-1020 SSAKGLAATA
+1020 
-1030 IGSYSRTLGWTG
+1030 
-1042 VALGESAV
+1042 
-1050 STARASAALG
+1050 
-1060 SGTFVSGVNS
+1060 
-1070 GVFGTTAATK
+1070 
-1080 TFHERDY
+1080 
-1087 AAGVAGSTNLSMVLA
+1087 
-1102 SNAYAIGNA
+1102 
-1111 NLIGSTSSG
+1111 
-1120 SFALGNNVK
+1120 
-1129 IGADSATVTRTRTP
+1129 
-1143 VNGINQDSYATT
+1143 
-1155 ETGKQ
+1155 
-1160 NITDAVGIGNQA
+1160 
-1172 EVWSTSGIAMGK
+1172 
-1184 GAIAGDKSNVR
+1184 
-1195 ANAIAI
+1195 
-1201 GASTKATQKDAL
+1201 
-1213 AVGAGNT
+1213 
-1220 AAGQNSTVIGSASSL
+1220 
-1235 DALSQSSSTL
+1235 
-1245 GSSNTGTA
+1245 
-1253 AINALLLG
+1253 
-1261 NNNTIS
+1261 
-1267 GSSAVSAIGGLNK
+1267 
-1280 ATGSVA
+1280 
-1286 ASLTGI
+1286 
-1292 GNTMAKSSGS
+1292 
-1302 SVSGVGN
+1302 
-1309 TITQTS
+1309 
-1315 GLTLVEQ
+1315 
-1322 AAFATL
+1322 
-1328 MENIS
+1328 
-1333 SKPAY
+1333 
-1338 VISDQDQALIDKLSS
+1338 
-1353 NNVSGTLNKLVDSR
+1353 
-1367 QNNVLGDQN
+1367 
-1376 TLTNGTQNLV
+1376 
-1386 AGFKNTLGAN
+1386 
-1396 LQGNQILS
+1396 
-1404 SGGTVLANVQDGVLI
+1404 
-1419 GRGSTLG
+1419 
-1426 ASNAV
+1426 
-1431 VIGQGS
+1431 
-1437 TITTAAT
+1437 
-1444 GAVALGQGSSATV
+1444 
-1457 AGGVAL
+1457 
-1463 GQGSQA
+1463 
-1469 TVAANVAGYDPATG
+1469 
-1483 LDSLTNSAIWKA
+1483 
-1495 TNAAVSVGK
+1495 
-1504 ADGALTRQI
+1504 
-1513 TGVAAGKAATD
+1513 ATD

-1713 KKGLTFTGDN
+1713 KKELTFTGDN

-1951 GTATAGRAA
+1951 GTATTGRAA

-1978 AVQYDTAGGVVNK
+1978 AVQYDAKAGGGINK
-1991 DSVTLAG
+1991 NSVTLAG

-2004 TPNADGTFTSMSGGT
+2004 TKNANGTFTDMSGGT
-2019 ALNNVASAGDI
+2019 ALNNVASAGSI

-2056 LKFTA
+2056 LKFAA
-2061 NNGTVHTAALGSTI
+2061 NSGTDYTAALGSTVSVKGAAANTDADKFDAGKNI
-2075 SVKGAAANTDA
+2075 MTSVDASGNILVAMAKDLKANSVTVGATGAQTQLSSTGANQLQIGSTGAKPITVDAATGVITGLSNTTWNGTATTGRAATEDQLQAVHDAAKATADAAVQYDAKAGGGINKNSVTLAGTTGTAVTKNANGTFTDMSGGTALNNVASAGSISDVNNAYKAVNAGDLNNQVAGLTSKGLKFAANSGTDYTAALGSTVSVKGAAANTDA

-2398 AVKSGSTTTYVAGD
+2398 AVKSGSTMTYVAGD

>member
-1 MVAIGS
+1 MGNGASFATVGGKYGIYDRFERVVAIGS

-22 LGASAIAGSSDHG
+22 LGASAIAGSYDHR

-124 IGREA
+124 IG
-129 QAIGES
+129 
-135 TVAIGSIA
+135 
-143 GKNALGAKSVL
+143 
-154 IGYESGLDS
+154 
-163 ASGNSVYIGDG
+163 
-174 AGRGQKAD
+174 
-182 PRGNIGSSSLPG
+182 
-194 HNVGI
+194 
-199 GHWTLYNSTGEGN
+199 
-212 TALGLRA
+212 
-219 GREQKGS
+219 
-226 DNTHIGAFAGYLQDG
+226 
-241 DYNVNAGYFAGQKS
+241 
-255 KGEKNLNLGIEAG
+255 
-268 ASHTGSSSVSL
+268 
-279 GDSANKGTTSERSVA
+279 
-294 IGRSSASTGNDSIA
+294 
-308 LGSQAIAGNAVWDSV
+308 
-323 GGKYSASTALNDIAI
+323 
-338 GTASK
+338 
-343 AAGGNSIALGTSA
+343 
-356 TVSGAKSIAIGYGN
+356 
-370 EVKGAGSGAI
+370 
-380 GVPSRIDGNASYAM
+380 
-394 GNDNVVGTGSN
+394 
-405 NVFILGNN
+405 
-413 VNIGATDVKRDVDT
+413 
-427 GIVTSYTPTANPV
+427 
-440 SGAVALGNNTGVTVA
+440 NNTGVTVA

-511 GVAAGTVATDAV
+511 GVAAGTV
-523 NVAQLKAVAENP
+523 
-535 LVFAGDSGANVS
+535 
-547 RKLGETLNIKGGA
+547 
-560 SDVSVEDNIGVVA
+560 
-573 DSGANTLTVR
+573 
-583 LAKELKGLTS
+583 
-593 VTTEDAFGNT
+593 
-603 TTQNVDGITI
+603 
-613 TDGIKTVSLTTAGLN
+613 
-628 NGGNVI
+628 
-634 SHVAAGK
+634 
-641 SATDAANIS
+641 
-650 QLSPLVTAINATF
+650 
-663 NATTGAITAPSYTV
+663 
-677 GAVSGISTVQGAIN
+677 
-691 QLNSNLATAKMHY
+691 
-704 YSVNSIQTGTGS
+704 
-716 NYSNDG
+716 
-722 ATGTNALAAG
+722 
-732 VNAVASNT
+732 
-740 NDVFIGTGAGV
+740 
-751 GFTPKG
+751 
-757 VNNAYLVEDYKVVNG
+757 
-772 KILKTDGTVPTAE
+772 
-785 EIANFYILGN
+785 
-795 SVRYLQDNTQLT
+795 
-807 PLQTATSTN
+807 
-816 VGIGANVGKNST
+816 
-828 GFRNVALGNEASQ
+828 
-841 NFYGQDSI
+841 
-849 SIGTE
+849 
-854 ANKFD
+854 
-859 QMTHGF
+859 
-865 GSVAI
+865 
-870 GKQTKTSADSAV
+870 
-882 ALGQGAYVGI
+882 
-892 GTNKINQLT
+892 
-901 STAAASIAIG
+901 
-911 FDSAAYSDSSVA
+911 
-923 MGSRAQNYG
+923 
-932 ATSIAIGAGSLVAA
+932 
-946 GRSNIAIGTGATTSF
+946 
-961 DITGTYT
+961 
-968 DSSGN
+968 
-973 IAVGA
+973 
-978 GAKTSGNIS
+978 
-987 TAVGTGA
+987 
-994 VARTLGSAFGSYAYA
+994 
-1009 LDDGSTALGNS
+1009 
-1020 SSAKGLAATA
+1020 
-1030 IGSYSRTLGWTG
+1030 
-1042 VALGESAV
+1042 
-1050 STARASAALG
+1050 
-1060 SGTFVSGVNS
+1060 
-1070 GVFGTTAATK
+1070 
-1080 TFHERDY
+1080 
-1087 AAGVAGSTNLSMVLA
+1087 
-1102 SNAYAIGNA
+1102 
-1111 NLIGSTSSG
+1111 
-1120 SFALGNNVK
+1120 
-1129 IGADSATVTRTRTP
+1129 
-1143 VNGINQDSYATT
+1143 
-1155 ETGKQ
+1155 
-1160 NITDAVGIGNQA
+1160 
-1172 EVWSTSGIAMGK
+1172 
-1184 GAIAGDKSNVR
+1184 
-1195 ANAIAI
+1195 
-1201 GASTKATQKDAL
+1201 
-1213 AVGAGNT
+1213 
-1220 AAGQNSTVIGSASSL
+1220 
-1235 DALSQSSSTL
+1235 
-1245 GSSNTGTA
+1245 
-1253 AINALLLG
+1253 
-1261 NNNTIS
+1261 
-1267 GSSAVSAIGGLNK
+1267 
-1280 ATGSVA
+1280 
-1286 ASLTGI
+1286 
-1292 GNTMAKSSGS
+1292 
-1302 SVSGVGN
+1302 
-1309 TITQTS
+1309 
-1315 GLTLVEQ
+1315 
-1322 AAFATL
+1322 
-1328 MENIS
+1328 
-1333 SKPAY
+1333 
-1338 VISDQDQALIDKLSS
+1338 
-1353 NNVSGTLNKLVDSR
+1353 
-1367 QNNVLGDQN
+1367 
-1376 TLTNGTQNLV
+1376 
-1386 AGFKNTLGAN
+1386 
-1396 LQGNQILS
+1396 
-1404 SGGTVLANVQDGVLI
+1404 
-1419 GRGSTLG
+1419 
-1426 ASNAV
+1426 
-1431 VIGQGS
+1431 
-1437 TITTAAT
+1437 
-1444 GAVALGQGSSATV
+1444 
-1457 AGGVAL
+1457 
-1463 GQGSQA
+1463 
-1469 TVAANVAGYDPATG
+1469 
-1483 LDSLTNSAIWKA
+1483 
-1495 TNAAVSVGK
+1495 
-1504 ADGALTRQI
+1504 
-1513 TGVAAGKAATD
+1513 ATD

-1694 SAQTKTDIVAG
+1694 SAQTKTDIADG

-1713 KKGLTFTGDN
+1713 KKGLTFAGDN

-1931 PITVDA
+1931 PITVNA

-1951 GTATAGRAA
+1951 GTATTGRAA

-1978 AVQYDTAGGVVNK
+1978 AVQYDAKAGGGINK
-1991 DSVTLAG
+1991 NSVTLAG

-2004 TPNADGTFTSMSGGT
+2004 TKNANGTFTDMSGGT
-2019 ALNNVASAGDI
+2019 ALNNVASAGSISDVNNAYKAVNAGDLNNQVAGLTSKGLKFTANNGTVHTAALGSTISVKGAAANTDADKFDAGKNIMTSVDASGNILVAMAKDLKANSVTVGATGAQTQLSSTGANQLQIGSTGAKPITVNAATGVITGLSNTTWNGTATTGRAATEDQLQAVHDAAKATADAAVQYDAKAGGGINKNSVTLAGTTGTAVTKNANGTFTDMSGGTALNNVASAGSI

-2398 AVKSGSTTTYVAGD
+2398 AVKSGSTMTYVAGD

>member
-1 MVAIGS
+1 MGNGASFATVGGKYGIYDRFERVVAIGS

-22 LGASAIAGSSDHG
+22 LGASAIAGSYDHR

-124 IGREA
+124 IG
-129 QAIGES
+129 
-135 TVAIGSIA
+135 
-143 GKNALGAKSVL
+143 
-154 IGYESGLDS
+154 
-163 ASGNSVYIGDG
+163 
-174 AGRGQKAD
+174 
-182 PRGNIGSSSLPG
+182 
-194 HNVGI
+194 
-199 GHWTLYNSTGEGN
+199 
-212 TALGLRA
+212 
-219 GREQKGS
+219 
-226 DNTHIGAFAGYLQDG
+226 
-241 DYNVNAGYFAGQKS
+241 
-255 KGEKNLNLGIEAG
+255 
-268 ASHTGSSSVSL
+268 
-279 GDSANKGTTSERSVA
+279 
-294 IGRSSASTGNDSIA
+294 
-308 LGSQAIAGNAVWDSV
+308 
-323 GGKYSASTALNDIAI
+323 
-338 GTASK
+338 
-343 AAGGNSIALGTSA
+343 
-356 TVSGAKSIAIGYGN
+356 
-370 EVKGAGSGAI
+370 
-380 GVPSRIDGNASYAM
+380 
-394 GNDNVVGTGSN
+394 
-405 NVFILGNN
+405 
-413 VNIGATDVKRDVDT
+413 
-427 GIVTSYTPTANPV
+427 
-440 SGAVALGNNTGVTVA
+440 NNTGVTVA

-511 GVAAGTVATDAV
+511 GVAAGTV
-523 NVAQLKAVAENP
+523 
-535 LVFAGDSGANVS
+535 
-547 RKLGETLNIKGGA
+547 
-560 SDVSVEDNIGVVA
+560 
-573 DSGANTLTVR
+573 
-583 LAKELKGLTS
+583 
-593 VTTEDAFGNT
+593 
-603 TTQNVDGITI
+603 
-613 TDGIKTVSLTTAGLN
+613 
-628 NGGNVI
+628 
-634 SHVAAGK
+634 
-641 SATDAANIS
+641 
-650 QLSPLVTAINATF
+650 
-663 NATTGAITAPSYTV
+663 
-677 GAVSGISTVQGAIN
+677 
-691 QLNSNLATAKMHY
+691 
-704 YSVNSIQTGTGS
+704 
-716 NYSNDG
+716 
-722 ATGTNALAAG
+722 
-732 VNAVASNT
+732 
-740 NDVFIGTGAGV
+740 
-751 GFTPKG
+751 
-757 VNNAYLVEDYKVVNG
+757 
-772 KILKTDGTVPTAE
+772 
-785 EIANFYILGN
+785 
-795 SVRYLQDNTQLT
+795 
-807 PLQTATSTN
+807 
-816 VGIGANVGKNST
+816 
-828 GFRNVALGNEASQ
+828 
-841 NFYGQDSI
+841 
-849 SIGTE
+849 
-854 ANKFD
+854 
-859 QMTHGF
+859 
-865 GSVAI
+865 
-870 GKQTKTSADSAV
+870 
-882 ALGQGAYVGI
+882 
-892 GTNKINQLT
+892 
-901 STAAASIAIG
+901 
-911 FDSAAYSDSSVA
+911 
-923 MGSRAQNYG
+923 
-932 ATSIAIGAGSLVAA
+932 
-946 GRSNIAIGTGATTSF
+946 
-961 DITGTYT
+961 
-968 DSSGN
+968 
-973 IAVGA
+973 
-978 GAKTSGNIS
+978 
-987 TAVGTGA
+987 
-994 VARTLGSAFGSYAYA
+994 
-1009 LDDGSTALGNS
+1009 
-1020 SSAKGLAATA
+1020 
-1030 IGSYSRTLGWTG
+1030 
-1042 VALGESAV
+1042 
-1050 STARASAALG
+1050 
-1060 SGTFVSGVNS
+1060 
-1070 GVFGTTAATK
+1070 
-1080 TFHERDY
+1080 
-1087 AAGVAGSTNLSMVLA
+1087 
-1102 SNAYAIGNA
+1102 
-1111 NLIGSTSSG
+1111 
-1120 SFALGNNVK
+1120 
-1129 IGADSATVTRTRTP
+1129 
-1143 VNGINQDSYATT
+1143 
-1155 ETGKQ
+1155 
-1160 NITDAVGIGNQA
+1160 
-1172 EVWSTSGIAMGK
+1172 
-1184 GAIAGDKSNVR
+1184 
-1195 ANAIAI
+1195 
-1201 GASTKATQKDAL
+1201 
-1213 AVGAGNT
+1213 
-1220 AAGQNSTVIGSASSL
+1220 
-1235 DALSQSSSTL
+1235 
-1245 GSSNTGTA
+1245 
-1253 AINALLLG
+1253 
-1261 NNNTIS
+1261 
-1267 GSSAVSAIGGLNK
+1267 
-1280 ATGSVA
+1280 
-1286 ASLTGI
+1286 
-1292 GNTMAKSSGS
+1292 
-1302 SVSGVGN
+1302 
-1309 TITQTS
+1309 
-1315 GLTLVEQ
+1315 
-1322 AAFATL
+1322 
-1328 MENIS
+1328 
-1333 SKPAY
+1333 
-1338 VISDQDQALIDKLSS
+1338 
-1353 NNVSGTLNKLVDSR
+1353 
-1367 QNNVLGDQN
+1367 
-1376 TLTNGTQNLV
+1376 
-1386 AGFKNTLGAN
+1386 
-1396 LQGNQILS
+1396 
-1404 SGGTVLANVQDGVLI
+1404 
-1419 GRGSTLG
+1419 
-1426 ASNAV
+1426 
-1431 VIGQGS
+1431 
-1437 TITTAAT
+1437 
-1444 GAVALGQGSSATV
+1444 
-1457 AGGVAL
+1457 
-1463 GQGSQA
+1463 
-1469 TVAANVAGYDPATG
+1469 
-1483 LDSLTNSAIWKA
+1483 
-1495 TNAAVSVGK
+1495 
-1504 ADGALTRQI
+1504 
-1513 TGVAAGKAATD
+1513 ATD

-1713 KKGLTFTGDN
+1713 KKELTFTGDN

-1844 TFGLKAQDNST
+1844 TFGLKAQDNRT

-1931 PITVDA
+1931 PITVNA

-1951 GTATAGRAA
+1951 GTATTGRAA

-1965 QAVHDAA
+1965 QAVHNAA

-1978 AVQYDTAGGVVNK
+1978 AVQYDAQAGGVVNK

-1998 TTGTAV
+1998 TTGTDVTKNTDGTFTSMSGGTALNNVASAGDISDVNNAYKAV
-2004 TPNADGTFTSMSGGT
+2004 NAGDLNNQVAGLTSKGLKFTANNGTVHTAALGSTISVKGAAANTDADKFDAGKNIMTSVDASGNILVAMAKDLKANSVTVGATGAQTQLSSTGANQLQIGSTGAKPITVNAATGVITGLSNTTWNGTATTGRAATEDQLQAVHNAAKATADAAVQYDAQAGGVVNKDSVTLAGTTGTDVTKNTDGTFTSMSGGT

-2398 AVKSGSTTTYVAGD
+2398 AVKSGSTMTYVAGD

>member
-1 MVAIGS
+1 MGNGASFATVGGKYGIYDRFERVVAIGS

-22 LGASAIAGSSDHG
+22 LGASAIAGSYDHR

-124 IGREA
+124 IG
-129 QAIGES
+129 
-135 TVAIGSIA
+135 
-143 GKNALGAKSVL
+143 
-154 IGYESGLDS
+154 
-163 ASGNSVYIGDG
+163 
-174 AGRGQKAD
+174 
-182 PRGNIGSSSLPG
+182 
-194 HNVGI
+194 
-199 GHWTLYNSTGEGN
+199 
-212 TALGLRA
+212 
-219 GREQKGS
+219 
-226 DNTHIGAFAGYLQDG
+226 
-241 DYNVNAGYFAGQKS
+241 
-255 KGEKNLNLGIEAG
+255 
-268 ASHTGSSSVSL
+268 
-279 GDSANKGTTSERSVA
+279 
-294 IGRSSASTGNDSIA
+294 
-308 LGSQAIAGNAVWDSV
+308 
-323 GGKYSASTALNDIAI
+323 
-338 GTASK
+338 
-343 AAGGNSIALGTSA
+343 
-356 TVSGAKSIAIGYGN
+356 
-370 EVKGAGSGAI
+370 
-380 GVPSRIDGNASYAM
+380 
-394 GNDNVVGTGSN
+394 
-405 NVFILGNN
+405 
-413 VNIGATDVKRDVDT
+413 
-427 GIVTSYTPTANPV
+427 
-440 SGAVALGNNTGVTVA
+440 NNTGVTVA

-511 GVAAGTVATDAV
+511 GVAAGTV
-523 NVAQLKAVAENP
+523 
-535 LVFAGDSGANVS
+535 
-547 RKLGETLNIKGGA
+547 
-560 SDVSVEDNIGVVA
+560 
-573 DSGANTLTVR
+573 
-583 LAKELKGLTS
+583 
-593 VTTEDAFGNT
+593 
-603 TTQNVDGITI
+603 
-613 TDGIKTVSLTTAGLN
+613 
-628 NGGNVI
+628 
-634 SHVAAGK
+634 
-641 SATDAANIS
+641 
-650 QLSPLVTAINATF
+650 
-663 NATTGAITAPSYTV
+663 
-677 GAVSGISTVQGAIN
+677 
-691 QLNSNLATAKMHY
+691 
-704 YSVNSIQTGTGS
+704 
-716 NYSNDG
+716 
-722 ATGTNALAAG
+722 
-732 VNAVASNT
+732 
-740 NDVFIGTGAGV
+740 
-751 GFTPKG
+751 
-757 VNNAYLVEDYKVVNG
+757 
-772 KILKTDGTVPTAE
+772 
-785 EIANFYILGN
+785 
-795 SVRYLQDNTQLT
+795 
-807 PLQTATSTN
+807 
-816 VGIGANVGKNST
+816 
-828 GFRNVALGNEASQ
+828 
-841 NFYGQDSI
+841 
-849 SIGTE
+849 
-854 ANKFD
+854 
-859 QMTHGF
+859 
-865 GSVAI
+865 
-870 GKQTKTSADSAV
+870 
-882 ALGQGAYVGI
+882 
-892 GTNKINQLT
+892 
-901 STAAASIAIG
+901 
-911 FDSAAYSDSSVA
+911 
-923 MGSRAQNYG
+923 
-932 ATSIAIGAGSLVAA
+932 
-946 GRSNIAIGTGATTSF
+946 
-961 DITGTYT
+961 
-968 DSSGN
+968 
-973 IAVGA
+973 
-978 GAKTSGNIS
+978 
-987 TAVGTGA
+987 
-994 VARTLGSAFGSYAYA
+994 
-1009 LDDGSTALGNS
+1009 
-1020 SSAKGLAATA
+1020 
-1030 IGSYSRTLGWTG
+1030 
-1042 VALGESAV
+1042 
-1050 STARASAALG
+1050 
-1060 SGTFVSGVNS
+1060 
-1070 GVFGTTAATK
+1070 
-1080 TFHERDY
+1080 
-1087 AAGVAGSTNLSMVLA
+1087 
-1102 SNAYAIGNA
+1102 
-1111 NLIGSTSSG
+1111 
-1120 SFALGNNVK
+1120 
-1129 IGADSATVTRTRTP
+1129 
-1143 VNGINQDSYATT
+1143 
-1155 ETGKQ
+1155 
-1160 NITDAVGIGNQA
+1160 
-1172 EVWSTSGIAMGK
+1172 
-1184 GAIAGDKSNVR
+1184 
-1195 ANAIAI
+1195 
-1201 GASTKATQKDAL
+1201 
-1213 AVGAGNT
+1213 
-1220 AAGQNSTVIGSASSL
+1220 
-1235 DALSQSSSTL
+1235 
-1245 GSSNTGTA
+1245 
-1253 AINALLLG
+1253 
-1261 NNNTIS
+1261 
-1267 GSSAVSAIGGLNK
+1267 
-1280 ATGSVA
+1280 
-1286 ASLTGI
+1286 
-1292 GNTMAKSSGS
+1292 
-1302 SVSGVGN
+1302 
-1309 TITQTS
+1309 
-1315 GLTLVEQ
+1315 
-1322 AAFATL
+1322 
-1328 MENIS
+1328 
-1333 SKPAY
+1333 
-1338 VISDQDQALIDKLSS
+1338 
-1353 NNVSGTLNKLVDSR
+1353 
-1367 QNNVLGDQN
+1367 
-1376 TLTNGTQNLV
+1376 
-1386 AGFKNTLGAN
+1386 
-1396 LQGNQILS
+1396 
-1404 SGGTVLANVQDGVLI
+1404 
-1419 GRGSTLG
+1419 
-1426 ASNAV
+1426 
-1431 VIGQGS
+1431 
-1437 TITTAAT
+1437 
-1444 GAVALGQGSSATV
+1444 
-1457 AGGVAL
+1457 
-1463 GQGSQA
+1463 
-1469 TVAANVAGYDPATG
+1469 
-1483 LDSLTNSAIWKA
+1483 
-1495 TNAAVSVGK
+1495 
-1504 ADGALTRQI
+1504 
-1513 TGVAAGKAATD
+1513 ATD

-1713 KKGLTFTGDN
+1713 KKELTFTGDN

-1781 SGITITPAVGN
+1781 SGITITPAGGN
-1792 AVSLTTAGLD
+1792 AVSLTTAGLN

-1931 PITVDA
+1931 PITVNA

-1951 GTATAGRAA
+1951 GTATTGRAA

-1978 AVQYDTAGGVVNK
+1978 AVQYDAKAGGGINK
-1991 DSVTLAG
+1991 NSVTLAG

-2004 TPNADGTFTSMSGGT
+2004 TKNANGTFTDMSGGT
-2019 ALNNVASAGDI
+2019 ALNNVASAGSI

-2056 LKFTA
+2056 LKFAA
-2061 NNGTVHTAALGSTI
+2061 NSGTDYTAALGSTI
-2075 SVKGAAANTDA
+2075 SVKGAAANTDES
-2086 DKFDAG
+2086 KFDAG
-2092 KNIMTSVDASGNILV
+2092 ENIMTSVDASGNILVAMAKDLKANSVTVGATGAQTQLSSTGANQLQIGSTGAKPITVNAATGVITGLSNTTWNGTATTGRAATEDQLQAVHDAAKATADAAVQYDAKAGGGINKNSVTLAGTTGTAVTKNANGTFTDMSGGTALNNVASAGSISDVNNAYKAVNAGDLNNQVAGLTSKGLKFAANSGTDYTAALGSTISVKGAAANTDESKFDAGENIMTSVDASGNILV

-2398 AVKSGSTTTYVAGD
+2398 AVKSGSTMTYVAGD

>member
-22 LGASAIAGSSDHG
+22 LGASAIAGSYDHR

-124 IGREA
+124 IG
-129 QAIGES
+129 
-135 TVAIGSIA
+135 
-143 GKNALGAKSVL
+143 
-154 IGYESGLDS
+154 
-163 ASGNSVYIGDG
+163 
-174 AGRGQKAD
+174 
-182 PRGNIGSSSLPG
+182 
-194 HNVGI
+194 
-199 GHWTLYNSTGEGN
+199 
-212 TALGLRA
+212 
-219 GREQKGS
+219 
-226 DNTHIGAFAGYLQDG
+226 
-241 DYNVNAGYFAGQKS
+241 
-255 KGEKNLNLGIEAG
+255 
-268 ASHTGSSSVSL
+268 
-279 GDSANKGTTSERSVA
+279 
-294 IGRSSASTGNDSIA
+294 
-308 LGSQAIAGNAVWDSV
+308 
-323 GGKYSASTALNDIAI
+323 
-338 GTASK
+338 
-343 AAGGNSIALGTSA
+343 
-356 TVSGAKSIAIGYGN
+356 
-370 EVKGAGSGAI
+370 
-380 GVPSRIDGNASYAM
+380 
-394 GNDNVVGTGSN
+394 
-405 NVFILGNN
+405 
-413 VNIGATDVKRDVDT
+413 
-427 GIVTSYTPTANPV
+427 
-440 SGAVALGNNTGVTVA
+440 NNTGVTVA

-511 GVAAGTVATDAV
+511 GVAAGTV
-523 NVAQLKAVAENP
+523 
-535 LVFAGDSGANVS
+535 
-547 RKLGETLNIKGGA
+547 
-560 SDVSVEDNIGVVA
+560 
-573 DSGANTLTVR
+573 
-583 LAKELKGLTS
+583 
-593 VTTEDAFGNT
+593 
-603 TTQNVDGITI
+603 
-613 TDGIKTVSLTTAGLN
+613 
-628 NGGNVI
+628 
-634 SHVAAGK
+634 
-641 SATDAANIS
+641 
-650 QLSPLVTAINATF
+650 
-663 NATTGAITAPSYTV
+663 
-677 GAVSGISTVQGAIN
+677 
-691 QLNSNLATAKMHY
+691 
-704 YSVNSIQTGTGS
+704 
-716 NYSNDG
+716 
-722 ATGTNALAAG
+722 
-732 VNAVASNT
+732 
-740 NDVFIGTGAGV
+740 
-751 GFTPKG
+751 
-757 VNNAYLVEDYKVVNG
+757 
-772 KILKTDGTVPTAE
+772 
-785 EIANFYILGN
+785 
-795 SVRYLQDNTQLT
+795 
-807 PLQTATSTN
+807 
-816 VGIGANVGKNST
+816 
-828 GFRNVALGNEASQ
+828 
-841 NFYGQDSI
+841 
-849 SIGTE
+849 
-854 ANKFD
+854 
-859 QMTHGF
+859 
-865 GSVAI
+865 
-870 GKQTKTSADSAV
+870 
-882 ALGQGAYVGI
+882 
-892 GTNKINQLT
+892 
-901 STAAASIAIG
+901 
-911 FDSAAYSDSSVA
+911 
-923 MGSRAQNYG
+923 
-932 ATSIAIGAGSLVAA
+932 
-946 GRSNIAIGTGATTSF
+946 
-961 DITGTYT
+961 
-968 DSSGN
+968 
-973 IAVGA
+973 
-978 GAKTSGNIS
+978 
-987 TAVGTGA
+987 
-994 VARTLGSAFGSYAYA
+994 
-1009 LDDGSTALGNS
+1009 
-1020 SSAKGLAATA
+1020 
-1030 IGSYSRTLGWTG
+1030 
-1042 VALGESAV
+1042 
-1050 STARASAALG
+1050 
-1060 SGTFVSGVNS
+1060 
-1070 GVFGTTAATK
+1070 
-1080 TFHERDY
+1080 
-1087 AAGVAGSTNLSMVLA
+1087 
-1102 SNAYAIGNA
+1102 
-1111 NLIGSTSSG
+1111 
-1120 SFALGNNVK
+1120 
-1129 IGADSATVTRTRTP
+1129 
-1143 VNGINQDSYATT
+1143 
-1155 ETGKQ
+1155 
-1160 NITDAVGIGNQA
+1160 
-1172 EVWSTSGIAMGK
+1172 
-1184 GAIAGDKSNVR
+1184 
-1195 ANAIAI
+1195 
-1201 GASTKATQKDAL
+1201 
-1213 AVGAGNT
+1213 
-1220 AAGQNSTVIGSASSL
+1220 
-1235 DALSQSSSTL
+1235 
-1245 GSSNTGTA
+1245 
-1253 AINALLLG
+1253 
-1261 NNNTIS
+1261 
-1267 GSSAVSAIGGLNK
+1267 
-1280 ATGSVA
+1280 
-1286 ASLTGI
+1286 
-1292 GNTMAKSSGS
+1292 
-1302 SVSGVGN
+1302 
-1309 TITQTS
+1309 
-1315 GLTLVEQ
+1315 
-1322 AAFATL
+1322 
-1328 MENIS
+1328 
-1333 SKPAY
+1333 
-1338 VISDQDQALIDKLSS
+1338 
-1353 NNVSGTLNKLVDSR
+1353 
-1367 QNNVLGDQN
+1367 
-1376 TLTNGTQNLV
+1376 
-1386 AGFKNTLGAN
+1386 
-1396 LQGNQILS
+1396 
-1404 SGGTVLANVQDGVLI
+1404 
-1419 GRGSTLG
+1419 
-1426 ASNAV
+1426 
-1431 VIGQGS
+1431 
-1437 TITTAAT
+1437 
-1444 GAVALGQGSSATV
+1444 
-1457 AGGVAL
+1457 
-1463 GQGSQA
+1463 
-1469 TVAANVAGYDPATG
+1469 
-1483 LDSLTNSAIWKA
+1483 
-1495 TNAAVSVGK
+1495 
-1504 ADGALTRQI
+1504 
-1513 TGVAAGKAATD
+1513 ATD

-1713 KKGLTFTGDN
+1713 KKELTFTGDN

-1951 GTATAGRAA
+1951 GTATTGRAA

-1978 AVQYDTAGGVVNK
+1978 AVQYDAKAGGGINK
-1991 DSVTLAG
+1991 NSVTLAG

-2004 TPNADGTFTSMSGGT
+2004 TKNANGTFTDMSGGT
-2019 ALNNVASAGDI
+2019 ALNNVASAGSISDVNNAYKAVNAGDLNNQVAGLTSKGLKFTANNGTVHTAALGSTISVKGAAANTDADKFDAGKNIMTSVDASGNILVAMAKDLKANSVTVGATGAQTQLSSTGANQLQIGSTGAKPITVDAATGVITGLSNTTWNGTATTGRAATEDQLQAVHDAAKATADAAVQYDAKAGGGINKNSVTLAGTTGTAVTKNANGTFTDMSGGTALNNVASAGSI

-2398 AVKSGSTTTYVAGD
+2398 AVKSGSTMTYVAGD

>member
-1 MVAIGS
+1 MNKTYRSIYNETTGTYVAVQETAKAKGKRSSSSVAVCAASLLVASTMGLAAGDAVANSVTFNDQQVWGGSVNKSGVAYTNATPQGNLIASDTELNIPGATQEAGDPAGSIGEYIKQSILMGNGASFATVGGKYGIYDRFERVVAIGS

-22 LGASAIAGSSDHG
+22 LGASAIAGSYDHR

-124 IGREA
+124 IG
-129 QAIGES
+129 
-135 TVAIGSIA
+135 
-143 GKNALGAKSVL
+143 
-154 IGYESGLDS
+154 
-163 ASGNSVYIGDG
+163 
-174 AGRGQKAD
+174 
-182 PRGNIGSSSLPG
+182 
-194 HNVGI
+194 
-199 GHWTLYNSTGEGN
+199 
-212 TALGLRA
+212 
-219 GREQKGS
+219 
-226 DNTHIGAFAGYLQDG
+226 
-241 DYNVNAGYFAGQKS
+241 
-255 KGEKNLNLGIEAG
+255 
-268 ASHTGSSSVSL
+268 
-279 GDSANKGTTSERSVA
+279 
-294 IGRSSASTGNDSIA
+294 
-308 LGSQAIAGNAVWDSV
+308 
-323 GGKYSASTALNDIAI
+323 
-338 GTASK
+338 
-343 AAGGNSIALGTSA
+343 
-356 TVSGAKSIAIGYGN
+356 
-370 EVKGAGSGAI
+370 
-380 GVPSRIDGNASYAM
+380 
-394 GNDNVVGTGSN
+394 
-405 NVFILGNN
+405 
-413 VNIGATDVKRDVDT
+413 
-427 GIVTSYTPTANPV
+427 
-440 SGAVALGNNTGVTVA
+440 NNTGVTVA

-511 GVAAGTVATDAV
+511 GVAAGTV
-523 NVAQLKAVAENP
+523 
-535 LVFAGDSGANVS
+535 
-547 RKLGETLNIKGGA
+547 
-560 SDVSVEDNIGVVA
+560 
-573 DSGANTLTVR
+573 
-583 LAKELKGLTS
+583 
-593 VTTEDAFGNT
+593 
-603 TTQNVDGITI
+603 
-613 TDGIKTVSLTTAGLN
+613 
-628 NGGNVI
+628 
-634 SHVAAGK
+634 
-641 SATDAANIS
+641 
-650 QLSPLVTAINATF
+650 
-663 NATTGAITAPSYTV
+663 
-677 GAVSGISTVQGAIN
+677 
-691 QLNSNLATAKMHY
+691 
-704 YSVNSIQTGTGS
+704 
-716 NYSNDG
+716 
-722 ATGTNALAAG
+722 
-732 VNAVASNT
+732 
-740 NDVFIGTGAGV
+740 
-751 GFTPKG
+751 
-757 VNNAYLVEDYKVVNG
+757 
-772 KILKTDGTVPTAE
+772 
-785 EIANFYILGN
+785 
-795 SVRYLQDNTQLT
+795 
-807 PLQTATSTN
+807 
-816 VGIGANVGKNST
+816 
-828 GFRNVALGNEASQ
+828 
-841 NFYGQDSI
+841 
-849 SIGTE
+849 
-854 ANKFD
+854 
-859 QMTHGF
+859 
-865 GSVAI
+865 
-870 GKQTKTSADSAV
+870 
-882 ALGQGAYVGI
+882 
-892 GTNKINQLT
+892 
-901 STAAASIAIG
+901 
-911 FDSAAYSDSSVA
+911 
-923 MGSRAQNYG
+923 
-932 ATSIAIGAGSLVAA
+932 
-946 GRSNIAIGTGATTSF
+946 
-961 DITGTYT
+961 
-968 DSSGN
+968 
-973 IAVGA
+973 
-978 GAKTSGNIS
+978 
-987 TAVGTGA
+987 
-994 VARTLGSAFGSYAYA
+994 
-1009 LDDGSTALGNS
+1009 
-1020 SSAKGLAATA
+1020 
-1030 IGSYSRTLGWTG
+1030 
-1042 VALGESAV
+1042 
-1050 STARASAALG
+1050 
-1060 SGTFVSGVNS
+1060 
-1070 GVFGTTAATK
+1070 
-1080 TFHERDY
+1080 
-1087 AAGVAGSTNLSMVLA
+1087 
-1102 SNAYAIGNA
+1102 
-1111 NLIGSTSSG
+1111 
-1120 SFALGNNVK
+1120 
-1129 IGADSATVTRTRTP
+1129 
-1143 VNGINQDSYATT
+1143 
-1155 ETGKQ
+1155 
-1160 NITDAVGIGNQA
+1160 
-1172 EVWSTSGIAMGK
+1172 
-1184 GAIAGDKSNVR
+1184 
-1195 ANAIAI
+1195 
-1201 GASTKATQKDAL
+1201 
-1213 AVGAGNT
+1213 
-1220 AAGQNSTVIGSASSL
+1220 
-1235 DALSQSSSTL
+1235 
-1245 GSSNTGTA
+1245 
-1253 AINALLLG
+1253 
-1261 NNNTIS
+1261 
-1267 GSSAVSAIGGLNK
+1267 
-1280 ATGSVA
+1280 
-1286 ASLTGI
+1286 
-1292 GNTMAKSSGS
+1292 
-1302 SVSGVGN
+1302 
-1309 TITQTS
+1309 
-1315 GLTLVEQ
+1315 
-1322 AAFATL
+1322 
-1328 MENIS
+1328 
-1333 SKPAY
+1333 
-1338 VISDQDQALIDKLSS
+1338 
-1353 NNVSGTLNKLVDSR
+1353 
-1367 QNNVLGDQN
+1367 
-1376 TLTNGTQNLV
+1376 
-1386 AGFKNTLGAN
+1386 
-1396 LQGNQILS
+1396 
-1404 SGGTVLANVQDGVLI
+1404 
-1419 GRGSTLG
+1419 
-1426 ASNAV
+1426 
-1431 VIGQGS
+1431 
-1437 TITTAAT
+1437 
-1444 GAVALGQGSSATV
+1444 
-1457 AGGVAL
+1457 
-1463 GQGSQA
+1463 
-1469 TVAANVAGYDPATG
+1469 
-1483 LDSLTNSAIWKA
+1483 
-1495 TNAAVSVGK
+1495 
-1504 ADGALTRQI
+1504 
-1513 TGVAAGKAATD
+1513 ATD

-1648 KTVGGTGEDIYTV
+1648 KTAGAAGQDIYTV

-1671 STYVTVTPGSKDA
+1671 STAVTVTPGAKDA

-1694 SAQTKTDIVAG
+1694 SAQTKKDIADG

-1713 KKGLTFTGDN
+1713 KKGLTFAGDN

-1844 TFGLKAQDNST
+1844 TFGLKAQDNRT

-1951 GTATAGRAA
+1951 GTATTGRAA

-1965 QAVHDAA
+1965 KKVHDAA

-1978 AVQYDTAGGVVNK
+1978 AVQYDAQAGGVVNK

-1998 TTGTAV
+1998 TTGTDV
-2004 TPNADGTFTSMSGGT
+2004 TKNTDGTFTSMSGGT

-2086 DKFDAG
+2086 DKFDEGKNIMTSVDASGNILVAMAKDLKANSVTVGATGAQTQLSSTGANQLQIGSTGAKPITVDAATGVITGLSNTTWNGTATTGRAATEDQLKKVHDAAKATADAAVQYDAQAGGVVNKDSVTLAGTTGTDVTKNTDGTFTSMSGGTALNNVASAGDISDVNNAYKAVNAGDLNNQVAGLTSKGLKFTANNGTVHTAALGSTISVKGAAANTDADKFDEG

-2398 AVKSGSTTTYVAGD
+2398 AVKSGSTMTYVAGD

>member
-22 LGASAIAGSSDHG
+22 LGASAIAGSYDHR

-124 IGREA
+124 IG
-129 QAIGES
+129 
-135 TVAIGSIA
+135 
-143 GKNALGAKSVL
+143 
-154 IGYESGLDS
+154 
-163 ASGNSVYIGDG
+163 
-174 AGRGQKAD
+174 
-182 PRGNIGSSSLPG
+182 
-194 HNVGI
+194 
-199 GHWTLYNSTGEGN
+199 
-212 TALGLRA
+212 
-219 GREQKGS
+219 
-226 DNTHIGAFAGYLQDG
+226 
-241 DYNVNAGYFAGQKS
+241 
-255 KGEKNLNLGIEAG
+255 
-268 ASHTGSSSVSL
+268 
-279 GDSANKGTTSERSVA
+279 
-294 IGRSSASTGNDSIA
+294 
-308 LGSQAIAGNAVWDSV
+308 
-323 GGKYSASTALNDIAI
+323 
-338 GTASK
+338 
-343 AAGGNSIALGTSA
+343 
-356 TVSGAKSIAIGYGN
+356 
-370 EVKGAGSGAI
+370 
-380 GVPSRIDGNASYAM
+380 
-394 GNDNVVGTGSN
+394 
-405 NVFILGNN
+405 
-413 VNIGATDVKRDVDT
+413 
-427 GIVTSYTPTANPV
+427 
-440 SGAVALGNNTGVTVA
+440 NNTGVTVA

-511 GVAAGTVATDAV
+511 GVAAGTV
-523 NVAQLKAVAENP
+523 
-535 LVFAGDSGANVS
+535 
-547 RKLGETLNIKGGA
+547 
-560 SDVSVEDNIGVVA
+560 
-573 DSGANTLTVR
+573 
-583 LAKELKGLTS
+583 
-593 VTTEDAFGNT
+593 
-603 TTQNVDGITI
+603 
-613 TDGIKTVSLTTAGLN
+613 
-628 NGGNVI
+628 
-634 SHVAAGK
+634 
-641 SATDAANIS
+641 
-650 QLSPLVTAINATF
+650 
-663 NATTGAITAPSYTV
+663 
-677 GAVSGISTVQGAIN
+677 
-691 QLNSNLATAKMHY
+691 
-704 YSVNSIQTGTGS
+704 
-716 NYSNDG
+716 
-722 ATGTNALAAG
+722 
-732 VNAVASNT
+732 
-740 NDVFIGTGAGV
+740 
-751 GFTPKG
+751 
-757 VNNAYLVEDYKVVNG
+757 
-772 KILKTDGTVPTAE
+772 
-785 EIANFYILGN
+785 
-795 SVRYLQDNTQLT
+795 
-807 PLQTATSTN
+807 
-816 VGIGANVGKNST
+816 
-828 GFRNVALGNEASQ
+828 
-841 NFYGQDSI
+841 
-849 SIGTE
+849 
-854 ANKFD
+854 
-859 QMTHGF
+859 
-865 GSVAI
+865 
-870 GKQTKTSADSAV
+870 
-882 ALGQGAYVGI
+882 
-892 GTNKINQLT
+892 
-901 STAAASIAIG
+901 
-911 FDSAAYSDSSVA
+911 
-923 MGSRAQNYG
+923 
-932 ATSIAIGAGSLVAA
+932 
-946 GRSNIAIGTGATTSF
+946 
-961 DITGTYT
+961 
-968 DSSGN
+968 
-973 IAVGA
+973 
-978 GAKTSGNIS
+978 
-987 TAVGTGA
+987 
-994 VARTLGSAFGSYAYA
+994 
-1009 LDDGSTALGNS
+1009 
-1020 SSAKGLAATA
+1020 
-1030 IGSYSRTLGWTG
+1030 
-1042 VALGESAV
+1042 
-1050 STARASAALG
+1050 
-1060 SGTFVSGVNS
+1060 
-1070 GVFGTTAATK
+1070 
-1080 TFHERDY
+1080 
-1087 AAGVAGSTNLSMVLA
+1087 
-1102 SNAYAIGNA
+1102 
-1111 NLIGSTSSG
+1111 
-1120 SFALGNNVK
+1120 
-1129 IGADSATVTRTRTP
+1129 
-1143 VNGINQDSYATT
+1143 
-1155 ETGKQ
+1155 
-1160 NITDAVGIGNQA
+1160 
-1172 EVWSTSGIAMGK
+1172 
-1184 GAIAGDKSNVR
+1184 
-1195 ANAIAI
+1195 
-1201 GASTKATQKDAL
+1201 
-1213 AVGAGNT
+1213 
-1220 AAGQNSTVIGSASSL
+1220 
-1235 DALSQSSSTL
+1235 
-1245 GSSNTGTA
+1245 
-1253 AINALLLG
+1253 
-1261 NNNTIS
+1261 
-1267 GSSAVSAIGGLNK
+1267 
-1280 ATGSVA
+1280 
-1286 ASLTGI
+1286 
-1292 GNTMAKSSGS
+1292 
-1302 SVSGVGN
+1302 
-1309 TITQTS
+1309 
-1315 GLTLVEQ
+1315 
-1322 AAFATL
+1322 
-1328 MENIS
+1328 
-1333 SKPAY
+1333 
-1338 VISDQDQALIDKLSS
+1338 
-1353 NNVSGTLNKLVDSR
+1353 
-1367 QNNVLGDQN
+1367 
-1376 TLTNGTQNLV
+1376 
-1386 AGFKNTLGAN
+1386 
-1396 LQGNQILS
+1396 
-1404 SGGTVLANVQDGVLI
+1404 
-1419 GRGSTLG
+1419 
-1426 ASNAV
+1426 
-1431 VIGQGS
+1431 
-1437 TITTAAT
+1437 
-1444 GAVALGQGSSATV
+1444 
-1457 AGGVAL
+1457 
-1463 GQGSQA
+1463 
-1469 TVAANVAGYDPATG
+1469 
-1483 LDSLTNSAIWKA
+1483 
-1495 TNAAVSVGK
+1495 
-1504 ADGALTRQI
+1504 
-1513 TGVAAGKAATD
+1513 ATD

-1694 SAQTKTDIVAG
+1694 SAQTKKDIADG

-1713 KKGLTFTGDN
+1713 KKGLTFAGDN

-1931 PITVDA
+1931 PITVNA

-1951 GTATAGRAA
+1951 GTATTGRAA

-1978 AVQYDTAGGVVNK
+1978 AVQYDAKAGGGINK
-1991 DSVTLAG
+1991 NSVTLAG

-2004 TPNADGTFTSMSGGT
+2004 TKNANGTFTDMSGGT
-2019 ALNNVASAGDI
+2019 ALNNVASAGSI

-2056 LKFTA
+2056 LKFAA
-2061 NNGTVHTAALGSTI
+2061 NSGTDYTAALGSTI
-2075 SVKGAAANTDA
+2075 SVKGAAANTDES
-2086 DKFDAG
+2086 KFDAG
-2092 KNIMTSVDASGNILV
+2092 ENIMTSVDASGNILVAMAKDLKANSVTVGATGAQTQLSSTGANQLQIGSTGAKPITVNAATGVITGLSNTTWNGTATTGRAATEDQLQAVHDAAKATADAAVQYDAKAGGGINKNSVTLAGTTGTAVTKNANGTFTDMSGGTALNNVASAGSISDVNNAYKAVNAGDLNNQVAGLTSKGLKFAANSGTDYTAALGSTISVKGAAANTDESKFDAGENIMTSVDASGNILV

-2398 AVKSGSTTTYVAGD
+2398 AVKSGSTMTYVAGD

>member
-22 LGASAIAGSSDHG
+22 LGASAIAGSYDHR

-124 IGREA
+124 IG
-129 QAIGES
+129 
-135 TVAIGSIA
+135 
-143 GKNALGAKSVL
+143 
-154 IGYESGLDS
+154 
-163 ASGNSVYIGDG
+163 
-174 AGRGQKAD
+174 
-182 PRGNIGSSSLPG
+182 
-194 HNVGI
+194 
-199 GHWTLYNSTGEGN
+199 
-212 TALGLRA
+212 
-219 GREQKGS
+219 
-226 DNTHIGAFAGYLQDG
+226 
-241 DYNVNAGYFAGQKS
+241 
-255 KGEKNLNLGIEAG
+255 
-268 ASHTGSSSVSL
+268 
-279 GDSANKGTTSERSVA
+279 
-294 IGRSSASTGNDSIA
+294 
-308 LGSQAIAGNAVWDSV
+308 
-323 GGKYSASTALNDIAI
+323 
-338 GTASK
+338 
-343 AAGGNSIALGTSA
+343 
-356 TVSGAKSIAIGYGN
+356 
-370 EVKGAGSGAI
+370 
-380 GVPSRIDGNASYAM
+380 
-394 GNDNVVGTGSN
+394 
-405 NVFILGNN
+405 
-413 VNIGATDVKRDVDT
+413 
-427 GIVTSYTPTANPV
+427 
-440 SGAVALGNNTGVTVA
+440 NNTGVTVA

-511 GVAAGTVATDAV
+511 GVAAGTV
-523 NVAQLKAVAENP
+523 
-535 LVFAGDSGANVS
+535 
-547 RKLGETLNIKGGA
+547 
-560 SDVSVEDNIGVVA
+560 
-573 DSGANTLTVR
+573 
-583 LAKELKGLTS
+583 
-593 VTTEDAFGNT
+593 
-603 TTQNVDGITI
+603 
-613 TDGIKTVSLTTAGLN
+613 
-628 NGGNVI
+628 
-634 SHVAAGK
+634 
-641 SATDAANIS
+641 
-650 QLSPLVTAINATF
+650 
-663 NATTGAITAPSYTV
+663 
-677 GAVSGISTVQGAIN
+677 
-691 QLNSNLATAKMHY
+691 
-704 YSVNSIQTGTGS
+704 
-716 NYSNDG
+716 
-722 ATGTNALAAG
+722 
-732 VNAVASNT
+732 
-740 NDVFIGTGAGV
+740 
-751 GFTPKG
+751 
-757 VNNAYLVEDYKVVNG
+757 
-772 KILKTDGTVPTAE
+772 
-785 EIANFYILGN
+785 
-795 SVRYLQDNTQLT
+795 
-807 PLQTATSTN
+807 
-816 VGIGANVGKNST
+816 
-828 GFRNVALGNEASQ
+828 
-841 NFYGQDSI
+841 
-849 SIGTE
+849 
-854 ANKFD
+854 
-859 QMTHGF
+859 
-865 GSVAI
+865 
-870 GKQTKTSADSAV
+870 
-882 ALGQGAYVGI
+882 
-892 GTNKINQLT
+892 
-901 STAAASIAIG
+901 
-911 FDSAAYSDSSVA
+911 
-923 MGSRAQNYG
+923 
-932 ATSIAIGAGSLVAA
+932 
-946 GRSNIAIGTGATTSF
+946 
-961 DITGTYT
+961 
-968 DSSGN
+968 
-973 IAVGA
+973 
-978 GAKTSGNIS
+978 
-987 TAVGTGA
+987 
-994 VARTLGSAFGSYAYA
+994 
-1009 LDDGSTALGNS
+1009 
-1020 SSAKGLAATA
+1020 
-1030 IGSYSRTLGWTG
+1030 
-1042 VALGESAV
+1042 
-1050 STARASAALG
+1050 
-1060 SGTFVSGVNS
+1060 
-1070 GVFGTTAATK
+1070 
-1080 TFHERDY
+1080 
-1087 AAGVAGSTNLSMVLA
+1087 
-1102 SNAYAIGNA
+1102 
-1111 NLIGSTSSG
+1111 
-1120 SFALGNNVK
+1120 
-1129 IGADSATVTRTRTP
+1129 
-1143 VNGINQDSYATT
+1143 
-1155 ETGKQ
+1155 
-1160 NITDAVGIGNQA
+1160 
-1172 EVWSTSGIAMGK
+1172 
-1184 GAIAGDKSNVR
+1184 
-1195 ANAIAI
+1195 
-1201 GASTKATQKDAL
+1201 
-1213 AVGAGNT
+1213 
-1220 AAGQNSTVIGSASSL
+1220 
-1235 DALSQSSSTL
+1235 
-1245 GSSNTGTA
+1245 
-1253 AINALLLG
+1253 
-1261 NNNTIS
+1261 
-1267 GSSAVSAIGGLNK
+1267 
-1280 ATGSVA
+1280 
-1286 ASLTGI
+1286 
-1292 GNTMAKSSGS
+1292 
-1302 SVSGVGN
+1302 
-1309 TITQTS
+1309 
-1315 GLTLVEQ
+1315 
-1322 AAFATL
+1322 
-1328 MENIS
+1328 
-1333 SKPAY
+1333 
-1338 VISDQDQALIDKLSS
+1338 
-1353 NNVSGTLNKLVDSR
+1353 
-1367 QNNVLGDQN
+1367 
-1376 TLTNGTQNLV
+1376 
-1386 AGFKNTLGAN
+1386 
-1396 LQGNQILS
+1396 
-1404 SGGTVLANVQDGVLI
+1404 
-1419 GRGSTLG
+1419 
-1426 ASNAV
+1426 
-1431 VIGQGS
+1431 
-1437 TITTAAT
+1437 
-1444 GAVALGQGSSATV
+1444 
-1457 AGGVAL
+1457 
-1463 GQGSQA
+1463 
-1469 TVAANVAGYDPATG
+1469 
-1483 LDSLTNSAIWKA
+1483 
-1495 TNAAVSVGK
+1495 
-1504 ADGALTRQI
+1504 
-1513 TGVAAGKAATD
+1513 ATD

-1931 PITVDA
+1931 PITVNA

-1951 GTATAGRAA
+1951 GTATTGRAA

-1978 AVQYDTAGGVVNK
+1978 AVQYDAKAGGGINK
-1991 DSVTLAG
+1991 NSVTLAG

-2004 TPNADGTFTSMSGGT
+2004 TKNANGTFTDMSGGT
-2019 ALNNVASAGDI
+2019 ALNNVASAGSISDVNNAYKAVNAGDLNNQVAGLTSKGLKFTANNGTVHTAALGSTISVKGAAANTDADKFDAGKNIMTSVDASGNILVAMAKDLKANSVTVGATGAQTQLSSTGANQLQIGSTGAKPITVNAATGVITGLSNTTWNGTATTGRAATEDQLQAVHDAAKATADAAVQYDAKAGGGINKNSVTLAGTTGTAVTKNANGTFTDMSGGTALNNVASAGSI

-2398 AVKSGSTTTYVAGD
+2398 AVKSGSTMTYVAGD

>member
-1 MVAIGS
+1 MGNGASFATVGGKYGIYDRFERVVAIGS

-22 LGASAIAGSSDHG
+22 LGASAIAGSYDHR

-124 IGREA
+124 IG
-129 QAIGES
+129 
-135 TVAIGSIA
+135 
-143 GKNALGAKSVL
+143 
-154 IGYESGLDS
+154 
-163 ASGNSVYIGDG
+163 
-174 AGRGQKAD
+174 
-182 PRGNIGSSSLPG
+182 
-194 HNVGI
+194 
-199 GHWTLYNSTGEGN
+199 
-212 TALGLRA
+212 
-219 GREQKGS
+219 
-226 DNTHIGAFAGYLQDG
+226 
-241 DYNVNAGYFAGQKS
+241 
-255 KGEKNLNLGIEAG
+255 
-268 ASHTGSSSVSL
+268 
-279 GDSANKGTTSERSVA
+279 
-294 IGRSSASTGNDSIA
+294 
-308 LGSQAIAGNAVWDSV
+308 
-323 GGKYSASTALNDIAI
+323 
-338 GTASK
+338 
-343 AAGGNSIALGTSA
+343 
-356 TVSGAKSIAIGYGN
+356 
-370 EVKGAGSGAI
+370 
-380 GVPSRIDGNASYAM
+380 
-394 GNDNVVGTGSN
+394 
-405 NVFILGNN
+405 
-413 VNIGATDVKRDVDT
+413 
-427 GIVTSYTPTANPV
+427 
-440 SGAVALGNNTGVTVA
+440 NNTGVTVA

-523 NVAQLKAVAENP
+523 NVAQLKA
-535 LVFAGDSGANVS
+535 
-547 RKLGETLNIKGGA
+547 
-560 SDVSVEDNIGVVA
+560 
-573 DSGANTLTVR
+573 
-583 LAKELKGLTS
+583 
-593 VTTEDAFGNT
+593 
-603 TTQNVDGITI
+603 
-613 TDGIKTVSLTTAGLN
+613 
-628 NGGNVI
+628 
-634 SHVAAGK
+634 
-641 SATDAANIS
+641 
-650 QLSPLVTAINATF
+650 
-663 NATTGAITAPSYTV
+663 
-677 GAVSGISTVQGAIN
+677 
-691 QLNSNLATAKMHY
+691 
-704 YSVNSIQTGTGS
+704 
-716 NYSNDG
+716 
-722 ATGTNALAAG
+722 
-732 VNAVASNT
+732 
-740 NDVFIGTGAGV
+740 
-751 GFTPKG
+751 
-757 VNNAYLVEDYKVVNG
+757 
-772 KILKTDGTVPTAE
+772 
-785 EIANFYILGN
+785 
-795 SVRYLQDNTQLT
+795 
-807 PLQTATSTN
+807 
-816 VGIGANVGKNST
+816 
-828 GFRNVALGNEASQ
+828 
-841 NFYGQDSI
+841 
-849 SIGTE
+849 
-854 ANKFD
+854 
-859 QMTHGF
+859 
-865 GSVAI
+865 
-870 GKQTKTSADSAV
+870 
-882 ALGQGAYVGI
+882 
-892 GTNKINQLT
+892 
-901 STAAASIAIG
+901 
-911 FDSAAYSDSSVA
+911 
-923 MGSRAQNYG
+923 
-932 ATSIAIGAGSLVAA
+932 
-946 GRSNIAIGTGATTSF
+946 
-961 DITGTYT
+961 
-968 DSSGN
+968 
-973 IAVGA
+973 
-978 GAKTSGNIS
+978 
-987 TAVGTGA
+987 
-994 VARTLGSAFGSYAYA
+994 
-1009 LDDGSTALGNS
+1009 
-1020 SSAKGLAATA
+1020 
-1030 IGSYSRTLGWTG
+1030 
-1042 VALGESAV
+1042 
-1050 STARASAALG
+1050 
-1060 SGTFVSGVNS
+1060 
-1070 GVFGTTAATK
+1070 
-1080 TFHERDY
+1080 
-1087 AAGVAGSTNLSMVLA
+1087 
-1102 SNAYAIGNA
+1102 
-1111 NLIGSTSSG
+1111 
-1120 SFALGNNVK
+1120 
-1129 IGADSATVTRTRTP
+1129 
-1143 VNGINQDSYATT
+1143 
-1155 ETGKQ
+1155 
-1160 NITDAVGIGNQA
+1160 
-1172 EVWSTSGIAMGK
+1172 
-1184 GAIAGDKSNVR
+1184 
-1195 ANAIAI
+1195 
-1201 GASTKATQKDAL
+1201 
-1213 AVGAGNT
+1213 
-1220 AAGQNSTVIGSASSL
+1220 
-1235 DALSQSSSTL
+1235 
-1245 GSSNTGTA
+1245 
-1253 AINALLLG
+1253 
-1261 NNNTIS
+1261 
-1267 GSSAVSAIGGLNK
+1267 
-1280 ATGSVA
+1280 
-1286 ASLTGI
+1286 
-1292 GNTMAKSSGS
+1292 
-1302 SVSGVGN
+1302 
-1309 TITQTS
+1309 
-1315 GLTLVEQ
+1315 
-1322 AAFATL
+1322 
-1328 MENIS
+1328 
-1333 SKPAY
+1333 
-1338 VISDQDQALIDKLSS
+1338 
-1353 NNVSGTLNKLVDSR
+1353 
-1367 QNNVLGDQN
+1367 
-1376 TLTNGTQNLV
+1376 
-1386 AGFKNTLGAN
+1386 
-1396 LQGNQILS
+1396 
-1404 SGGTVLANVQDGVLI
+1404 
-1419 GRGSTLG
+1419 
-1426 ASNAV
+1426 
-1431 VIGQGS
+1431 
-1437 TITTAAT
+1437 
-1444 GAVALGQGSSATV
+1444 
-1457 AGGVAL
+1457 
-1463 GQGSQA
+1463 
-1469 TVAANVAGYDPATG
+1469 
-1483 LDSLTNSAIWKA
+1483 
-1495 TNAAVSVGK
+1495 
-1504 ADGALTRQI
+1504 
-1513 TGVAAGKAATD
+1513 
-1524 AVNVA
+1524 
-1529 QLKAAASASKTKVT
+1529 AASASKTKVT

-1576 TGNTTISSDGLT
+1576 TGNITISSDGLT

-1595 TTTGINAGGNK
+1595 TTTGINAGSK
-1606 ITNVAAGTNSTDAVN
+1606 VITNVADGKNASDAVN
-1621 FAQLQAVVAGSASKS
+1621 FAQLQAVMAGSASKS

-1671 STYVTVTPGSKDA
+1671 STAVTVTPGAKDA

-1694 SAQTKTDIVAG
+1694 SAQTKKDIADG

-1713 KKGLTFTGDN
+1713 KKGLTFAGDN

-1767 TTTDTAGNKTVTNG
+1767 TTTDTAGNETVTNG

-1898 PEFASVTVGATGAQ
+1898 PEFASVTVGTTGAQ

-1918 GANQLQIGSTGAK
+1918 GANILQIGSTGAK

-1951 GTATAGRAA
+1951 GTATTGRAA

-1978 AVQYDTAGGVVNK
+1978 AVQYDAKAGGGINK
-1991 DSVTLAG
+1991 NSVTLAG

-2004 TPNADGTFTSMSGGT
+2004 TKNANGTFTDMSGGT

-2037 KAVNAGDLNNQVAG
+2037 KAVNAGDINNQVAG

-2086 DKFDAG
+2086 DKFDEG

-2398 AVKSGSTTTYVAGD
+2398 AVKSGSTMTYVAGD

>member
-1 MVAIGS
+1 MGNGASFATVGGKYGIYDRFERVVAIGS

-22 LGASAIAGSSDHG
+22 LGASAIAGSYDHR

-124 IGREA
+124 IG
-129 QAIGES
+129 
-135 TVAIGSIA
+135 
-143 GKNALGAKSVL
+143 
-154 IGYESGLDS
+154 
-163 ASGNSVYIGDG
+163 
-174 AGRGQKAD
+174 
-182 PRGNIGSSSLPG
+182 
-194 HNVGI
+194 
-199 GHWTLYNSTGEGN
+199 
-212 TALGLRA
+212 
-219 GREQKGS
+219 
-226 DNTHIGAFAGYLQDG
+226 
-241 DYNVNAGYFAGQKS
+241 
-255 KGEKNLNLGIEAG
+255 
-268 ASHTGSSSVSL
+268 
-279 GDSANKGTTSERSVA
+279 
-294 IGRSSASTGNDSIA
+294 
-308 LGSQAIAGNAVWDSV
+308 
-323 GGKYSASTALNDIAI
+323 
-338 GTASK
+338 
-343 AAGGNSIALGTSA
+343 
-356 TVSGAKSIAIGYGN
+356 
-370 EVKGAGSGAI
+370 
-380 GVPSRIDGNASYAM
+380 
-394 GNDNVVGTGSN
+394 
-405 NVFILGNN
+405 
-413 VNIGATDVKRDVDT
+413 
-427 GIVTSYTPTANPV
+427 
-440 SGAVALGNNTGVTVA
+440 NNTGVTVA

-523 NVAQLKAVAENP
+523 NVAQLKA
-535 LVFAGDSGANVS
+535 
-547 RKLGETLNIKGGA
+547 
-560 SDVSVEDNIGVVA
+560 
-573 DSGANTLTVR
+573 
-583 LAKELKGLTS
+583 
-593 VTTEDAFGNT
+593 
-603 TTQNVDGITI
+603 
-613 TDGIKTVSLTTAGLN
+613 
-628 NGGNVI
+628 
-634 SHVAAGK
+634 
-641 SATDAANIS
+641 
-650 QLSPLVTAINATF
+650 
-663 NATTGAITAPSYTV
+663 
-677 GAVSGISTVQGAIN
+677 
-691 QLNSNLATAKMHY
+691 
-704 YSVNSIQTGTGS
+704 
-716 NYSNDG
+716 
-722 ATGTNALAAG
+722 
-732 VNAVASNT
+732 
-740 NDVFIGTGAGV
+740 
-751 GFTPKG
+751 
-757 VNNAYLVEDYKVVNG
+757 
-772 KILKTDGTVPTAE
+772 
-785 EIANFYILGN
+785 
-795 SVRYLQDNTQLT
+795 
-807 PLQTATSTN
+807 
-816 VGIGANVGKNST
+816 
-828 GFRNVALGNEASQ
+828 
-841 NFYGQDSI
+841 
-849 SIGTE
+849 
-854 ANKFD
+854 
-859 QMTHGF
+859 
-865 GSVAI
+865 
-870 GKQTKTSADSAV
+870 
-882 ALGQGAYVGI
+882 
-892 GTNKINQLT
+892 
-901 STAAASIAIG
+901 
-911 FDSAAYSDSSVA
+911 
-923 MGSRAQNYG
+923 
-932 ATSIAIGAGSLVAA
+932 
-946 GRSNIAIGTGATTSF
+946 
-961 DITGTYT
+961 
-968 DSSGN
+968 
-973 IAVGA
+973 
-978 GAKTSGNIS
+978 
-987 TAVGTGA
+987 
-994 VARTLGSAFGSYAYA
+994 
-1009 LDDGSTALGNS
+1009 
-1020 SSAKGLAATA
+1020 
-1030 IGSYSRTLGWTG
+1030 
-1042 VALGESAV
+1042 
-1050 STARASAALG
+1050 
-1060 SGTFVSGVNS
+1060 
-1070 GVFGTTAATK
+1070 
-1080 TFHERDY
+1080 
-1087 AAGVAGSTNLSMVLA
+1087 
-1102 SNAYAIGNA
+1102 
-1111 NLIGSTSSG
+1111 
-1120 SFALGNNVK
+1120 
-1129 IGADSATVTRTRTP
+1129 
-1143 VNGINQDSYATT
+1143 
-1155 ETGKQ
+1155 
-1160 NITDAVGIGNQA
+1160 
-1172 EVWSTSGIAMGK
+1172 
-1184 GAIAGDKSNVR
+1184 
-1195 ANAIAI
+1195 
-1201 GASTKATQKDAL
+1201 
-1213 AVGAGNT
+1213 
-1220 AAGQNSTVIGSASSL
+1220 
-1235 DALSQSSSTL
+1235 
-1245 GSSNTGTA
+1245 
-1253 AINALLLG
+1253 
-1261 NNNTIS
+1261 
-1267 GSSAVSAIGGLNK
+1267 
-1280 ATGSVA
+1280 
-1286 ASLTGI
+1286 
-1292 GNTMAKSSGS
+1292 
-1302 SVSGVGN
+1302 
-1309 TITQTS
+1309 
-1315 GLTLVEQ
+1315 
-1322 AAFATL
+1322 
-1328 MENIS
+1328 
-1333 SKPAY
+1333 
-1338 VISDQDQALIDKLSS
+1338 
-1353 NNVSGTLNKLVDSR
+1353 
-1367 QNNVLGDQN
+1367 
-1376 TLTNGTQNLV
+1376 
-1386 AGFKNTLGAN
+1386 
-1396 LQGNQILS
+1396 
-1404 SGGTVLANVQDGVLI
+1404 
-1419 GRGSTLG
+1419 
-1426 ASNAV
+1426 
-1431 VIGQGS
+1431 
-1437 TITTAAT
+1437 
-1444 GAVALGQGSSATV
+1444 
-1457 AGGVAL
+1457 
-1463 GQGSQA
+1463 
-1469 TVAANVAGYDPATG
+1469 
-1483 LDSLTNSAIWKA
+1483 
-1495 TNAAVSVGK
+1495 
-1504 ADGALTRQI
+1504 
-1513 TGVAAGKAATD
+1513 
-1524 AVNVA
+1524 
-1529 QLKAAASASKTKVT
+1529 AASASKTKVT
-1543 EGSNIVVSSTTGA
+1543 EGNNIVVSSTTGA

-1671 STYVTVTPGSKDA
+1671 STAVTVTPGAKDA

-1694 SAQTKTDIVAG
+1694 SAQTKKDIADG

-1713 KKGLTFTGDN
+1713 KKGLTFAGDN

-1743 ITTEAAGTGL
+1743 ITTAAAGTGL

-1792 AVSLTTAGLD
+1792 AVSLTTAGLN

-1931 PITVDA
+1931 PITVNA

-1951 GTATAGRAA
+1951 GTATTGRAA

-1978 AVQYDTAGGVVNK
+1978 AVQYDAQAGGVVNK

-1998 TTGTAV
+1998 TTGTDV
-2004 TPNADGTFTSMSGGT
+2004 TKNTDGTFTSMSGGT

>member
-1 MVAIGS
+1 MNKSYRSIYNETTGTYVAVQETARAKGKRSSSSVAVCAASLLVASTMGLAAGDAVANSVTFNDQQVWGGSVNKSGVAYTNATPQGNLIASDTELNIPGATQEAGDPAGSIGEYIKQSILMGNGASFATVGGKYGIYDRFERVVAIGS

-22 LGASAIAGSSDHG
+22 LGASAIAGSYDHR

-124 IGREA
+124 IG
-129 QAIGES
+129 
-135 TVAIGSIA
+135 
-143 GKNALGAKSVL
+143 
-154 IGYESGLDS
+154 
-163 ASGNSVYIGDG
+163 
-174 AGRGQKAD
+174 
-182 PRGNIGSSSLPG
+182 
-194 HNVGI
+194 
-199 GHWTLYNSTGEGN
+199 
-212 TALGLRA
+212 
-219 GREQKGS
+219 
-226 DNTHIGAFAGYLQDG
+226 
-241 DYNVNAGYFAGQKS
+241 
-255 KGEKNLNLGIEAG
+255 
-268 ASHTGSSSVSL
+268 
-279 GDSANKGTTSERSVA
+279 
-294 IGRSSASTGNDSIA
+294 
-308 LGSQAIAGNAVWDSV
+308 
-323 GGKYSASTALNDIAI
+323 
-338 GTASK
+338 
-343 AAGGNSIALGTSA
+343 
-356 TVSGAKSIAIGYGN
+356 
-370 EVKGAGSGAI
+370 
-380 GVPSRIDGNASYAM
+380 
-394 GNDNVVGTGSN
+394 
-405 NVFILGNN
+405 
-413 VNIGATDVKRDVDT
+413 
-427 GIVTSYTPTANPV
+427 
-440 SGAVALGNNTGVTVA
+440 NNTGVTVA

-523 NVAQLKAVAENP
+523 NVAQLKA
-535 LVFAGDSGANVS
+535 
-547 RKLGETLNIKGGA
+547 
-560 SDVSVEDNIGVVA
+560 
-573 DSGANTLTVR
+573 
-583 LAKELKGLTS
+583 
-593 VTTEDAFGNT
+593 
-603 TTQNVDGITI
+603 
-613 TDGIKTVSLTTAGLN
+613 
-628 NGGNVI
+628 
-634 SHVAAGK
+634 
-641 SATDAANIS
+641 
-650 QLSPLVTAINATF
+650 
-663 NATTGAITAPSYTV
+663 
-677 GAVSGISTVQGAIN
+677 
-691 QLNSNLATAKMHY
+691 
-704 YSVNSIQTGTGS
+704 
-716 NYSNDG
+716 
-722 ATGTNALAAG
+722 
-732 VNAVASNT
+732 
-740 NDVFIGTGAGV
+740 
-751 GFTPKG
+751 
-757 VNNAYLVEDYKVVNG
+757 
-772 KILKTDGTVPTAE
+772 
-785 EIANFYILGN
+785 
-795 SVRYLQDNTQLT
+795 
-807 PLQTATSTN
+807 
-816 VGIGANVGKNST
+816 
-828 GFRNVALGNEASQ
+828 
-841 NFYGQDSI
+841 
-849 SIGTE
+849 
-854 ANKFD
+854 
-859 QMTHGF
+859 
-865 GSVAI
+865 
-870 GKQTKTSADSAV
+870 
-882 ALGQGAYVGI
+882 
-892 GTNKINQLT
+892 
-901 STAAASIAIG
+901 
-911 FDSAAYSDSSVA
+911 
-923 MGSRAQNYG
+923 
-932 ATSIAIGAGSLVAA
+932 
-946 GRSNIAIGTGATTSF
+946 
-961 DITGTYT
+961 
-968 DSSGN
+968 
-973 IAVGA
+973 
-978 GAKTSGNIS
+978 
-987 TAVGTGA
+987 
-994 VARTLGSAFGSYAYA
+994 
-1009 LDDGSTALGNS
+1009 
-1020 SSAKGLAATA
+1020 
-1030 IGSYSRTLGWTG
+1030 
-1042 VALGESAV
+1042 
-1050 STARASAALG
+1050 
-1060 SGTFVSGVNS
+1060 
-1070 GVFGTTAATK
+1070 
-1080 TFHERDY
+1080 
-1087 AAGVAGSTNLSMVLA
+1087 
-1102 SNAYAIGNA
+1102 
-1111 NLIGSTSSG
+1111 
-1120 SFALGNNVK
+1120 
-1129 IGADSATVTRTRTP
+1129 
-1143 VNGINQDSYATT
+1143 
-1155 ETGKQ
+1155 
-1160 NITDAVGIGNQA
+1160 
-1172 EVWSTSGIAMGK
+1172 
-1184 GAIAGDKSNVR
+1184 
-1195 ANAIAI
+1195 
-1201 GASTKATQKDAL
+1201 
-1213 AVGAGNT
+1213 
-1220 AAGQNSTVIGSASSL
+1220 
-1235 DALSQSSSTL
+1235 
-1245 GSSNTGTA
+1245 
-1253 AINALLLG
+1253 
-1261 NNNTIS
+1261 
-1267 GSSAVSAIGGLNK
+1267 
-1280 ATGSVA
+1280 
-1286 ASLTGI
+1286 
-1292 GNTMAKSSGS
+1292 
-1302 SVSGVGN
+1302 
-1309 TITQTS
+1309 
-1315 GLTLVEQ
+1315 
-1322 AAFATL
+1322 
-1328 MENIS
+1328 
-1333 SKPAY
+1333 
-1338 VISDQDQALIDKLSS
+1338 
-1353 NNVSGTLNKLVDSR
+1353 
-1367 QNNVLGDQN
+1367 
-1376 TLTNGTQNLV
+1376 
-1386 AGFKNTLGAN
+1386 
-1396 LQGNQILS
+1396 
-1404 SGGTVLANVQDGVLI
+1404 
-1419 GRGSTLG
+1419 
-1426 ASNAV
+1426 
-1431 VIGQGS
+1431 
-1437 TITTAAT
+1437 
-1444 GAVALGQGSSATV
+1444 
-1457 AGGVAL
+1457 
-1463 GQGSQA
+1463 
-1469 TVAANVAGYDPATG
+1469 
-1483 LDSLTNSAIWKA
+1483 
-1495 TNAAVSVGK
+1495 
-1504 ADGALTRQI
+1504 
-1513 TGVAAGKAATD
+1513 
-1524 AVNVA
+1524 
-1529 QLKAAASASKTKVT
+1529 AASASKTKVT

-1576 TGNTTISSDGLT
+1576 TGNITISSDGLT

-1648 KTVGGTGEDIYTV
+1648 KTAGAAGQDIYTV

-1671 STYVTVTPGSKDA
+1671 STAVTVTPGAKDA

-1694 SAQTKTDIVAG
+1694 SAQTKKDIADG

-1713 KKGLTFTGDN
+1713 KKGLTFAGDN

-1781 SGITITPAVGN
+1781 SGITITPAGGN
-1792 AVSLTTAGLD
+1792 AVSLTTAGLN

-1951 GTATAGRAA
+1951 GTATTGRAA

-1978 AVQYDTAGGVVNK
+1978 AVQYDAKAGGGINK
-1991 DSVTLAG
+1991 NSVTLAG

-2004 TPNADGTFTSMSGGT
+2004 TKNANGTFTDMSGGT
-2019 ALNNVASAGDI
+2019 ALNNVASAGSI

-2126 NDGLTITGGPSVTT
+2126 NDGLTITGGSSVTT

-2398 AVKSGSTTTYVAGD
+2398 AVKSGSTMTYVAGD

>member
-1 MVAIGS
+1 MGNGASFATVGGKYGIYDRFERVVAIGS

-22 LGASAIAGSSDHG
+22 LGASAIAGSYDHR

-124 IGREA
+124 IG
-129 QAIGES
+129 
-135 TVAIGSIA
+135 
-143 GKNALGAKSVL
+143 
-154 IGYESGLDS
+154 
-163 ASGNSVYIGDG
+163 
-174 AGRGQKAD
+174 
-182 PRGNIGSSSLPG
+182 
-194 HNVGI
+194 
-199 GHWTLYNSTGEGN
+199 
-212 TALGLRA
+212 
-219 GREQKGS
+219 
-226 DNTHIGAFAGYLQDG
+226 
-241 DYNVNAGYFAGQKS
+241 
-255 KGEKNLNLGIEAG
+255 
-268 ASHTGSSSVSL
+268 
-279 GDSANKGTTSERSVA
+279 
-294 IGRSSASTGNDSIA
+294 
-308 LGSQAIAGNAVWDSV
+308 
-323 GGKYSASTALNDIAI
+323 
-338 GTASK
+338 
-343 AAGGNSIALGTSA
+343 
-356 TVSGAKSIAIGYGN
+356 
-370 EVKGAGSGAI
+370 
-380 GVPSRIDGNASYAM
+380 
-394 GNDNVVGTGSN
+394 
-405 NVFILGNN
+405 
-413 VNIGATDVKRDVDT
+413 
-427 GIVTSYTPTANPV
+427 
-440 SGAVALGNNTGVTVA
+440 NNTGVTVA

-511 GVAAGTVATDAV
+511 GVAAGTV
-523 NVAQLKAVAENP
+523 
-535 LVFAGDSGANVS
+535 
-547 RKLGETLNIKGGA
+547 
-560 SDVSVEDNIGVVA
+560 
-573 DSGANTLTVR
+573 
-583 LAKELKGLTS
+583 
-593 VTTEDAFGNT
+593 
-603 TTQNVDGITI
+603 
-613 TDGIKTVSLTTAGLN
+613 
-628 NGGNVI
+628 
-634 SHVAAGK
+634 
-641 SATDAANIS
+641 
-650 QLSPLVTAINATF
+650 
-663 NATTGAITAPSYTV
+663 
-677 GAVSGISTVQGAIN
+677 
-691 QLNSNLATAKMHY
+691 
-704 YSVNSIQTGTGS
+704 
-716 NYSNDG
+716 
-722 ATGTNALAAG
+722 
-732 VNAVASNT
+732 
-740 NDVFIGTGAGV
+740 
-751 GFTPKG
+751 
-757 VNNAYLVEDYKVVNG
+757 
-772 KILKTDGTVPTAE
+772 
-785 EIANFYILGN
+785 
-795 SVRYLQDNTQLT
+795 
-807 PLQTATSTN
+807 
-816 VGIGANVGKNST
+816 
-828 GFRNVALGNEASQ
+828 
-841 NFYGQDSI
+841 
-849 SIGTE
+849 
-854 ANKFD
+854 
-859 QMTHGF
+859 
-865 GSVAI
+865 
-870 GKQTKTSADSAV
+870 
-882 ALGQGAYVGI
+882 
-892 GTNKINQLT
+892 
-901 STAAASIAIG
+901 
-911 FDSAAYSDSSVA
+911 
-923 MGSRAQNYG
+923 
-932 ATSIAIGAGSLVAA
+932 
-946 GRSNIAIGTGATTSF
+946 
-961 DITGTYT
+961 
-968 DSSGN
+968 
-973 IAVGA
+973 
-978 GAKTSGNIS
+978 
-987 TAVGTGA
+987 
-994 VARTLGSAFGSYAYA
+994 
-1009 LDDGSTALGNS
+1009 
-1020 SSAKGLAATA
+1020 
-1030 IGSYSRTLGWTG
+1030 
-1042 VALGESAV
+1042 
-1050 STARASAALG
+1050 
-1060 SGTFVSGVNS
+1060 
-1070 GVFGTTAATK
+1070 
-1080 TFHERDY
+1080 
-1087 AAGVAGSTNLSMVLA
+1087 
-1102 SNAYAIGNA
+1102 
-1111 NLIGSTSSG
+1111 
-1120 SFALGNNVK
+1120 
-1129 IGADSATVTRTRTP
+1129 
-1143 VNGINQDSYATT
+1143 
-1155 ETGKQ
+1155 
-1160 NITDAVGIGNQA
+1160 
-1172 EVWSTSGIAMGK
+1172 
-1184 GAIAGDKSNVR
+1184 
-1195 ANAIAI
+1195 
-1201 GASTKATQKDAL
+1201 
-1213 AVGAGNT
+1213 
-1220 AAGQNSTVIGSASSL
+1220 
-1235 DALSQSSSTL
+1235 
-1245 GSSNTGTA
+1245 
-1253 AINALLLG
+1253 
-1261 NNNTIS
+1261 
-1267 GSSAVSAIGGLNK
+1267 
-1280 ATGSVA
+1280 
-1286 ASLTGI
+1286 
-1292 GNTMAKSSGS
+1292 
-1302 SVSGVGN
+1302 
-1309 TITQTS
+1309 
-1315 GLTLVEQ
+1315 
-1322 AAFATL
+1322 
-1328 MENIS
+1328 
-1333 SKPAY
+1333 
-1338 VISDQDQALIDKLSS
+1338 
-1353 NNVSGTLNKLVDSR
+1353 
-1367 QNNVLGDQN
+1367 
-1376 TLTNGTQNLV
+1376 
-1386 AGFKNTLGAN
+1386 
-1396 LQGNQILS
+1396 
-1404 SGGTVLANVQDGVLI
+1404 
-1419 GRGSTLG
+1419 
-1426 ASNAV
+1426 
-1431 VIGQGS
+1431 
-1437 TITTAAT
+1437 
-1444 GAVALGQGSSATV
+1444 
-1457 AGGVAL
+1457 
-1463 GQGSQA
+1463 
-1469 TVAANVAGYDPATG
+1469 
-1483 LDSLTNSAIWKA
+1483 
-1495 TNAAVSVGK
+1495 
-1504 ADGALTRQI
+1504 
-1513 TGVAAGKAATD
+1513 ATD

-1713 KKGLTFTGDN
+1713 KKELTFTGDN

-1781 SGITITPAVGN
+1781 SGITITPAGGN
-1792 AVSLTTAGLD
+1792 AVSLTTAGLN

-1931 PITVDA
+1931 PITVNA

-1951 GTATAGRAA
+1951 GTATTGRAA

-1978 AVQYDTAGGVVNK
+1978 AVQYDAKAGGGINK
-1991 DSVTLAG
+1991 NSVTLAG

-2004 TPNADGTFTSMSGGT
+2004 TKNANGTFTDMSGGT
-2019 ALNNVASAGDI
+2019 ALNNVASAGSI

-2056 LKFTA
+2056 LKFAA
-2061 NNGTVHTAALGSTI
+2061 NSGTDYTAALGSTI
-2075 SVKGAAANTDA
+2075 SVKGAAANTDEN
-2086 DKFDAG
+2086 KFDAG
-2092 KNIMTSVDASGNILV
+2092 ENIMTSVDASGNILVAMAKDLKANSVTVGATGAQTQLSSTGANQLQIGSTGAKPITVNAATGVITGLSNTTWNGTATTGRAATEDQLQAVHDAAKATADAAVQYDAKAGGGINKNSVTLAGTTGTAVTKNANGTFTDMSGGTALNNVASAGSISDVNNAYKAVNAGDLNNQVAGLTSKGLKFAANSGTDYTAALGSTISVKGAAANTDENKFDAGENIMTSVDASGNILV

-2398 AVKSGSTTTYVAGD
+2398 AVKSGSTMTYVAGD

>member
-1 MVAIGS
+1 MNKTYRSIYNETTGTYVAVQETAKAKGKRSSSSVAVCAASLLVASTMGLAAGDAVANSVTFNDQQVWGGSVNKSGVAYTNATPQGNLIASDTELNIPGATQEAGDPAGSIGEYIKQSILMGNGASFATVGGKYGIYDRFERVVAIGS

-22 LGASAIAGSSDHG
+22 LGASAIAGSYDHR

-124 IGREA
+124 IG
-129 QAIGES
+129 
-135 TVAIGSIA
+135 
-143 GKNALGAKSVL
+143 
-154 IGYESGLDS
+154 
-163 ASGNSVYIGDG
+163 
-174 AGRGQKAD
+174 
-182 PRGNIGSSSLPG
+182 
-194 HNVGI
+194 
-199 GHWTLYNSTGEGN
+199 
-212 TALGLRA
+212 
-219 GREQKGS
+219 
-226 DNTHIGAFAGYLQDG
+226 
-241 DYNVNAGYFAGQKS
+241 
-255 KGEKNLNLGIEAG
+255 
-268 ASHTGSSSVSL
+268 
-279 GDSANKGTTSERSVA
+279 
-294 IGRSSASTGNDSIA
+294 
-308 LGSQAIAGNAVWDSV
+308 
-323 GGKYSASTALNDIAI
+323 
-338 GTASK
+338 
-343 AAGGNSIALGTSA
+343 
-356 TVSGAKSIAIGYGN
+356 
-370 EVKGAGSGAI
+370 
-380 GVPSRIDGNASYAM
+380 
-394 GNDNVVGTGSN
+394 
-405 NVFILGNN
+405 
-413 VNIGATDVKRDVDT
+413 
-427 GIVTSYTPTANPV
+427 
-440 SGAVALGNNTGVTVA
+440 NNTGVTVA

-511 GVAAGTVATDAV
+511 GVAAGTV
-523 NVAQLKAVAENP
+523 
-535 LVFAGDSGANVS
+535 
-547 RKLGETLNIKGGA
+547 
-560 SDVSVEDNIGVVA
+560 
-573 DSGANTLTVR
+573 
-583 LAKELKGLTS
+583 
-593 VTTEDAFGNT
+593 
-603 TTQNVDGITI
+603 
-613 TDGIKTVSLTTAGLN
+613 
-628 NGGNVI
+628 
-634 SHVAAGK
+634 
-641 SATDAANIS
+641 
-650 QLSPLVTAINATF
+650 
-663 NATTGAITAPSYTV
+663 
-677 GAVSGISTVQGAIN
+677 
-691 QLNSNLATAKMHY
+691 
-704 YSVNSIQTGTGS
+704 
-716 NYSNDG
+716 
-722 ATGTNALAAG
+722 
-732 VNAVASNT
+732 
-740 NDVFIGTGAGV
+740 
-751 GFTPKG
+751 
-757 VNNAYLVEDYKVVNG
+757 
-772 KILKTDGTVPTAE
+772 
-785 EIANFYILGN
+785 
-795 SVRYLQDNTQLT
+795 
-807 PLQTATSTN
+807 
-816 VGIGANVGKNST
+816 
-828 GFRNVALGNEASQ
+828 
-841 NFYGQDSI
+841 
-849 SIGTE
+849 
-854 ANKFD
+854 
-859 QMTHGF
+859 
-865 GSVAI
+865 
-870 GKQTKTSADSAV
+870 
-882 ALGQGAYVGI
+882 
-892 GTNKINQLT
+892 
-901 STAAASIAIG
+901 
-911 FDSAAYSDSSVA
+911 
-923 MGSRAQNYG
+923 
-932 ATSIAIGAGSLVAA
+932 
-946 GRSNIAIGTGATTSF
+946 
-961 DITGTYT
+961 
-968 DSSGN
+968 
-973 IAVGA
+973 
-978 GAKTSGNIS
+978 
-987 TAVGTGA
+987 
-994 VARTLGSAFGSYAYA
+994 
-1009 LDDGSTALGNS
+1009 
-1020 SSAKGLAATA
+1020 
-1030 IGSYSRTLGWTG
+1030 
-1042 VALGESAV
+1042 
-1050 STARASAALG
+1050 
-1060 SGTFVSGVNS
+1060 
-1070 GVFGTTAATK
+1070 
-1080 TFHERDY
+1080 
-1087 AAGVAGSTNLSMVLA
+1087 
-1102 SNAYAIGNA
+1102 
-1111 NLIGSTSSG
+1111 
-1120 SFALGNNVK
+1120 
-1129 IGADSATVTRTRTP
+1129 
-1143 VNGINQDSYATT
+1143 
-1155 ETGKQ
+1155 
-1160 NITDAVGIGNQA
+1160 
-1172 EVWSTSGIAMGK
+1172 
-1184 GAIAGDKSNVR
+1184 
-1195 ANAIAI
+1195 
-1201 GASTKATQKDAL
+1201 
-1213 AVGAGNT
+1213 
-1220 AAGQNSTVIGSASSL
+1220 
-1235 DALSQSSSTL
+1235 
-1245 GSSNTGTA
+1245 
-1253 AINALLLG
+1253 
-1261 NNNTIS
+1261 
-1267 GSSAVSAIGGLNK
+1267 
-1280 ATGSVA
+1280 
-1286 ASLTGI
+1286 
-1292 GNTMAKSSGS
+1292 
-1302 SVSGVGN
+1302 
-1309 TITQTS
+1309 
-1315 GLTLVEQ
+1315 
-1322 AAFATL
+1322 
-1328 MENIS
+1328 
-1333 SKPAY
+1333 
-1338 VISDQDQALIDKLSS
+1338 
-1353 NNVSGTLNKLVDSR
+1353 
-1367 QNNVLGDQN
+1367 
-1376 TLTNGTQNLV
+1376 
-1386 AGFKNTLGAN
+1386 
-1396 LQGNQILS
+1396 
-1404 SGGTVLANVQDGVLI
+1404 
-1419 GRGSTLG
+1419 
-1426 ASNAV
+1426 
-1431 VIGQGS
+1431 
-1437 TITTAAT
+1437 
-1444 GAVALGQGSSATV
+1444 
-1457 AGGVAL
+1457 
-1463 GQGSQA
+1463 
-1469 TVAANVAGYDPATG
+1469 
-1483 LDSLTNSAIWKA
+1483 
-1495 TNAAVSVGK
+1495 
-1504 ADGALTRQI
+1504 
-1513 TGVAAGKAATD
+1513 ATD

-1713 KKGLTFTGDN
+1713 KKELTFTGDN

-1767 TTTDTAGNKTVTNG
+1767 TTTDTAGNETVTNG

-1931 PITVDA
+1931 PITVNA

-1951 GTATAGRAA
+1951 GTATTGRAA

-1978 AVQYDTAGGVVNK
+1978 AVQYDAKAGGGINK
-1991 DSVTLAG
+1991 NSVTLAG

-2004 TPNADGTFTSMSGGT
+2004 TKNANGTFTDMSGGT
-2019 ALNNVASAGDI
+2019 ALNNVASAGSI

-2398 AVKSGSTTTYVAGD
+2398 AVKSGSTMTYVAGD

>member
-1 MVAIGS
+1 M
-7 KAAVAQPGDVFDVTV
+7 
-22 LGASAIAGSSDHG
+22 
-35 FNNGTQLPGAWTD
+35 
-48 TNSLRGATAIGGSA
+48 
-62 KALSSR
+62 
-68 ATALGYQSEAR
+68 
-79 GIGTIAIGS
+79 
-88 GAIAGVSATNNTG
+88 
-101 TGDVANAIAIG
+101 
-112 NASNASAASSVA
+112 
-124 IGREA
+124 
-129 QAIGES
+129 
-135 TVAIGSIA
+135 
-143 GKNALGAKSVL
+143 
-154 IGYESGLDS
+154 
-163 ASGNSVYIGDG
+163 
-174 AGRGQKAD
+174 
-182 PRGNIGSSSLPG
+182 
-194 HNVGI
+194 
-199 GHWTLYNSTGEGN
+199 
-212 TALGLRA
+212 
-219 GREQKGS
+219 
-226 DNTHIGAFAGYLQDG
+226 
-241 DYNVNAGYFAGQKS
+241 
-255 KGEKNLNLGIEAG
+255 
-268 ASHTGSSSVSL
+268 
-279 GDSANKGTTSERSVA
+279 
-294 IGRSSASTGNDSIA
+294 
-308 LGSQAIAGNAVWDSV
+308 
-323 GGKYSASTALNDIAI
+323 
-338 GTASK
+338 
-343 AAGGNSIALGTSA
+343 
-356 TVSGAKSIAIGYGN
+356 
-370 EVKGAGSGAI
+370 
-380 GVPSRIDGNASYAM
+380 
-394 GNDNVVGTGSN
+394 
-405 NVFILGNN
+405 
-413 VNIGATDVKRDVDT
+413 
-427 GIVTSYTPTANPV
+427 
-440 SGAVALGNNTGVTVA
+440 
-455 GGVAL
+455 
-460 GEGSQATIGA
+460 
-470 NVAGYDPKTG
+470 
-480 SASADTSPTWKA
+480 
-492 TNAAVSVGKA
+492 
-502 DGTLTRQIT
+502 
-511 GVAAGTVATDAV
+511 
-523 NVAQLKAVAENP
+523 
-535 LVFAGDSGANVS
+535 
-547 RKLGETLNIKGGA
+547 
-560 SDVSVEDNIGVVA
+560 
-573 DSGANTLTVR
+573 
-583 LAKELKGLTS
+583 
-593 VTTEDAFGNT
+593 
-603 TTQNVDGITI
+603 
-613 TDGIKTVSLTTAGLN
+613 
-628 NGGNVI
+628 
-634 SHVAAGK
+634 
-641 SATDAANIS
+641 
-650 QLSPLVTAINATF
+650 
-663 NATTGAITAPSYTV
+663 
-677 GAVSGISTVQGAIN
+677 
-691 QLNSNLATAKMHY
+691 
-704 YSVNSIQTGTGS
+704 
-716 NYSNDG
+716 
-722 ATGTNALAAG
+722 
-732 VNAVASNT
+732 
-740 NDVFIGTGAGV
+740 
-751 GFTPKG
+751 
-757 VNNAYLVEDYKVVNG
+757 
-772 KILKTDGTVPTAE
+772 
-785 EIANFYILGN
+785 
-795 SVRYLQDNTQLT
+795 
-807 PLQTATSTN
+807 
-816 VGIGANVGKNST
+816 
-828 GFRNVALGNEASQ
+828 
-841 NFYGQDSI
+841 
-849 SIGTE
+849 
-854 ANKFD
+854 
-859 QMTHGF
+859 
-865 GSVAI
+865 
-870 GKQTKTSADSAV
+870 
-882 ALGQGAYVGI
+882 
-892 GTNKINQLT
+892 
-901 STAAASIAIG
+901 
-911 FDSAAYSDSSVA
+911 
-923 MGSRAQNYG
+923 
-932 ATSIAIGAGSLVAA
+932 
-946 GRSNIAIGTGATTSF
+946 
-961 DITGTYT
+961 
-968 DSSGN
+968 
-973 IAVGA
+973 
-978 GAKTSGNIS
+978 
-987 TAVGTGA
+987 
-994 VARTLGSAFGSYAYA
+994 
-1009 LDDGSTALGNS
+1009 
-1020 SSAKGLAATA
+1020 
-1030 IGSYSRTLGWTG
+1030 
-1042 VALGESAV
+1042 
-1050 STARASAALG
+1050 
-1060 SGTFVSGVNS
+1060 NS

-1671 STYVTVTPGSKDA
+1671 STAVTVTPGAKDA

-1694 SAQTKTDIVAG
+1694 SAQTKKDIADG

-1713 KKGLTFTGDN
+1713 KKGLTFAGDN

-1951 GTATAGRAA
+1951 GTATTGRAA

-1965 QAVHDAA
+1965 KKVHDAA

-1978 AVQYDTAGGVVNK
+1978 AVQYDAQAGGVVNK

-1998 TTGTAV
+1998 TTGTDV
-2004 TPNADGTFTSMSGGT
+2004 TKNTDGTFTSMSGGT

-2086 DKFDAG
+2086 DKFDEGKNIMTSVDASGNILVAMAKDLKANSVTVGATGAQTQLSSTGANQLQIGSTGAKPITVDAATGVITGLSNTTWNGTATTGRAATEDQLKKVHDAAKATADAAVQYDAQAGGVVNKDSVTLAGTTGTDVTKNTDGTFTSMSGGTALNNVASAGDISDVNNAYKAVNAGDLNNQVAGLTSKGLKFTANNGTVHTAALGSTISVKGAAANTDADKFDEG

-2398 AVKSGSTTTYVAGD
+2398 AVKSGSTMTYVAGD

>member
-1 MVAIGS
+1 MGNGASFATVGGKYGIYDRFERVVAIGS

-22 LGASAIAGSSDHG
+22 LGASAIAGSYDHR

-523 NVAQLKAVAENP
+523 NVAQLKA
-535 LVFAGDSGANVS
+535 
-547 RKLGETLNIKGGA
+547 
-560 SDVSVEDNIGVVA
+560 
-573 DSGANTLTVR
+573 
-583 LAKELKGLTS
+583 
-593 VTTEDAFGNT
+593 
-603 TTQNVDGITI
+603 
-613 TDGIKTVSLTTAGLN
+613 
-628 NGGNVI
+628 
-634 SHVAAGK
+634 
-641 SATDAANIS
+641 
-650 QLSPLVTAINATF
+650 
-663 NATTGAITAPSYTV
+663 
-677 GAVSGISTVQGAIN
+677 
-691 QLNSNLATAKMHY
+691 
-704 YSVNSIQTGTGS
+704 
-716 NYSNDG
+716 
-722 ATGTNALAAG
+722 
-732 VNAVASNT
+732 
-740 NDVFIGTGAGV
+740 
-751 GFTPKG
+751 
-757 VNNAYLVEDYKVVNG
+757 
-772 KILKTDGTVPTAE
+772 
-785 EIANFYILGN
+785 
-795 SVRYLQDNTQLT
+795 
-807 PLQTATSTN
+807 
-816 VGIGANVGKNST
+816 
-828 GFRNVALGNEASQ
+828 
-841 NFYGQDSI
+841 
-849 SIGTE
+849 
-854 ANKFD
+854 
-859 QMTHGF
+859 
-865 GSVAI
+865 
-870 GKQTKTSADSAV
+870 
-882 ALGQGAYVGI
+882 
-892 GTNKINQLT
+892 
-901 STAAASIAIG
+901 
-911 FDSAAYSDSSVA
+911 
-923 MGSRAQNYG
+923 
-932 ATSIAIGAGSLVAA
+932 
-946 GRSNIAIGTGATTSF
+946 
-961 DITGTYT
+961 
-968 DSSGN
+968 
-973 IAVGA
+973 
-978 GAKTSGNIS
+978 
-987 TAVGTGA
+987 
-994 VARTLGSAFGSYAYA
+994 
-1009 LDDGSTALGNS
+1009 
-1020 SSAKGLAATA
+1020 
-1030 IGSYSRTLGWTG
+1030 
-1042 VALGESAV
+1042 
-1050 STARASAALG
+1050 
-1060 SGTFVSGVNS
+1060 
-1070 GVFGTTAATK
+1070 
-1080 TFHERDY
+1080 
-1087 AAGVAGSTNLSMVLA
+1087 
-1102 SNAYAIGNA
+1102 
-1111 NLIGSTSSG
+1111 
-1120 SFALGNNVK
+1120 
-1129 IGADSATVTRTRTP
+1129 
-1143 VNGINQDSYATT
+1143 
-1155 ETGKQ
+1155 
-1160 NITDAVGIGNQA
+1160 
-1172 EVWSTSGIAMGK
+1172 
-1184 GAIAGDKSNVR
+1184 
-1195 ANAIAI
+1195 
-1201 GASTKATQKDAL
+1201 
-1213 AVGAGNT
+1213 
-1220 AAGQNSTVIGSASSL
+1220 
-1235 DALSQSSSTL
+1235 
-1245 GSSNTGTA
+1245 
-1253 AINALLLG
+1253 
-1261 NNNTIS
+1261 
-1267 GSSAVSAIGGLNK
+1267 
-1280 ATGSVA
+1280 
-1286 ASLTGI
+1286 
-1292 GNTMAKSSGS
+1292 
-1302 SVSGVGN
+1302 
-1309 TITQTS
+1309 
-1315 GLTLVEQ
+1315 
-1322 AAFATL
+1322 
-1328 MENIS
+1328 
-1333 SKPAY
+1333 
-1338 VISDQDQALIDKLSS
+1338 
-1353 NNVSGTLNKLVDSR
+1353 
-1367 QNNVLGDQN
+1367 
-1376 TLTNGTQNLV
+1376 
-1386 AGFKNTLGAN
+1386 
-1396 LQGNQILS
+1396 
-1404 SGGTVLANVQDGVLI
+1404 
-1419 GRGSTLG
+1419 
-1426 ASNAV
+1426 
-1431 VIGQGS
+1431 
-1437 TITTAAT
+1437 
-1444 GAVALGQGSSATV
+1444 
-1457 AGGVAL
+1457 
-1463 GQGSQA
+1463 
-1469 TVAANVAGYDPATG
+1469 
-1483 LDSLTNSAIWKA
+1483 
-1495 TNAAVSVGK
+1495 
-1504 ADGALTRQI
+1504 
-1513 TGVAAGKAATD
+1513 
-1524 AVNVA
+1524 
-1529 QLKAAASASKTKVT
+1529 AASASKTKVT

-1671 STYVTVTPGSKDA
+1671 STAVTVTPGSKDA

-1753 QVKLNTELTGLTSV
+1753 QVKLNTELKDLTSV

-1918 GANQLQIGSTGAK
+1918 GANQLQIGSTGAN

-1951 GTATAGRAA
+1951 GTATTGRAA

-1978 AVQYDTAGGVVNK
+1978 AVQYDAKAGGVVNK

-2056 LKFTA
+2056 LKFAA
-2061 NNGTVHTAALGSTI
+2061 NSGTDYTAALGSTV

-2398 AVKSGSTTTYVAGD
+2398 AVKSGSTMTYVAGD

>member
-1 MVAIGS
+1 M
-7 KAAVAQPGDVFDVTV
+7 
-22 LGASAIAGSSDHG
+22 GASAIAGSYDHR

-124 IGREA
+124 IG
-129 QAIGES
+129 
-135 TVAIGSIA
+135 
-143 GKNALGAKSVL
+143 
-154 IGYESGLDS
+154 
-163 ASGNSVYIGDG
+163 
-174 AGRGQKAD
+174 
-182 PRGNIGSSSLPG
+182 
-194 HNVGI
+194 
-199 GHWTLYNSTGEGN
+199 
-212 TALGLRA
+212 
-219 GREQKGS
+219 
-226 DNTHIGAFAGYLQDG
+226 
-241 DYNVNAGYFAGQKS
+241 
-255 KGEKNLNLGIEAG
+255 
-268 ASHTGSSSVSL
+268 
-279 GDSANKGTTSERSVA
+279 
-294 IGRSSASTGNDSIA
+294 
-308 LGSQAIAGNAVWDSV
+308 
-323 GGKYSASTALNDIAI
+323 
-338 GTASK
+338 
-343 AAGGNSIALGTSA
+343 
-356 TVSGAKSIAIGYGN
+356 
-370 EVKGAGSGAI
+370 
-380 GVPSRIDGNASYAM
+380 
-394 GNDNVVGTGSN
+394 
-405 NVFILGNN
+405 
-413 VNIGATDVKRDVDT
+413 
-427 GIVTSYTPTANPV
+427 
-440 SGAVALGNNTGVTVA
+440 NNTGVTVA

-511 GVAAGTVATDAV
+511 GVAAGTV
-523 NVAQLKAVAENP
+523 
-535 LVFAGDSGANVS
+535 
-547 RKLGETLNIKGGA
+547 
-560 SDVSVEDNIGVVA
+560 
-573 DSGANTLTVR
+573 
-583 LAKELKGLTS
+583 
-593 VTTEDAFGNT
+593 
-603 TTQNVDGITI
+603 
-613 TDGIKTVSLTTAGLN
+613 
-628 NGGNVI
+628 
-634 SHVAAGK
+634 
-641 SATDAANIS
+641 
-650 QLSPLVTAINATF
+650 
-663 NATTGAITAPSYTV
+663 
-677 GAVSGISTVQGAIN
+677 
-691 QLNSNLATAKMHY
+691 
-704 YSVNSIQTGTGS
+704 
-716 NYSNDG
+716 
-722 ATGTNALAAG
+722 
-732 VNAVASNT
+732 
-740 NDVFIGTGAGV
+740 
-751 GFTPKG
+751 
-757 VNNAYLVEDYKVVNG
+757 
-772 KILKTDGTVPTAE
+772 
-785 EIANFYILGN
+785 
-795 SVRYLQDNTQLT
+795 
-807 PLQTATSTN
+807 
-816 VGIGANVGKNST
+816 
-828 GFRNVALGNEASQ
+828 
-841 NFYGQDSI
+841 
-849 SIGTE
+849 
-854 ANKFD
+854 
-859 QMTHGF
+859 
-865 GSVAI
+865 
-870 GKQTKTSADSAV
+870 
-882 ALGQGAYVGI
+882 
-892 GTNKINQLT
+892 
-901 STAAASIAIG
+901 
-911 FDSAAYSDSSVA
+911 
-923 MGSRAQNYG
+923 
-932 ATSIAIGAGSLVAA
+932 
-946 GRSNIAIGTGATTSF
+946 
-961 DITGTYT
+961 
-968 DSSGN
+968 
-973 IAVGA
+973 
-978 GAKTSGNIS
+978 
-987 TAVGTGA
+987 
-994 VARTLGSAFGSYAYA
+994 
-1009 LDDGSTALGNS
+1009 
-1020 SSAKGLAATA
+1020 
-1030 IGSYSRTLGWTG
+1030 
-1042 VALGESAV
+1042 
-1050 STARASAALG
+1050 
-1060 SGTFVSGVNS
+1060 
-1070 GVFGTTAATK
+1070 
-1080 TFHERDY
+1080 
-1087 AAGVAGSTNLSMVLA
+1087 
-1102 SNAYAIGNA
+1102 
-1111 NLIGSTSSG
+1111 
-1120 SFALGNNVK
+1120 
-1129 IGADSATVTRTRTP
+1129 
-1143 VNGINQDSYATT
+1143 
-1155 ETGKQ
+1155 
-1160 NITDAVGIGNQA
+1160 
-1172 EVWSTSGIAMGK
+1172 
-1184 GAIAGDKSNVR
+1184 
-1195 ANAIAI
+1195 
-1201 GASTKATQKDAL
+1201 
-1213 AVGAGNT
+1213 
-1220 AAGQNSTVIGSASSL
+1220 
-1235 DALSQSSSTL
+1235 
-1245 GSSNTGTA
+1245 
-1253 AINALLLG
+1253 
-1261 NNNTIS
+1261 
-1267 GSSAVSAIGGLNK
+1267 
-1280 ATGSVA
+1280 
-1286 ASLTGI
+1286 
-1292 GNTMAKSSGS
+1292 
-1302 SVSGVGN
+1302 
-1309 TITQTS
+1309 
-1315 GLTLVEQ
+1315 
-1322 AAFATL
+1322 
-1328 MENIS
+1328 
-1333 SKPAY
+1333 
-1338 VISDQDQALIDKLSS
+1338 
-1353 NNVSGTLNKLVDSR
+1353 
-1367 QNNVLGDQN
+1367 
-1376 TLTNGTQNLV
+1376 
-1386 AGFKNTLGAN
+1386 
-1396 LQGNQILS
+1396 
-1404 SGGTVLANVQDGVLI
+1404 
-1419 GRGSTLG
+1419 
-1426 ASNAV
+1426 
-1431 VIGQGS
+1431 
-1437 TITTAAT
+1437 
-1444 GAVALGQGSSATV
+1444 
-1457 AGGVAL
+1457 
-1463 GQGSQA
+1463 
-1469 TVAANVAGYDPATG
+1469 
-1483 LDSLTNSAIWKA
+1483 
-1495 TNAAVSVGK
+1495 
-1504 ADGALTRQI
+1504 
-1513 TGVAAGKAATD
+1513 ATD

-1713 KKGLTFTGDN
+1713 KKELTFTGDN

-1951 GTATAGRAA
+1951 GTATTGRAA

-1998 TTGTAV
+1998 TTGTDVTKNTDGTFTSMSGGTALNNVASAGDISDVNNAYKAV
-2004 TPNADGTFTSMSGGT
+2004 NAGDLNNQVAGLTSKGLKFTANNGTVHTAALGSTISVKGAAANTDADKFDAGKNIMTSVDASGNILVAMAKDLKANSVTVGATGAQTQLSSTGANQLQIGSTGAKPITVDAATGVITGLSNTTWNGTATTGRAATEDQLQAVHDAAKATADAAVQYDTAGGVVNKDSVTLAGTTGTDVTKNTDGTFTSMSGGT

-2398 AVKSGSTTTYVAGD
+2398 AVKSGSTMTYVAGD

>member
-1 MVAIGS
+1 MGNGASFATVGGKYGIYDRFERVVAIGS

-22 LGASAIAGSSDHG
+22 LGASAIAGSYDHR

-124 IGREA
+124 IG
-129 QAIGES
+129 
-135 TVAIGSIA
+135 
-143 GKNALGAKSVL
+143 
-154 IGYESGLDS
+154 
-163 ASGNSVYIGDG
+163 
-174 AGRGQKAD
+174 
-182 PRGNIGSSSLPG
+182 
-194 HNVGI
+194 
-199 GHWTLYNSTGEGN
+199 
-212 TALGLRA
+212 
-219 GREQKGS
+219 
-226 DNTHIGAFAGYLQDG
+226 
-241 DYNVNAGYFAGQKS
+241 
-255 KGEKNLNLGIEAG
+255 
-268 ASHTGSSSVSL
+268 
-279 GDSANKGTTSERSVA
+279 
-294 IGRSSASTGNDSIA
+294 
-308 LGSQAIAGNAVWDSV
+308 
-323 GGKYSASTALNDIAI
+323 
-338 GTASK
+338 
-343 AAGGNSIALGTSA
+343 
-356 TVSGAKSIAIGYGN
+356 
-370 EVKGAGSGAI
+370 
-380 GVPSRIDGNASYAM
+380 
-394 GNDNVVGTGSN
+394 
-405 NVFILGNN
+405 
-413 VNIGATDVKRDVDT
+413 
-427 GIVTSYTPTANPV
+427 
-440 SGAVALGNNTGVTVA
+440 NNTGVTVA

-511 GVAAGTVATDAV
+511 GVAAGTV
-523 NVAQLKAVAENP
+523 
-535 LVFAGDSGANVS
+535 
-547 RKLGETLNIKGGA
+547 
-560 SDVSVEDNIGVVA
+560 
-573 DSGANTLTVR
+573 
-583 LAKELKGLTS
+583 
-593 VTTEDAFGNT
+593 
-603 TTQNVDGITI
+603 
-613 TDGIKTVSLTTAGLN
+613 
-628 NGGNVI
+628 
-634 SHVAAGK
+634 
-641 SATDAANIS
+641 
-650 QLSPLVTAINATF
+650 
-663 NATTGAITAPSYTV
+663 
-677 GAVSGISTVQGAIN
+677 
-691 QLNSNLATAKMHY
+691 
-704 YSVNSIQTGTGS
+704 
-716 NYSNDG
+716 
-722 ATGTNALAAG
+722 
-732 VNAVASNT
+732 
-740 NDVFIGTGAGV
+740 
-751 GFTPKG
+751 
-757 VNNAYLVEDYKVVNG
+757 
-772 KILKTDGTVPTAE
+772 
-785 EIANFYILGN
+785 
-795 SVRYLQDNTQLT
+795 
-807 PLQTATSTN
+807 
-816 VGIGANVGKNST
+816 
-828 GFRNVALGNEASQ
+828 
-841 NFYGQDSI
+841 
-849 SIGTE
+849 
-854 ANKFD
+854 
-859 QMTHGF
+859 
-865 GSVAI
+865 
-870 GKQTKTSADSAV
+870 
-882 ALGQGAYVGI
+882 
-892 GTNKINQLT
+892 
-901 STAAASIAIG
+901 
-911 FDSAAYSDSSVA
+911 
-923 MGSRAQNYG
+923 
-932 ATSIAIGAGSLVAA
+932 
-946 GRSNIAIGTGATTSF
+946 
-961 DITGTYT
+961 
-968 DSSGN
+968 
-973 IAVGA
+973 
-978 GAKTSGNIS
+978 
-987 TAVGTGA
+987 
-994 VARTLGSAFGSYAYA
+994 
-1009 LDDGSTALGNS
+1009 
-1020 SSAKGLAATA
+1020 
-1030 IGSYSRTLGWTG
+1030 
-1042 VALGESAV
+1042 
-1050 STARASAALG
+1050 
-1060 SGTFVSGVNS
+1060 
-1070 GVFGTTAATK
+1070 
-1080 TFHERDY
+1080 
-1087 AAGVAGSTNLSMVLA
+1087 
-1102 SNAYAIGNA
+1102 
-1111 NLIGSTSSG
+1111 
-1120 SFALGNNVK
+1120 
-1129 IGADSATVTRTRTP
+1129 
-1143 VNGINQDSYATT
+1143 
-1155 ETGKQ
+1155 
-1160 NITDAVGIGNQA
+1160 
-1172 EVWSTSGIAMGK
+1172 
-1184 GAIAGDKSNVR
+1184 
-1195 ANAIAI
+1195 
-1201 GASTKATQKDAL
+1201 
-1213 AVGAGNT
+1213 
-1220 AAGQNSTVIGSASSL
+1220 
-1235 DALSQSSSTL
+1235 
-1245 GSSNTGTA
+1245 
-1253 AINALLLG
+1253 
-1261 NNNTIS
+1261 
-1267 GSSAVSAIGGLNK
+1267 
-1280 ATGSVA
+1280 
-1286 ASLTGI
+1286 
-1292 GNTMAKSSGS
+1292 
-1302 SVSGVGN
+1302 
-1309 TITQTS
+1309 
-1315 GLTLVEQ
+1315 
-1322 AAFATL
+1322 
-1328 MENIS
+1328 
-1333 SKPAY
+1333 
-1338 VISDQDQALIDKLSS
+1338 
-1353 NNVSGTLNKLVDSR
+1353 
-1367 QNNVLGDQN
+1367 
-1376 TLTNGTQNLV
+1376 
-1386 AGFKNTLGAN
+1386 
-1396 LQGNQILS
+1396 
-1404 SGGTVLANVQDGVLI
+1404 
-1419 GRGSTLG
+1419 
-1426 ASNAV
+1426 
-1431 VIGQGS
+1431 
-1437 TITTAAT
+1437 
-1444 GAVALGQGSSATV
+1444 
-1457 AGGVAL
+1457 
-1463 GQGSQA
+1463 
-1469 TVAANVAGYDPATG
+1469 
-1483 LDSLTNSAIWKA
+1483 
-1495 TNAAVSVGK
+1495 
-1504 ADGALTRQI
+1504 
-1513 TGVAAGKAATD
+1513 ATD

-1713 KKGLTFTGDN
+1713 KKELTFTGDN

-1931 PITVDA
+1931 PITVNA

-1951 GTATAGRAA
+1951 GTATTGRAA

-1978 AVQYDTAGGVVNK
+1978 AVQYDAKAGGGINK
-1991 DSVTLAG
+1991 NSVTLAG

-2004 TPNADGTFTSMSGGT
+2004 TKNANGTFTDMSGGT
-2019 ALNNVASAGDI
+2019 ALNNVASAGSISDVNNAYKAVNAGDLNNQVAGLTSKGLKFTANNGTVHTAALGSTISVKGAAANTDADKFDAGKNIMTSVDASGNILVAMAKDLKANSVTVGATGAQTQLSSTGANQLQIGSTGAKPITVNAATGVITGLSNTTWNGTATTGRAATEDQLQAVHDAAKATADAAVQYDAKAGGGINKNSVTLAGTTGTAVTKNANGTFTDMSGGTALNNVASAGSI

-2398 AVKSGSTTTYVAGD
+2398 AVKSGSTMTYVAGD

>member
-1 MVAIGS
+1 MNKTYRSIYNETTGTYVAVQETAKAKGKRSSSSVAVCAASLLVASTMGLAAGDAVANSVTFNDQQVWGGSVNKSGVAYTNATPQGNLIASDTELNIPGATQEAGDPAGSIGEYIKQSILMGNGASFATVGGKYGIYDRFERVVAIGS

-22 LGASAIAGSSDHG
+22 LGASAIAGSYDHR

-182 PRGNIGSSSLPG
+182 PRGNIGSPLLPG

-343 AAGGNSIALGTSA
+343 AAGGNSIALGASA
-356 TVSGAKSIAIGYGN
+356 TASGAKSIAIGYGN

-380 GVPSRIDGNASYAM
+380 GDPSRIDGNASYAM

-413 VNIGATDVKRDVDT
+413 VNIGATAVQRDAN
-427 GIVTSYTPTANPV
+427 GIVTGYTVANTAP
-440 SGAVALGNNTGVTVA
+440 GAVALGNNTGVTVA

-511 GVAAGTVATDAV
+511 GVAAGTV
-523 NVAQLKAVAENP
+523 
-535 LVFAGDSGANVS
+535 
-547 RKLGETLNIKGGA
+547 
-560 SDVSVEDNIGVVA
+560 
-573 DSGANTLTVR
+573 
-583 LAKELKGLTS
+583 
-593 VTTEDAFGNT
+593 
-603 TTQNVDGITI
+603 
-613 TDGIKTVSLTTAGLN
+613 
-628 NGGNVI
+628 
-634 SHVAAGK
+634 
-641 SATDAANIS
+641 
-650 QLSPLVTAINATF
+650 
-663 NATTGAITAPSYTV
+663 
-677 GAVSGISTVQGAIN
+677 
-691 QLNSNLATAKMHY
+691 
-704 YSVNSIQTGTGS
+704 
-716 NYSNDG
+716 
-722 ATGTNALAAG
+722 
-732 VNAVASNT
+732 
-740 NDVFIGTGAGV
+740 
-751 GFTPKG
+751 
-757 VNNAYLVEDYKVVNG
+757 
-772 KILKTDGTVPTAE
+772 
-785 EIANFYILGN
+785 
-795 SVRYLQDNTQLT
+795 
-807 PLQTATSTN
+807 
-816 VGIGANVGKNST
+816 
-828 GFRNVALGNEASQ
+828 
-841 NFYGQDSI
+841 
-849 SIGTE
+849 
-854 ANKFD
+854 
-859 QMTHGF
+859 
-865 GSVAI
+865 
-870 GKQTKTSADSAV
+870 
-882 ALGQGAYVGI
+882 
-892 GTNKINQLT
+892 
-901 STAAASIAIG
+901 
-911 FDSAAYSDSSVA
+911 
-923 MGSRAQNYG
+923 
-932 ATSIAIGAGSLVAA
+932 
-946 GRSNIAIGTGATTSF
+946 
-961 DITGTYT
+961 
-968 DSSGN
+968 
-973 IAVGA
+973 
-978 GAKTSGNIS
+978 
-987 TAVGTGA
+987 
-994 VARTLGSAFGSYAYA
+994 
-1009 LDDGSTALGNS
+1009 
-1020 SSAKGLAATA
+1020 
-1030 IGSYSRTLGWTG
+1030 
-1042 VALGESAV
+1042 
-1050 STARASAALG
+1050 
-1060 SGTFVSGVNS
+1060 
-1070 GVFGTTAATK
+1070 
-1080 TFHERDY
+1080 
-1087 AAGVAGSTNLSMVLA
+1087 
-1102 SNAYAIGNA
+1102 
-1111 NLIGSTSSG
+1111 
-1120 SFALGNNVK
+1120 
-1129 IGADSATVTRTRTP
+1129 
-1143 VNGINQDSYATT
+1143 
-1155 ETGKQ
+1155 
-1160 NITDAVGIGNQA
+1160 
-1172 EVWSTSGIAMGK
+1172 
-1184 GAIAGDKSNVR
+1184 
-1195 ANAIAI
+1195 
-1201 GASTKATQKDAL
+1201 
-1213 AVGAGNT
+1213 
-1220 AAGQNSTVIGSASSL
+1220 
-1235 DALSQSSSTL
+1235 
-1245 GSSNTGTA
+1245 
-1253 AINALLLG
+1253 
-1261 NNNTIS
+1261 
-1267 GSSAVSAIGGLNK
+1267 
-1280 ATGSVA
+1280 
-1286 ASLTGI
+1286 
-1292 GNTMAKSSGS
+1292 
-1302 SVSGVGN
+1302 
-1309 TITQTS
+1309 
-1315 GLTLVEQ
+1315 
-1322 AAFATL
+1322 
-1328 MENIS
+1328 
-1333 SKPAY
+1333 
-1338 VISDQDQALIDKLSS
+1338 
-1353 NNVSGTLNKLVDSR
+1353 
-1367 QNNVLGDQN
+1367 
-1376 TLTNGTQNLV
+1376 
-1386 AGFKNTLGAN
+1386 
-1396 LQGNQILS
+1396 
-1404 SGGTVLANVQDGVLI
+1404 
-1419 GRGSTLG
+1419 
-1426 ASNAV
+1426 
-1431 VIGQGS
+1431 
-1437 TITTAAT
+1437 
-1444 GAVALGQGSSATV
+1444 
-1457 AGGVAL
+1457 
-1463 GQGSQA
+1463 
-1469 TVAANVAGYDPATG
+1469 
-1483 LDSLTNSAIWKA
+1483 
-1495 TNAAVSVGK
+1495 
-1504 ADGALTRQI
+1504 
-1513 TGVAAGKAATD
+1513 ATD

-1648 KTVGGTGEDIYTV
+1648 KTVGGTGEEIYTV

-1713 KKGLTFTGDN
+1713 KKELTFTGDN

-1918 GANQLQIGSTGAK
+1918 GANQLQIGSTGAN

-1951 GTATAGRAA
+1951 GTATTGRAA

-1978 AVQYDTAGGVVNK
+1978 AVQYDAKAGGGINK
-1991 DSVTLAG
+1991 NSVTLAG

-2004 TPNADGTFTSMSGGT
+2004 TKNANGTFTDMSGGT
-2019 ALNNVASAGDI
+2019 ALNNVASAGSI

-2398 AVKSGSTTTYVAGD
+2398 AVKSGSTMTYVAGD